1 MNCVIT
7 GVSISNDVDNRLT
20 KTVATVAKTDN
31 TKANILSALLNNDAN
46 VEFKWYLWNHLTE
59 NDFLKDSNV
68 NINDLTAFTNKDYVN
83 IKQNKLA
90 KLLNDFYEYKYPSI
104 NNSKTNKAEGSLNGF
119 LTGSAKSL
127 AKTETAKL
135 IIEEYGK
142 DMFLPKNK
150 RRDRYVILREVN
162 KRILNEFYNRVNNY
176 IAEIN
181 NPDNTNYNKN
191 AAEDINK
198 YLNILD
204 RIKELKFQ
212 RSSLNATITELKNNR
227 SDLIARRG
235 QLNALNK
242 TASVEEQAVNNATIA
257 DINTEL
263 NQIEIRLKES
273 NDSLD
278 TLKNPI
284 AQLNYVKYVLANNIV
299 NDHINSYIGVQ
310 KNRLINYRNLVE
322 QTRNNADNW
331 YNQVYHHKT
340 MTDIVKSMELTENLD
355 QYLAGVDTNEDEL
368 IDTNNAQNIDET
380 TKNWEDHL
388 YKSFDN
394 AVSGKLKL
402 LIAQLDNLS
411 QPFNEN
417 AELQAIDTNNEL
429 GVSTKMNV
437 QKVINNIFS
446 FADYSNID
454 NFINSIE
461 EKSKNVKA
469 LYGLGSLVKTM
480 KERRDIANFVFV
492 NFAKPVVHKVILNVQ
507 NIANRENISLDY
519 SNNSAFNT
527 TATIFN
533 LANKLRLTYNEVYND
548 KHDKNIRQLFKDF
561 NDNKISNTN
570 FIKSLQDFLNI
581 YFPNI
586 NKDTISN
593 TIISIINDKNSKDK
607 LHGLERTIQG
617 LLTNIKEMK
626 VKINEQLQAIDNFN
640 REKDIDNN
648 RKIQEIIERA
658 RIINPN
664 ISNNELNEYVKKE
677 ISNRKDIDT
686 NYKDTNDIDFSI
698 SSATYSSIYNLV
710 NFLSNFNESSARL
723 NTANAE
729 GHSASDV
736 IKNNWITR
744 FFDQLQDETGK
755 GLEVLRDYFTQ
766 GINEHGYNQYSNNPL
781 LFGVK
786 DGNGVIIH
794 NGLFNPTNGG
804 FDINKYAAQIIRY
817 SLFDGSKNTSNN
829 DGKGYSKMSKLDF
842 FITQFEAFVKGIPE
856 FTNNGYLSKIQDT
869 DNAVYSMR
877 IGSDAPKIFFI
888 RAPKYNNTDVRRA
901 IYGHVLDEINM
912 FINGLDRIFVQ
923 EGKVLVPRKNVTN
936 LYGRLYYDE
945 KKATKLIQDGKTDLT
960 EAITDGKRLYGNAFK
975 FNRLFKVLDA
985 ETKGEKYYDAGE
997 EIEAALSLYGGGNT
1011 TALFSTDNNGR
1022 LVLTPNDVIRY
1033 EDGHFVLHLG
1043 NEQKKMI
1050 MNTINKWANN
1060 YLWECK
1066 NRLNEFMN
1074 VFNNIGIEY
1083 NEEEINSFLLNTANM
1098 NMNYDDLFEGD
1109 FKYYNNARDFL
1120 KRTKESQAGGEGY
1133 AAYNSQVLETEI
1145 LNNKIQ
1151 DGTNQTEEVIKIKT
1165 KASDENGKD
1174 VYEPLVINGKQI
1186 VARNGFRGVTIYNT
1200 VKVSDYADEMQKSLY
1215 NDFIKNGMSEQVAY
1229 DKSVAI
1235 AAGYGHN
1242 QGEKTKINDAQSYIT
1257 FEEFI
1262 RRRYADGSISE
1273 YYDLINQ
1280 LLDDNVKVED
1290 INIDDINARIQVG
1303 KNFYFDKPYDSRTGT
1318 FAPRQI
1324 KNAEFVLIPKLLPK
1338 DSELIKV
1345 YNWMMK
1351 NDIGQLNTAETSK
1364 AAKKNIFTIWDG
1376 KTGEFNKNFEET
1388 FTNDYVENYYYQYL
1402 YKQQDVPQHL
1412 VDEENKAGSQ
1422 IMKKILDNII
1432 NNSDNSEHR
1441 KELVQ
1446 WGKDFQNAYTAN
1458 IQEKFNDFID
1468 SMGWKYN
1475 AETKK
1480 IVNADGSEKLNYD
1493 KFYSRAREEASRLGM
1508 DSNFFDYITT
1518 DDFGNPIMP
1527 NCMNINMNK
1536 LESIAQACYNGTI
1549 TRQTLPG
1556 WHAAQITAVGYSRK
1570 LKFDV
1575 KTGTMEVYLPRWSSK
1590 IPKYNPND
1598 TVHQKMVEDAKRNK
1612 EYADLTNYEIFDK
1625 LIIKQIESEGLDLH
1639 IGYRIPTEGKQ
1650 SVAILKVV
1658 GFTNDCLGS
1667 TIVVPDEWVTQT
1679 GSDFDVDSVYGI
1691 SWELYTKKDK
1701 HGRITLHK
1709 VEYERDKMD
1718 TKQMYLEYIKHKADV
1733 KAEKVDISEELAE
1746 EKNTLFKNMKDEESA
1761 KRNKDFKELDDKR
1774 QNAFGILPRKIQQVI
1789 IKTNAK
1795 REFKDNG
1802 KVNIVKLYTTLKDNL
1817 IKTVENPDIK
1827 QILTEEDIEHINEY
1841 CDYLKAIVDF
1851 VNDVQSTEL
1860 VDITEFRSKKANII
1874 SNLLNKAKETRFE
1887 TAEQEAVNEGE
1898 ISYDEFLKLPFEQQ
1912 LSRRSRNNLILDR
1925 MMKIMQDFSSR
1936 EEQLGRS
1943 NFDKITNGKDGANDI
1958 IDKISGKT
1966 SKPQSPYNVLDQLD
1980 YFEDAMGGARL
1991 KALSVT
1997 ADTFVSKNNKIRA
2010 KLSSDIVKVLIEN
2023 DVEDSVIHYNI
2034 DDIIDSYDEDV
2045 SEYVYNT
2052 SKNRLNRK
2060 EMLNKMYMDADA
2072 FAGEVSQS
2080 IYTKQN
2086 NKFVLKTNTEV
2097 EQMISA
2103 ISKRGVPK
2111 NRINDLLSEESIKY
2125 LTEDKDN
2132 TNYYNIGYTSGEP
2145 EILAVTNREL
2155 FDENYTPK
2163 TILYLR
2169 DKDRLNKPVS
2179 PKDIAQFKNTSTFL
2193 VDALDKIAVE
2203 FFKQNGYKYK
2213 IYKSTNDNIDSNN
2226 TNLKQFTIIP
2236 LHDADKKAAIK
2247 ASMANKY
2254 IGFANGI
2261 NGSST
2266 ANYAEQAKKQ
2276 NIPVNSNDYNNN
2288 DIIFVSIPGRR
2299 GDINIRKQQ
2308 QDITIKEAIKAL
2320 NAGATILTDTKNY
2333 TDNSTYN
2340 EGEKR
2345 LKSNLEYLGFKYTE
2359 INGVGVWNKN
2369 GDFSKINK
2377 NKTNKYNRKDKSK
2390 KILFT
2395 ARRLG
2400 WSNNNH
2406 NIVGEYVTTYTSQ
2419 TTAHHLDAVKMGSV
2433 PNVNE
2438 YTFFTYK
2445 LLSMLGID
2453 YENTIA
2459 FMRQPVITQLVM
2471 NNNLINSVF
2480 FKNTALDPIG
2490 MTFNSIAQKLNL
2502 GYIKNKKVRAIKNDT
2517 RINDTIN
2524 AFINNSDFV
2533 DAFYD
2538 IYGIDISEIE
2548 SLKDLREITVPLSK
2562 SQMFERIKDK
2572 DEYNVYQAAIDFA
2585 MLTNFMNYKR
2595 ISDNINNLMRAT
2607 NVDKNGALQSIRE
2620 NRKAIELIEKLRND
2634 TTLMRGEQSFINSIF
2649 TPNIANSEYKSID
2662 AIYQYVTLASNNTNE
2677 NLFMLE
2683 TADFDALTKRVEET
2697 IGRRLT
2703 ENEYKEYKRFLMNY
2717 IYNSEDSVLLA
2728 PITIDIIGRVRKDTQ
2743 AQSNNTYWNAERSRI
2758 FGFGRRFSESF
2769 DIEDIN
2775 NPTKEDIAKFKRLSP
2790 AQKTLFIQ
2798 KHFTENTGIF
2808 NYLNVTLYNKN
2819 DITYKGINR
2828 HYLSYNDQIS
2838 DIEDLYHLFN
2848 MSYFNHNPLIKLA
2861 AIDLVKYAFIAEGF
2875 NFKSNYISK
2884 IIPNTVLYSET
2895 NDGGLDIISKI
2906 INDVHAFTNKMNDI
2920 NEYDKFVNTFMR
2932 SHSNMI
2938 KEVTYNTESDSSFIS
2953 NLATYTR
2960 QDRMIVID
2968 ASIDNWAIK
2977 KFIANTR
2984 ANTNGYIKINYQN
2997 PKTIISRLYKIAGYG
3012 KTENGYKVYYFIPLN
3027 KLDSYESYD
3036 VSYNQNYNQV
3046 NDISYYYEVIR
3057 ELNQGERAK
3066 TIIQPVGKFKYE
3078 FNNTIQDYQLINY
3091 LQEQE
3096 DIYLKGGVDK
3106 LISDISRIYNSELF
3120 TENEANYIIN
3130 NNRQLRNY
3138 ITNKTTQLI
3147 EVNNTVMAVEITP
3160 VKVTPKLASWI
3171 RYNIK
3176 LKNSGKDYDSKYLS
3190 IISDIE
3196 NSQDIID
3203 KSIIY
3208 KITKA
3213 KIDTETANKNIMDA
3227 NTDLLIDTDEN
3238 SLDVLPRRDVD
3249 IVSSS
3254 IINEIRYMARK
3265 YSSPIANSFMNTINR
3280 NKIDIESRESLKEN
3294 REDIYRA
3301 AARYYKSAANGIIN
3315 RLNKFNIEGVDYS
3328 MDSDKFY
3335 EVLKEHDELFPTV
3348 AKILLDGVTFGNRI
3362 IDIFSLDLTTDNL
3375 DTKNDIESI
3384 INSINSVRQN
3394 KKLADGMKKIF
3405 NIYMAKYSTN
3415 PAIVDNIMQLREAFG
3430 DLGTIDSWFADPT
3443 DIANPQVQVVLK
3455 HVMGTFSKAEL
3466 FDAKQNVENWKK
3478 EVADIEKEPGELD
3491 YNKFIDSENGRIRDD
3506 FNQKFLEDRQK
3517 VIDDLNEARK
3527 HKYESVQK
3535 FREYLEASLARD
3547 KFYYENTNQRIVDD
3561 YYKEDIAAR
3570 EEVLKNAGDY
3580 YVQFAMLASQLNN
3593 SDIEITETE
3602 EETKKRKSEIK
3613 QKMQWLRNTGSEEKS
3628 KEAKTA
3634 AAYINLYYQERIKRY
3649 EKYFDRQE
3657 YEGFAEDYERYKNFI
3672 NAYNDK
3678 HPEYSLE
3685 EKLQNT
3691 TYREAY
3697 DWIRT
3702 NGRISFGKEGDDK
3715 VKQAFK
3721 ILTNRS
3727 SRIDKSRII
3736 GLRNIGADVF
3746 DEYGRLDPRKLT
3758 EKQLALFKSDEEQ
3771 AITNMYNDGLGE
3783 SILIKDVRVKRP
3795 LGYPIKHKKAPSET
3809 TKRKWEINQKINS
3822 ILSKC
3827 VDKNTGK
3834 LDYSMLFNDN
3844 IVTDEDRVALI
3855 KYYNELR
3862 TIQLNYDHKFENKFV
3877 TEAIDDAAYND
3888 AMNYY
3893 RTKLMNTKQGAQFI
3907 EIIHEKNAEGKYVP
3921 NYNLFG
3927 YIDILDVSLID
3938 EDRTAARNFIN
3949 DNIEFE
3955 TTEYYEEAKKAA
3967 LSQGKEAYDKW
3978 FNANHIYDSFTHRYK
3993 PLNIWTEMRAIPG
4006 SSLDAG
4012 VEYIATGQNVES
4024 SVKEEYIN
4032 KNYKELTNNYKK
4044 GNPKYDSNIKLS
4056 DKERKMR
4063 DLWVET
4069 LNKYATTYQ
4078 GRQFVNKGY
4087 LPRER
4092 KQQVNALW
4100 AAEQVG
4106 GLFGISIRSGAESD
4120 TFKDEVDYSHDKE
4133 AEMKMLTL
4141 IKAKGTREYIPL
4153 PQRGSMKEEEYKK
4166 KLEDVRKQNEEIKK
4180 QNEIIDKA
4188 NINRDWK
4195 EVMEHFVHNATIFN
4209 SRQNAKPYLY
4219 LLLED
4224 LRKNRAYMTKGIF
4237 NKRLSKDAERSTKD
4251 DTIYRTTE
4259 QKNTADLLHNFT
4271 RRILFEQYH
4280 ENNIQRR
4287 VANFLQNLTSAKYM
4301 VFNVYGGIANVATGE
4316 VNIAMEAFAKEY
4328 FSFKD
4333 LANAKA
4339 QYVKALP
4346 NIIAKLYSEDSLD
4359 ITSAF
4364 IKDFNIVDFDEIL
4377 QYGEGSNNLDK
4388 YLKRARNFTYS
4399 LQSMGEHYMQNTVL
4413 LAMLKSNR
4421 LYQDSEG
4428 TMRIGDFKDYSRD
4441 IEKKAMQEVLSKYNG
4456 LLKHY
4461 NLYRDNL
4468 KYDIKGKYDIITGRK
4483 DINRN
4488 FLNSIKLANRELYK
4502 QIAKEY
4508 HKKRKN
4514 MLKDANAEFNKNK
4527 TVESLYTFDN
4537 GHIKLTDEAINYFN
4551 EKVGENKINTIGS
4564 LEQLIG
4570 EFREKVIQVNKKIH
4584 GVYDKNG
4591 AAKIEKEWWGSIV
4604 MQYHKHLYPGIMKR
4618 WRRKGYYSETRGSNE
4633 RGANQDLIDFLCT
4646 EFVDLNSISKEKAKN
4661 NNTNI
4666 VLASIQTAMLAGI
4679 DSIQNMM
4686 FNWDNLSEDE
4696 RANIR
4701 RTFAENAAILSAVLF
4716 VMVIY
4721 AAWDDDDIR
4730 NNGFVASLLYSSDRL
4745 YSDSTMYNP
4754 MGITSEIKTTWS
4766 SPVASA
4772 TGPSDFITACNLI
4785 ASALFDPDFN
4795 PEYQTGQ
4802 YAHKNKFEV
4811 LLRRNIPGLRPYD
4824 RIQLITRNNQ
4834 YYKIGESQIG
4844 INIGRKLGEALR
4856 D

>member
-1 MNCVIT
+1 MNCVTT
-7 GVSISNDVDNRLT
+7 GVNISNDIDNRLFN
-20 KTVATVAKTDN
+20 TVARIAETDSV
-31 TKANILSALLNNDAN
+31 KRNILSALLNNDAN
-46 VEFKWYLWNHLTE
+46 VEFKWYLWSHLTKD
-59 NDFLKDSNV
+59 DFLKSSNID
-68 NINDLTAFTNKDYVN
+68 INDVTTFTNKDYVN

-90 KLLNDFYEYKYPSI
+90 KLLNDFYEYKYPSV

-150 RRDRYVILREVN
+150 RRDRYVILKEVN

-191 AAEDINK
+191 AGKDINE
-198 YLNILD
+198 YLHILD

-235 QLNALNK
+235 QLNTLNK

-263 NQIEIRLKES
+263 NQIETRLKES

-284 AQLNYVKYVLANNIV
+284 AQLNYLKYVLANNIV

-380 TKNWEDHL
+380 TKSWEDNL

-533 LANKLRLTYNEVYND
+533 LANKLRLTYNEVYD
-548 KHDKNIRQLFKDF
+548 EEHDIFISQLFNNF
-561 NDNKISNTN
+561 NRNKISNTE

-586 NKDTISN
+586 NKDNISN
-593 TIISIINDKNSKDK
+593 AIISILNDKDSKDK
-607 LHGLERTIQG
+607 LRGLEGTIQS
-617 LLTNIKEMK
+617 LLTNIRNMK
-626 VKINEQLQAIDNFN
+626 VDINKQLQAIDNFN
-640 REKDIDNN
+640 RDRDIDND
-648 RKIQEIIERA
+648 RKRQQIIERA
-658 RIINPN
+658 RTINPN
-664 ISNNELNEYVKKE
+664 ISNNELNELVKEE
-677 ISNRKDIDT
+677 ISKVIVP
-686 NYKDTNDIDFSI
+686 YKDTNDIDFSI

-710 NFLSNFNESSARL
+710 NFLFNFNESSARL

-744 FFDQLQDETGK
+744 FFDQIQDESGK

-786 DGNGVIIH
+786 NGNGVIVH
-794 NGLFNPTNGG
+794 NGLFNSTNGG
-804 FDINKYAAQIIRY
+804 FDINKNAAQIIRY

-997 EIEAALSLYGGGNT
+997 EIESALSLYGGGNT

-1033 EDGHFVLHLG
+1033 EDGHFVLHLN

-1050 MNTINKWANN
+1050 MNTINKWADN

-1066 NRLNEFMN
+1066 NRLDEFMN

-1280 LLDDNVKVED
+1280 LLDDNVKIED

-1338 DSELIKV
+1338 DSELLKV
-1345 YNWMMK
+1345 YDWMMK

-1376 KTGEFNKNFEET
+1376 KTGEFNENFEET

-1598 TVHQKMVEDAKRNK
+1598 TVHQKMVEDAKKNG

-1718 TKQMYLEYIKHKADV
+1718 TKQMYLEYIKHKADI
-1733 KAEKVDISEELAE
+1733 KAGKVDISEELAE
-1746 EKNTLFKNMKDEESA
+1746 EKDELFNAMKDEESA
-1761 KRNKDFKELDDKR
+1761 KRNKEFKKLDDER
-1774 QNAFGILPRKIQQVI
+1774 QNAFSTLPRAIQRVI

-1827 QILTEEDIEHINEY
+1827 QILTEEDIENINEY
-1841 CDYLKAIVDF
+1841 CDYLQAIVNF

-1860 VDITEFRSKKANII
+1860 VDITEFRSKKADII
-1874 SNLLNKAKETRFE
+1874 SNLLDKAKEERFE
-1887 TAEQEAVNEGE
+1887 TAEQKAVSEGE
-1898 ISYDEFLKLPFEQQ
+1898 MSYDEFLKLPFEQQ

-2010 KLSSDIVKVLIEN
+2010 ELSSDIVKVLIEN
-2023 DVEDSVIHYNI
+2023 DVEDSTIHYNI
-2034 DDIIDSYDEDV
+2034 EEIEKNYSDDISDK
-2045 SEYVYNT
+2045 EYNVEEN
-2052 SKNRLNRK
+2052 K
-2060 EMLNKMYMDADA
+2060 E
-2072 FAGEVSQS
+2072 
-2080 IYTKQN
+2080 
-2086 NKFVLKTNTEV
+2086 
-2097 EQMISA
+2097 
-2103 ISKRGVPK
+2103 
-2111 NRINDLLSEESIKY
+2111 IN
-2125 LTEDKDN
+2125 
-2132 TNYYNIGYTSGEP
+2132 
-2145 EILAVTNREL
+2145 
-2155 FDENYTPK
+2155 
-2163 TILYLR
+2163 
-2169 DKDRLNKPVS
+2169 
-2179 PKDIAQFKNTSTFL
+2179 
-2193 VDALDKIAVE
+2193 
-2203 FFKQNGYKYK
+2203 KYK
-2213 IYKSTNDNIDSNN
+2213 LTGKFKVYT
-2226 TNLKQFTIIP
+2226 
-2236 LHDADKKAAIK
+2236 
-2247 ASMANKY
+2247 
-2254 IGFANGI
+2254 
-2261 NGSST
+2261 
-2266 ANYAEQAKKQ
+2266 AKK
-2276 NIPVNSNDYNNN
+2276 
-2288 DIIFVSIPGRR
+2288 
-2299 GDINIRKQQ
+2299 
-2308 QDITIKEAIKAL
+2308 
-2320 NAGATILTDTKNY
+2320 
-2333 TDNSTYN
+2333 
-2340 EGEKR
+2340 
-2345 LKSNLEYLGFKYTE
+2345 
-2359 INGVGVWNKN
+2359 
-2369 GDFSKINK
+2369 
-2377 NKTNKYNRKDKSK
+2377 
-2390 KILFT
+2390 
-2395 ARRLG
+2395 LG
-2400 WSNNNH
+2400 WSNNNK
-2406 NIVGEYVTTYTSQ
+2406 NLVGEYVTTYTSQ

-2517 RINDTIN
+2517 RINDTIS

-2533 DAFYD
+2533 NAFYD

-2548 SLKDLREITVPLSK
+2548 SLKDLQKITVPLSK

-2572 DEYNVYQAAIDFA
+2572 EEYNVYQAAIDFA

-2620 NRKAIELIEKLRND
+2620 NRKAIELIEKLRDDN
-2634 TTLMRGEQSFINSIF
+2634 TLMRGEQSFINAIF
-2649 TPNIANSEYKSID
+2649 TPNIADSEYKSID

-2728 PITIDIIGRVRKDTQ
+2728 PITIDVIGRVRKDTQ
-2743 AQSNNTYWNAERSRI
+2743 TQSNDTYWNAERSRI

-2920 NEYDKFVNTFMR
+2920 NEYNKFVNTFMR

-2938 KEVTYNTESDSSFIS
+2938 KEVTYNTESDNSFIS
-2953 NLATYTR
+2953 NLAAYTR

-3012 KTENGYKVYYFIPLN
+3012 ETENGYKVYYFIPLN

-3106 LISDISRIYNSELF
+3106 LIRDISRIYNSELF

-3147 EVNNTVMAVEITP
+3147 EVNGNIMAVEITP

-3227 NTDLLIDTDEN
+3227 NTDLLVDTDEN
-3238 SLDVLPRRDVD
+3238 SLDVLPHRDVD

-3254 IINEIRYMARK
+3254 IINEIRYMAHK

-3280 NKIDIESRESLKEN
+3280 NKIDTESRESLKEN

-3328 MDSDKFY
+3328 MDEDRFY

-3415 PAIVDNIMQLREAFG
+3415 PVIVDNIMQLREAFG

-3727 SRIDKSRII
+3727 SRIDKSRIV

-3783 SILIKDVRVKRP
+3783 SILIKDVRIKRP
-3795 LGYPIKHKKAPSET
+3795 ILNTIKKKNAPSDT

-3827 VDKNTGK
+3827 VDKNTGR
-3834 LDYSMLFNDN
+3834 LDYSILFNDN
-3844 IVTDEDRVALI
+3844 IVTNEDRVALI

-3862 TIQLNYDHKFENKFV
+3862 TIQLNYDHKFESKFV

-3927 YIDILDVSLID
+3927 YIDILDESMID

-3949 DNIEFE
+3949 NNIEFE

-3967 LSQGKEAYDKW
+3967 LAQGKEAYDKW

-4063 DLWVET
+4063 DLWIET

-4100 AAEQVG
+4100 AAEQIG

-4195 EVMEHFVHNATIFN
+4195 EVMEHFIHNATIFN

-4280 ENNIQRR
+4280 ENNIQRK

-4301 VFNVYGGIANVATGE
+4301 VFNVYGGIANVTTGE

-4333 LANAKA
+4333 LTNAKA

-4488 FLNSIKLANRELYK
+4488 FLNSVKLANRELYK

-4508 HKKRKN
+4508 HKKRKD
-4514 MLKDANAEFNKNK
+4514 MLKDANSEFNKNK

-4537 GHIKLTDEAINYFN
+4537 GHIKLTDEAIKYFN
-4551 EKVGENKINTIGS
+4551 EKVGENKTNTIGG

-4716 VMVIY
+4716 VMAIY
-4721 AAWDDDDIR
+4721 AAWDDDDIK
-4730 NNGFVASLLYSSDRL
+4730 NNGFVASLLYLSDRL
-4745 YSDSTMYNP
+4745 YSDTTMYNP
-4754 MGITSEIKTTWS
+4754 AGLVSEAKTTWS
-4766 SPVASA
+4766 SPIASA
-4772 TGPSDFITACNLI
+4772 NGPSDFIKASILI
-4785 ASALFDPDFN
+4785 SQALFDPDYN

-4844 INIGRKLGEALR
+4844 INIGRKLGEALN

>member
-46 VEFKWYLWNHLTE
+46 VEFKWYLWNHLTKD
-59 NDFLKDSNV
+59 DFLKGSNI

-150 RRDRYVILREVN
+150 RRDRYVILKEVN

-191 AAEDINK
+191 AEKDINE
-198 YLNILD
+198 YLHILD

-227 SDLIARRG
+227 SDLLARRG
-235 QLNALNK
+235 QLNTLNK

-263 NQIEIRLKES
+263 NQIETQLKES

-310 KNRLINYRNLVE
+310 KDRLINYRNLVE

-368 IDTNNAQNIDET
+368 IDTNNTQNVDET
-380 TKNWEDHL
+380 TKSWEDNL

-417 AELQAIDTNNEL
+417 ADLQAIDTNNEL

-533 LANKLRLTYNEVYND
+533 LANKLRLTYNEVYD
-548 KHDKNIRQLFKDF
+548 EEHDIVISQLFNNF
-561 NDNKISNTN
+561 NNNKISNTE

-586 NKDTISN
+586 NKDNISN
-593 TIISIINDKNSKDK
+593 TIISIINDKDSKDK
-607 LHGLERTIQG
+607 LRGLERTIQN
-617 LLTNIKEMK
+617 LLTNIRNMK
-626 VKINEQLQAIDNFN
+626 VDINKQLQAIDNFN
-640 REKDIDNN
+640 RDRDIGND
-648 RKIQEIIERA
+648 RKRQQIIERA
-658 RIINPN
+658 RAANPN
-664 ISNNELNEYVKKE
+664 ISNNELNDLVKEE
-677 ISNRKDIDT
+677 ISKIIVP
-686 NYKDTNDIDFSI
+686 YKDTNDIDFSI

-744 FFDQLQDETGK
+744 FFDQLQDESGK

-786 DGNGVIIH
+786 DGNGIIVH
-794 NGLFNPTNGG
+794 NGLFNSTNGG
-804 FDINKYAAQIIRY
+804 FDINKNAAQIIRY

-945 KKATKLIQDGKTDLT
+945 RKATKLIQDGKTDLT

-997 EIEAALSLYGGGNT
+997 EIEAALFLYGGGNT

-1033 EDGHFVLHLG
+1033 EDGHFVLHLE

-1050 MNTINKWANN
+1050 MNTINKWTNN

-1066 NRLNEFMN
+1066 NRLDEFMN

-1083 NEEEINSFLLNTANM
+1083 NEEEVNSFLLNTANM

-1133 AAYNSQVLETEI
+1133 AAYNSKVLETEI

-1186 VARNGFRGVTIYNT
+1186 VARNGFKGVTIYNT
-1200 VKVSDYADEMQKSLY
+1200 VKVSDYADEMQKALY
-1215 NDFIKNGMSEQVAY
+1215 NDFIEHGMSEQIAY

-1262 RRRYADGSISE
+1262 RRRYADGTISE

-1280 LLDDNVKVED
+1280 LLDDNVKIED

-1338 DSELIKV
+1338 DSELLKV
-1345 YNWMMK
+1345 YDWMMK

-1376 KTGEFNKNFEET
+1376 KTGEFNENFEET

-1475 AETKK
+1475 TETKK

-1598 TVHQKMVEDAKRNK
+1598 DVHQKMVEDAKKNE
-1612 EYADLTNYEIFDK
+1612 EYANLTNYEIFDK

-1650 SVAILKVV
+1650 SVAILKIV

-1709 VEYERDKMD
+1709 VEYEKDKMD
-1718 TKQMYLEYIKHKADV
+1718 TKQIYLEYIKHKADV
-1733 KAEKVDISEELAE
+1733 KAGKVDISEELAE
-1746 EKNTLFKNMKDEESA
+1746 EKDELFNTMKDEEST
-1761 KRNKDFKELDDKR
+1761 KRNKEFKKLDDER
-1774 QNAFGILPRKIQQVI
+1774 QNAFSTLPRAIQKVI

-1827 QILTEEDIEHINEY
+1827 QILAEEDIENINEY
-1841 CDYLKAIVDF
+1841 CDYLQAIINF
-1851 VNDVQSTEL
+1851 VNNVQSTEL
-1860 VDITEFRSKKANII
+1860 VDIAEFRSKKADII
-1874 SNLLNKAKETRFE
+1874 SNLLDKAKEERFD
-1887 TAEQEAVNEGE
+1887 TAEQKAVSEGE
-1898 ISYDEFLKLPFEQQ
+1898 MSYEEFLKLPFEQQ

-2010 KLSSDIVKVLIEN
+2010 KLSSDIVKVIIEN
-2023 DVEDSVIHYNI
+2023 NVEDSAIHYNI

-2045 SEYVYNT
+2045 SDYND
-2052 SKNRLNRK
+2052 N
-2060 EMLNKMYMDADA
+2060 
-2072 FAGEVSQS
+2072 
-2080 IYTKQN
+2080 YTKRYTVDYFNAVDKN
-2086 NKFVLKTNTEV
+2086 NELYRDYEYKMSERRIKKLIPLIEDAIDDNKLITIPYSEFAKYNKTETYT
-2097 EQMISA
+2097 
-2103 ISKRGVPK
+2103 KK
-2111 NRINDLLSEESIKY
+2111 NKEIKNVIQ
-2125 LTEDKDN
+2125 DF
-2132 TNYYNIGYTSGEP
+2132 
-2145 EILAVTNREL
+2145 L
-2155 FDENYTPK
+2155 FDEFGYDYSDMPFKKGEFYITNG
-2163 TILYLR
+2163 LFNL
-2169 DKDRLNKPVS
+2169 L
-2179 PKDIAQFKNTSTFL
+2179 KNTTPN
-2193 VDALDKIAVE
+2193 E
-2203 FFKQNGYKYK
+2203 FISILNGY
-2213 IYKSTNDNIDSNN
+2213 DNILPSRV
-2226 TNLKQFTIIP
+2226 TKHVSRVI
-2236 LHDADKKAAIK
+2236 
-2247 ASMANKY
+2247 
-2254 IGFANGI
+2254 
-2261 NGSST
+2261 
-2266 ANYAEQAKKQ
+2266 
-2276 NIPVNSNDYNNN
+2276 NN
-2288 DIIFVSIPGRR
+2288 DL
-2299 GDINIRKQQ
+2299 INKFINDTDEKLISR
-2308 QDITIKEAIKAL
+2308 IKEAF
-2320 NAGATILTDTKNY
+2320 KNNEFY
-2333 TDNSTYN
+2333 NNSTYLSKN
-2340 EGEKR
+2340 ERIAYDTKIDKDVIENEQ
-2345 LKSNLEYLGFKYTE
+2345 LKESHPKSYKLLLDIYNQQNN
-2359 INGVGVWNKN
+2359 IA
-2369 GDFSKINK
+2369 
-2377 NKTNKYNRKDKSK
+2377 TNK
-2390 KILFT
+2390 KIFT

-2445 LLSMLGID
+2445 LLSMLGVD

-2538 IYGIDISEIE
+2538 IYGIDIRGIE

-2572 DEYNVYQAAIDFA
+2572 DKYNVYQAAIDFA

-2595 ISDNINNLMRAT
+2595 ISDSINNLMRAT

-2620 NRKAIELIEKLRND
+2620 NRKAIELIEKLRDD
-2634 TTLMRGEQSFINSIF
+2634 TTLIRGEQSFINAIF
-2649 TPNIANSEYKSID
+2649 TPNIAHSEYQSID

-2703 ENEYKEYKRFLMNY
+2703 ENEYKEYKNFLMNY

-2728 PITIDIIGRVRKDTQ
+2728 PITIDTIGRVRKEKQTQ
-2743 AQSNNTYWNAERSRI
+2743 NNDTYWNEERSRI

-2769 DIEDIN
+2769 DIEDVN

-2808 NYLNVTLYNKN
+2808 NYLNVTLYNRN

-2884 IIPNTVLYSET
+2884 IIPNAVLYSDT
-2895 NDGGLDIISKI
+2895 NDGGLNIISKI

-2920 NEYDKFVNTFMR
+2920 NEYNKFVNTFMR

-2997 PKTIISRLYKIAGYG
+2997 PKTIISRLYKIVGYG
-3012 KTENGYKVYYFIPLN
+3012 ETENGYKVYYFIPLN
-3027 KLDSYESYD
+3027 KLDTYESYD
-3036 VSYNQNYNQV
+3036 VSYNQKYNQV

-3078 FNNTIQDYQLINY
+3078 FNNTINDYQLINY

-3096 DIYLKGGVDK
+3096 DVYLKGGVNK
-3106 LISDISRIYNSELF
+3106 LIYDISHIYNSALF

-3138 ITNKTTQLI
+3138 ITHKTTQLI
-3147 EVNNTVMAVEITP
+3147 AVNDTVMPVEITP
-3160 VKVTPKLASWI
+3160 IKVTPELASWI
-3171 RYNIK
+3171 IHNIQ

-3227 NTDLLIDTDEN
+3227 NTDLLVDTDEN
-3238 SLDVLPRRDVD
+3238 SLDAIPRRDVD

-3254 IINEIRYMARK
+3254 IINEIRYMSRK

-3328 MDSDKFY
+3328 MDEDRFY
-3335 EVLKEHDELFPTV
+3335 EALKEHDELFPTV

-3580 YVQFAMLASQLNN
+3580 YVQFAILASQLNN
-3593 SDIEITETE
+3593 PDIEITETE

-3634 AAYINLYYQERIKRY
+3634 AAYINIYYKERSTRY

-3727 SRIDKSRII
+3727 SRIDKSRIF

-3783 SILIKDVRVKRP
+3783 SILIKDVRIKRP
-3795 LGYPIKHKKAPSET
+3795 ILNTIKKKNAPSET
-3809 TKRKWEINQKINS
+3809 TKLKWELNQKINA

-3827 VDKNTGK
+3827 VDKNTGR

-3844 IVTDEDRVALI
+3844 VVTDDERLDLI
-3855 KYYNELR
+3855 HYYRRLR
-3862 TIQLNYDHKFENKFV
+3862 TIQLNYDHKFESKFV

-3907 EIIHEKNAEGKYVP
+3907 EIIHERNAEGKYVP

-3927 YIDILDVSLID
+3927 YIDILDESMID

-3967 LSQGKEAYDKW
+3967 LAQGQEAYDKW

-4012 VEYIATGQNVES
+4012 VEYIATGKNVES
-4024 SVKEEYIN
+4024 SVKDKYVN
-4032 KNYKELTNNYKK
+4032 KKYDEFTNNYKK

-4056 DKERKMR
+4056 DKESKMR
-4063 DLWVET
+4063 DLWVRT
-4069 LNKYATTYQ
+4069 LNQYATTYQ
-4078 GRQFVNKGY
+4078 GRKFVSKGY

-4141 IKAKGTREYIPL
+4141 IKAKGTREYIPI

-4259 QKNTADLLHNFT
+4259 QKTTADLLHNFT

-4301 VFNVYGGIANVATGE
+4301 VFNVYGGIANITTGK
-4316 VNIAMEAFAKEY
+4316 VNIAMEEFAKEY
-4328 FSFKD
+4328 FGFKEIKD
-4333 LANAKA
+4333 AQLEYAKS
-4339 QYVKALP
+4339 LP
-4346 NIIAKLYSEDSLD
+4346 SIIAKLYSEDSVD

-4364 IKDFNIVDFDEIL
+4364 IKDFNVVDFDEIL
-4377 QYGEGSNNLDK
+4377 QYGEGGNNLDK

-4399 LQSMGEHYMQNTVL
+4399 MQSMGEHYMQNTVL
-4413 LAMLKSNR
+4413 IAMLKSNR

-4428 TMRIGDFKDYSRD
+4428 NMRIGDFKDYSRD
-4441 IEKKAMQEVLSKYNG
+4441 IEKKAMQEVLAKYDN

-4468 KYDIKGKYDIITGRK
+4468 KYDIKGKYDIITGRR

-4488 FLNSIKLANRELYK
+4488 FLQSIRTTNENMYK

-4508 HKKRKN
+4508 HKKRKD
-4514 MLKDANAEFNKNK
+4514 MLKDANAKFNKNK

-4537 GHIKLTDEAINYFN
+4537 GHIKLTDEATKYFN
-4551 EKVGENKINTIGS
+4551 EKVGEDKINTIGS

-4591 AAKIEKEWWGSIV
+4591 AAKIENTWWGSLV
-4604 MQYHKHLYPGIMKR
+4604 MQYHKHLYTGIMKR

-4633 RGANQDLIDFLCT
+4633 RGAYQTLIDFLGT
-4646 EFVDLNSISKEKAKN
+4646 EFVDFKSRAKDKA
-4661 NNTNI
+4661 NTDGSNI
-4666 VLASIQTAMLAGI
+4666 ALASIQTAITSGLSA
-4679 DSIQNMM
+4679 IQNFT
-4686 FNWDNLSEDE
+4686 FNWNNLSESE

-4701 RTFAENAAILSAVLF
+4701 RTFAESAAILSAVLF
-4716 VMVIY
+4716 VMAMY
-4721 AAWDDDDIR
+4721 GTWDDDDIKDDS
-4730 NNGFVASLLYSSDRL
+4730 FKSSLLYLADRL
-4745 YSDSTMYNP
+4745 YSETTMYNP
-4754 MGITSEIKTTWS
+4754 AGLISEAKTTWS
-4766 SPVASA
+4766 SPIASA
-4772 TGPSDFITACNLI
+4772 NGPSDFIKASILI
-4785 ASALFDPDFN
+4785 PQALFDPNYN
-4795 PEYQTGQ
+4795 PDYQTGQ
-4802 YAHKNKFEV
+4802 YAHKNKLGV

-4844 INIGRKLGEALR
+4844 INIGRKLGEALN

>member
-1 MNCVIT
+1 MNCVTT
-7 GVSISNDVDNRLT
+7 GVNISNDIDNRLFN
-20 KTVATVAKTDN
+20 TVARIAETDSV
-31 TKANILSALLNNDAN
+31 KRNILSALLNNDAN
-46 VEFKWYLWNHLTE
+46 VEFKWYLWNHLTKD
-59 NDFLKDSNV
+59 DFLKSSNV
-68 NINDLTAFTNKDYVN
+68 DINDITTFINKDYVN

-90 KLLNDFYEYKYPSI
+90 KLLNDFYEYKYPSV

-150 RRDRYVILREVN
+150 RRDRYVILKEVN

-191 AAEDINK
+191 AEKDINE
-198 YLNILD
+198 YLHILD

-235 QLNALNK
+235 QLNTLNK

-263 NQIEIRLKES
+263 NQIETRLKES

-284 AQLNYVKYVLANNIV
+284 AQLNYVKYVLSNNIV

-340 MTDIVKSMELTENLD
+340 ITDIVKSMELTENLD

-368 IDTNNAQNIDET
+368 IDTNNIQNVDET
-380 TKNWEDHL
+380 TKSWEDNL

-461 EKSKNVKA
+461 EKSKNIKA

-492 NFAKPVVHKVILNVQ
+492 NFAKPIVHKVILNVQ

-533 LANKLRLTYNEVYND
+533 LANKLRLTYNEVYD
-548 KHDKNIRQLFKDF
+548 EEHDSFIGQLFNNF
-561 NDNKISNTN
+561 NKNKISNTE

-586 NKDTISN
+586 NKDNISN
-593 TIISIINDKNSKDK
+593 AIISIINDKESKDK
-607 LHGLERTIQG
+607 LRGLEGTIQN
-617 LLTNIKEMK
+617 LLTNIRNMK
-626 VKINEQLQAIDNFN
+626 VNINKQLQAIDNFN
-640 REKDIDNN
+640 RDRDIDND
-648 RKIQEIIERA
+648 RKRQQIIERA
-658 RIINPN
+658 RIANPN
-664 ISNNELNEYVKKE
+664 ISNNELNELVKEE
-677 ISNRKDIDT
+677 ISKVIVP
-686 NYKDTNDIDFSI
+686 YKDTNDIDFSI

-744 FFDQLQDETGK
+744 FFDKIQDESGK

-786 DGNGVIIH
+786 DGNGVIVH
-794 NGLFNPTNGG
+794 NGLFNSTNGG

-829 DGKGYSKMSKLDF
+829 DGKGYSKMGKLDF

-888 RAPKYNNTDVRRA
+888 RAPKYNNIDVRRA

-997 EIEAALSLYGGGNT
+997 EIETALSLYGGGNT

-1033 EDGHFVLHLG
+1033 EDGHFVLHLD

-1066 NRLNEFMN
+1066 NRLDEFMN

-1083 NEEEINSFLLNTANM
+1083 NEEEVNSFLLNTANM

-1262 RRRYADGSISE
+1262 RRRYADGTISE

-1280 LLDDNVKVED
+1280 LLDDNIKVED

-1402 YKQQDVPQHL
+1402 YKQQDVPQHF

-1556 WHAAQITAVGYSRK
+1556 WHAAQITGVGYSRK

-1575 KTGTMEVYLPRWSSK
+1575 KTGTMEVYIPRWSSK

-1598 TVHQKMVEDAKRNK
+1598 TVHQKMVEDAKKNK

-1625 LIIKQIESEGLDLH
+1625 LILKQMEDEGIDLH

-1650 SVAILKVV
+1650 SVAVLKVV

-1667 TIVVPDEWVTQT
+1667 TIVVPDEWVNQT

-1691 SWELYTKKDK
+1691 GWELYTKKDK

-1709 VEYERDKMD
+1709 VEYEKDKMD
-1718 TKQMYLEYIKHKADV
+1718 TKQMYLEYIKHKANV
-1733 KAEKVDISEELAE
+1733 KAGKVDISEELAE
-1746 EKNTLFKNMKDEESA
+1746 EKDELFNAMKDEESA
-1761 KRNKDFKELDDKR
+1761 KRNKEFKKLDDER
-1774 QNAFGILPRKIQQVI
+1774 QNAFSTLPRAIRRVI

-1841 CDYLKAIVDF
+1841 CDYLQAIVNF

-1860 VDITEFRSKKANII
+1860 VDITEFRSKKADII
-1874 SNLLNKAKETRFE
+1874 SNLLDKAKKERFE
-1887 TAEQEAVNEGE
+1887 TAEQKAVSEGE
-1898 ISYDEFLKLPFEQQ
+1898 MSYEEFLKLPFEQQ

-2010 KLSSDIVKVLIEN
+2010 KLSSDIVKVIIEN
-2023 DVEDSVIHYNI
+2023 DVEDSAIHYNI
-2034 DDIIDSYDEDV
+2034 NDIIDSYDEDV
-2045 SEYVYNT
+2045 SDYNG
-2052 SKNRLNRK
+2052 N
-2060 EMLNKMYMDADA
+2060 
-2072 FAGEVSQS
+2072 
-2080 IYTKQN
+2080 YTKRYTVDYFNAVDKN
-2086 NKFVLKTNTEV
+2086 NELYRDYEYKMSERRIKKLIPLIEDAIDDNKLITISYSEFAKYNKTETYTKENKE
-2097 EQMISA
+2097 I
-2103 ISKRGVPK
+2103 K
-2111 NRINDLLSEESIKY
+2111 NVIRDF
-2125 LTEDKDN
+2125 
-2132 TNYYNIGYTSGEP
+2132 
-2145 EILAVTNREL
+2145 L
-2155 FDENYTPK
+2155 FDEFGYDYSDMPFKKGEFYITNG
-2163 TILYLR
+2163 LFNL
-2169 DKDRLNKPVS
+2169 L
-2179 PKDIAQFKNTSTFL
+2179 KNTTPN
-2193 VDALDKIAVE
+2193 E
-2203 FFKQNGYKYK
+2203 FISILNGY
-2213 IYKSTNDNIDSNN
+2213 DNILPSRV
-2226 TNLKQFTIIP
+2226 TKHVSKVI
-2236 LHDADKKAAIK
+2236 
-2247 ASMANKY
+2247 
-2254 IGFANGI
+2254 
-2261 NGSST
+2261 
-2266 ANYAEQAKKQ
+2266 
-2276 NIPVNSNDYNNN
+2276 NN
-2288 DIIFVSIPGRR
+2288 DL
-2299 GDINIRKQQ
+2299 INKFINDTDEKLISR
-2308 QDITIKEAIKAL
+2308 IKEAF
-2320 NAGATILTDTKNY
+2320 KNNEFY
-2333 TDNSTYN
+2333 NNSTYLSKN
-2340 EGEKR
+2340 ERIAYDTKIDKDVIENEQ
-2345 LKSNLEYLGFKYTE
+2345 LKKSHPKSYKLLLDIYNQQNNIT
-2359 INGVGVWNKN
+2359 
-2369 GDFSKINK
+2369 
-2377 NKTNKYNRKDKSK
+2377 TNK
-2390 KILFT
+2390 KIFT

-2471 NNNLINSVF
+2471 NDNLINSVF
-2480 FKNTALDPIG
+2480 FKNTALDPIS

-2517 RINDTIN
+2517 RINDTIS

-2572 DEYNVYQAAIDFA
+2572 EEYDVYKAAIDFA

-2620 NRKAIELIEKLRND
+2620 NRKAIELIEKLRDDN
-2634 TTLMRGEQSFINSIF
+2634 TLMRGEQSFINAIF
-2649 TPNIANSEYKSID
+2649 TPNIADSEYKSID

-2717 IYNSEDSVLLA
+2717 IYNNEDSVLLA
-2728 PITIDIIGRVRKDTQ
+2728 PITIDTIGRVRKDTQ
-2743 AQSNNTYWNAERSRI
+2743 TRSNDTYWNAERSRI

-2808 NYLNVTLYNKN
+2808 NYLNVTLYNRN

-2895 NDGGLDIISKI
+2895 KDGGLNIISKI

-2997 PKTIISRLYKIAGYG
+2997 SKTIISRLYKIAGYG
-3012 KTENGYKVYYFIPLN
+3012 ETENGYKVYYFIPLN

-3036 VSYNQNYNQV
+3036 VSYNQKYNQV

-3078 FNNTIQDYQLINY
+3078 FNNTINDYQLINY

-3096 DIYLKGGVDK
+3096 DIYLKGGVNK
-3106 LISDISRIYNSELF
+3106 LIRDISNIYNSELF

-3147 EVNNTVMAVEITP
+3147 AVDDDVMAVEITP
-3160 VKVTPKLASWI
+3160 VEVTPKLASWI
-3171 RYNIK
+3171 RYNIR

-3227 NTDLLIDTDEN
+3227 NTDLLVDTDEN

-3265 YSSPIANSFMNTINR
+3265 YSSSIANSFMNTINR
-3280 NKIDIESRESLKEN
+3280 NKIDTESRESLKEN

-3328 MDSDKFY
+3328 MDEDRFY

-3478 EVADIEKEPGELD
+3478 EVADIEKEPGELN

-3547 KFYYENTNQRIVDD
+3547 KFYYENTNQRIVDE

-3570 EEVLKNAGDY
+3570 EEVLKKAGDY

-3727 SRIDKSRII
+3727 SRIDKSRIV

-3771 AITNMYNDGLGE
+3771 ATTNMYNDGLGE
-3783 SILIKDVRVKRP
+3783 SILIKDIRIKRP
-3795 LGYPIKHKKAPSET
+3795 ILNTIKKKNAPSDT

-3827 VDKNTGK
+3827 VDKNTGR

-3844 IVTDEDRVALI
+3844 IVTDKDRVALI

-3862 TIQLNYDHKFENKFV
+3862 TIQLNYDHKFESKFV

-3927 YIDILDVSLID
+3927 YIDILDESMID

-3967 LSQGKEAYDKW
+3967 LAQGKEAYDKW

-4032 KNYKELTNNYKK
+4032 KNYKEFTNNYKK

-4078 GRQFVNKGY
+4078 GRKFISKGY

-4092 KQQVNALW
+4092 KQQINALW

-4153 PQRGSMKEEEYKK
+4153 PQRGTMKEEEYKK

-4280 ENNIQRR
+4280 ENNIQRK

-4488 FLNSIKLANRELYK
+4488 FLNSVKLANRELYK

-4508 HKKRKN
+4508 HKKRKD

-4527 TVESLYTFDN
+4527 TIESLYTFDN
-4537 GHIKLTDEAINYFN
+4537 GHIKLTDEAIKYFN
-4551 EKVGENKINTIGS
+4551 EKVGENKTNTIGG

-4716 VMVIY
+4716 VMAIY

-4730 NNGFVASLLYSSDRL
+4730 NNGFVASLLYLSDRL
-4745 YSDSTMYNP
+4745 YSDTTMYNP
-4754 MGITSEIKTTWS
+4754 AGLVSEAKTTWS
-4766 SPVASA
+4766 SPIASA
-4772 TGPSDFITACNLI
+4772 NGPSDFIKASILI
-4785 ASALFDPDFN
+4785 SQALFDPDYN

-4802 YAHKNKFEV
+4802 YAHKNKLEV
-4811 LLRRNIPGLRPYD
+4811 LLRRNIPGVRPYD

>member
-7 GVSISNDVDNRLT
+7 GVSISNDVDNRLA

-59 NDFLKDSNV
+59 NDFLKDSNID
-68 NINDLTAFTNKDYVN
+68 INDLTAFTNKDYVN

-150 RRDRYVILREVN
+150 RRDRYTILKEVN

-191 AAEDINK
+191 ATEDINK

-227 SDLIARRG
+227 SNLIARRG
-235 QLNALNK
+235 QLNTLNK

-263 NQIEIRLKES
+263 NQIETRLKES

-368 IDTNNAQNIDET
+368 IDTNNTQNVDET
-380 TKNWEDHL
+380 TKSWEDNL

-417 AELQAIDTNNEL
+417 TELQAIDTNNEL

-437 QKVINNIFS
+437 QKIINNIFS

-492 NFAKPVVHKVILNVQ
+492 NFAKPIVHKVILNVQ

-548 KHDKNIRQLFKDF
+548 KHDEDIRQLFKDF
-561 NDNKISNTN
+561 NDNKISNTE

-586 NKDTISN
+586 NKDSISN
-593 TIISIINDKNSKDK
+593 AIISIINDKNSKDK
-607 LHGLERTIQG
+607 LLGLEGTIQN
-617 LLTNIKEMK
+617 LLTNIKRMK
-626 VKINEQLQAIDNFN
+626 VEINKQLQAIDNFN

-648 RKIQEIIERA
+648 RKIQKIIK
-658 RIINPN
+658 RISDNNPGIDN
-664 ISNNELNEYVKKE
+664 NKLNELVNKE

-686 NYKDTNDIDFSI
+686 NYKDTTDIDYSI
-698 SSATYSSIYNLV
+698 SSPTYSSIYNLV

-786 DGNGVIIH
+786 NGNGVIVH
-794 NGLFNPTNGG
+794 NGLFNSTNGG
-804 FDINKYAAQIIRY
+804 FDINKNAAQIIRY

-985 ETKGEKYYDAGE
+985 ETKGEKYYDSGE

-1033 EDGHFVLHLG
+1033 EDGHFVLHLD

-1050 MNTINKWANN
+1050 MNAVNKWANN

-1083 NEEEINSFLLNTANM
+1083 NEEEVNSFLLNTANM

-1262 RRRYADGSISE
+1262 RRRYADGTISE

-1345 YNWMMK
+1345 YDWMMK

-1598 TVHQKMVEDAKRNK
+1598 TVHQKMVEDAKKDK
-1612 EYADLTNYEIFDK
+1612 EYANLTNYEIFDK

-1733 KAEKVDISEELAE
+1733 KAGKVDISEELAE
-1746 EKNTLFKNMKDEESA
+1746 EKDELFNAMKDEESA
-1761 KRNKDFKELDDKR
+1761 KRNKEFKKLDDKR
-1774 QNAFGILPRKIQQVI
+1774 QNAFSTLPRAIQRVI

-1795 REFKDNG
+1795 REFKYNG

-1817 IKTVENPDIK
+1817 IKIVENPDIK
-1827 QILTEEDIEHINEY
+1827 QILTEEDIENINEY
-1841 CDYLKAIVDF
+1841 CDYLQAIVNF

-1860 VDITEFRSKKANII
+1860 VDITEFRSKKADII
-1874 SNLLNKAKETRFE
+1874 SNLLDKAKEERFE
-1887 TAEQEAVNEGE
+1887 TAEQKAVSEGE

-2010 KLSSDIVKVLIEN
+2010 ELSSDIVKVLIEN
-2023 DVEDSVIHYNI
+2023 DVEDSAIHYNI
-2034 DDIIDSYDEDV
+2034 EEIEKNYSDNISDK
-2045 SEYVYNT
+2045 EYNVEEN
-2052 SKNRLNRK
+2052 K
-2060 EMLNKMYMDADA
+2060 EINKYKLTGK
-2072 FAGEVSQS
+2072 FK
-2080 IYTKQN
+2080 IYT
-2086 NKFVLKTNTEV
+2086 
-2097 EQMISA
+2097 
-2103 ISKRGVPK
+2103 
-2111 NRINDLLSEESIKY
+2111 
-2125 LTEDKDN
+2125 
-2132 TNYYNIGYTSGEP
+2132 
-2145 EILAVTNREL
+2145 
-2155 FDENYTPK
+2155 
-2163 TILYLR
+2163 
-2169 DKDRLNKPVS
+2169 
-2179 PKDIAQFKNTSTFL
+2179 
-2193 VDALDKIAVE
+2193 
-2203 FFKQNGYKYK
+2203 
-2213 IYKSTNDNIDSNN
+2213 
-2226 TNLKQFTIIP
+2226 
-2236 LHDADKKAAIK
+2236 
-2247 ASMANKY
+2247 
-2254 IGFANGI
+2254 
-2261 NGSST
+2261 
-2266 ANYAEQAKKQ
+2266 AKK
-2276 NIPVNSNDYNNN
+2276 
-2288 DIIFVSIPGRR
+2288 
-2299 GDINIRKQQ
+2299 
-2308 QDITIKEAIKAL
+2308 
-2320 NAGATILTDTKNY
+2320 
-2333 TDNSTYN
+2333 
-2340 EGEKR
+2340 
-2345 LKSNLEYLGFKYTE
+2345 
-2359 INGVGVWNKN
+2359 
-2369 GDFSKINK
+2369 
-2377 NKTNKYNRKDKSK
+2377 
-2390 KILFT
+2390 
-2395 ARRLG
+2395 LG
-2400 WSNNNH
+2400 WSNNNK
-2406 NIVGEYVTTYTSQ
+2406 NLVGEYVTTYTSQ

-2517 RINDTIN
+2517 RINDTIS

-2620 NRKAIELIEKLRND
+2620 NRKAIELIEKLRDD
-2634 TTLMRGEQSFINSIF
+2634 TTLMRGEQSFINAIF

-2743 AQSNNTYWNAERSRI
+2743 AQSNDTYWNAERSRI

-2775 NPTKEDIAKFKRLSP
+2775 NPSKEDIAKFKRLSP
-2790 AQKTLFIQ
+2790 TQKTLFIQ

-2808 NYLNVTLYNKN
+2808 NYINVTLYNRN

-2884 IIPNTVLYSET
+2884 IIPNAVLYSET
-2895 NDGGLDIISKI
+2895 KDGGLDIISKI

-2997 PKTIISRLYKIAGYG
+2997 SKTIISRLYKIAGYG
-3012 KTENGYKVYYFIPLN
+3012 ETENGYKVYYFIPLN

-3106 LISDISRIYNSELF
+3106 LIRDISRIYNSELF

-3138 ITNKTTQLI
+3138 ITDKTTQLI
-3147 EVNNTVMAVEITP
+3147 EVNDTVMAVEITP

-3171 RYNIK
+3171 RHNIQ

-3213 KIDTETANKNIMDA
+3213 KIDTETANKNIIDA
-3227 NTDLLIDTDEN
+3227 NTDLLVDTDEN

-3280 NKIDIESRESLKEN
+3280 NKIDTESRESLKEN
-3294 REDIYRA
+3294 RENIYRA

-3657 YEGFAEDYERYKNFI
+3657 YEGFSEDYERYKNFI

-3727 SRIDKSRII
+3727 SRIDKSRIV

-3771 AITNMYNDGLGE
+3771 ATTNMYNDGLGE

-3827 VDKNTGK
+3827 VDKNTGR

-3927 YIDILDVSLID
+3927 YIDILDESMID

-3967 LSQGKEAYDKW
+3967 LAQGKEAYDKW

-4092 KQQVNALW
+4092 KQQINALW

-4153 PQRGSMKEEEYKK
+4153 PQRGTMKEEEYKK
-4166 KLEDVRKQNEEIKK
+4166 KLEDIRKQNEEIKK

-4209 SRQNAKPYLY
+4209 SQQNAKPYLY

-4280 ENNIQRR
+4280 ENNIQRK

-4301 VFNVYGGIANVATGE
+4301 VFNVYGGIANVTTGK
-4316 VNIAMEAFAKEY
+4316 VNIAMEEFAKEY
-4328 FSFKD
+4328 FGFKD
-4333 LANAKA
+4333 IKDA
-4339 QYVKALP
+4339 QLEYTKSLP
-4346 NIIAKLYSEDSLD
+4346 SIIAKLYSEDSID

-4364 IKDFNIVDFDEIL
+4364 IKDFNVVDFDAIL

-4421 LYQDSEG
+4421 LYQDNDG
-4428 TMRIGDFKDYSRD
+4428 NMRIGDFKDYSRD
-4441 IEKKAMQEVLSKYNG
+4441 IEKKAMQEVLAKYDN

-4468 KYDIKGKYDIITGRK
+4468 KYDIKGKYDIITGRR

-4488 FLNSIKLANRELYK
+4488 FLQSIRTTSESMYK

-4508 HKKRKN
+4508 HKKRKD
-4514 MLKDANAEFNKNK
+4514 MLKDANAKFNKNK

-4537 GHIKLTDEAINYFN
+4537 GHIKLTDEAIKYFN
-4551 EKVGENKINTIGS
+4551 EKVGEDKINTIGG

-4591 AAKIEKEWWGSIV
+4591 AAKIENTWWGSLV
-4604 MQYHKHLYPGIMKR
+4604 MQYHKHLYTGIMKR

-4633 RGANQDLIDFLCT
+4633 RGAYQTLIDFLGT
-4646 EFVDLNSISKEKAKN
+4646 EFVDFKSRAKDKAN
-4661 NNTNI
+4661 ADGSNI
-4666 VLASIQTAMLAGI
+4666 ALASIQTAITSGLNA
-4679 DSIQNMM
+4679 IQNFT
-4686 FNWDNLSEDE
+4686 FNWDNLSESE

-4701 RTFAENAAILSAVLF
+4701 RTFAESAAILTAVLF
-4716 VMVIY
+4716 VMVMY
-4721 AAWDDDDIR
+4721 GTWDDDDIKDD
-4730 NNGFVASLLYSSDRL
+4730 GFKSSLLYLADRL
-4745 YSDSTMYNP
+4745 YSETTMYNP
-4754 MGITSEIKTTWS
+4754 AGLISEAKTTWS
-4766 SPVASA
+4766 SPIASA
-4772 TGPSDFITACNLI
+4772 NGPSDFIKAAILI
-4785 ASALFDPDFN
+4785 PQALFDPNYN
-4795 PEYQTGQ
+4795 PDYQTGQ
-4802 YAHKNKFEV
+4802 YAHKNKLGI

-4844 INIGRKLGEALR
+4844 INIGRKLGEALN

>member
-1 MNCVIT
+1 MNCVTT
-7 GVSISNDVDNRLT
+7 GVNISNDIDNRLFN
-20 KTVATVAKTDN
+20 TVARIAETDN
-31 TKANILSALLNNDAN
+31 VKRNILSALLNNDAN
-46 VEFKWYLWNHLTE
+46 VEFKWYLWSHLTKD
-59 NDFLKDSNV
+59 DFLKSSNV
-68 NINDLTAFTNKDYVN
+68 DINDVTTFTNKDYVN

-191 AAEDINK
+191 AEKDINE
-198 YLNILD
+198 YLHILD

-235 QLNALNK
+235 QLNTLNK

-263 NQIEIRLKES
+263 NQIETRLKES

-368 IDTNNAQNIDET
+368 IDTNNTQNVDET
-380 TKNWEDHL
+380 TKSWEDNL

-469 LYGLGSLVKTM
+469 LYGLGPLVKTM

-548 KHDKNIRQLFKDF
+548 KHDEYIRQLFKDF
-561 NDNKISNTN
+561 NDNKISNTE

-607 LHGLERTIQG
+607 LHGLERTIQS
-617 LLTNIKEMK
+617 LLTNIRNMK
-626 VKINEQLQAIDNFN
+626 LKINAQLQAIDNFN
-640 REKDIDNN
+640 RNIDIDND
-648 RKIQEIIERA
+648 RKRQRIIERE
-658 RIINPN
+658 RTINPN
-664 ISNNELNEYVKKE
+664 ISNNELNEIVKEE
-677 ISNRKDIDT
+677 ISKIIVP
-686 NYKDTNDIDFSI
+686 YKDTNDIDFSI

-744 FFDQLQDETGK
+744 FFDQIQDESGK

-786 DGNGVIIH
+786 DGNGVIVH
-794 NGLFNPTNGG
+794 NGLFNSTNGG

-1033 EDGHFVLHLG
+1033 EDGHFVLHLN

-1066 NRLNEFMN
+1066 NRLDEFMN

-1186 VARNGFRGVTIYNT
+1186 IARNGFRGVTIYNT

-1215 NDFIKNGMSEQVAY
+1215 NDFIKHGMSEQVAY

-1376 KTGEFNKNFEET
+1376 KTGKFNKNFEET

-1480 IVNADGSEKLNYD
+1480 IINADGSEKLNYD

-1556 WHAAQITAVGYSRK
+1556 WHAAQITGVGYSRK
-1570 LKFDV
+1570 LQFDV
-1575 KTGTMEVYLPRWSSK
+1575 KTGTMQVYIPRWSSK

-1598 TVHQKMVEDAKRNK
+1598 TVHQKMVEDAKKNK

-1625 LIIKQIESEGLDLH
+1625 LILKQMEDEGIDLH

-1667 TIVVPDEWVTQT
+1667 TIVVPDEWVNQT

-1709 VEYERDKMD
+1709 VEYEKDKMD

-1733 KAEKVDISEELAE
+1733 KAGKIDISEELAE
-1746 EKNTLFKNMKDEESA
+1746 EKDELFNAMKDEESA
-1761 KRNKDFKELDDKR
+1761 KRNKEFKKLDDER
-1774 QNAFGILPRKIQQVI
+1774 QNAFSTLPRAIQRVI

-1827 QILTEEDIEHINEY
+1827 QILTEEDIDNINEY
-1841 CDYLKAIVDF
+1841 CDYLQAIVNF

-1860 VDITEFRSKKANII
+1860 VDITEFRSKKADII
-1874 SNLLNKAKETRFE
+1874 SNLLDKAKEERFE
-1887 TAEQEAVNEGE
+1887 TAEQKAVSEGE
-1898 ISYDEFLKLPFEQQ
+1898 ISYNEFLKLPFEQQ

-2010 KLSSDIVKVLIEN
+2010 KLSSDIVKVIIEN
-2023 DVEDSVIHYNI
+2023 DVEDSAIHYNI
-2034 DDIIDSYDEDV
+2034 NDIVDSYDEDI
-2045 SEYVYNT
+2045 SEY
-2052 SKNRLNRK
+2052 K
-2060 EMLNKMYMDADA
+2060 EKVN
-2072 FAGEVSQS
+2072 
-2080 IYTKQN
+2080 TKQ
-2086 NKFVLKTNTEV
+2086 K
-2097 EQMISA
+2097 
-2103 ISKRGVPK
+2103 
-2111 NRINDLLSEESIKY
+2111 
-2125 LTEDKDN
+2125 
-2132 TNYYNIGYTSGEP
+2132 
-2145 EILAVTNREL
+2145 
-2155 FDENYTPK
+2155 
-2163 TILYLR
+2163 
-2169 DKDRLNKPVS
+2169 
-2179 PKDIAQFKNTSTFL
+2179 
-2193 VDALDKIAVE
+2193 
-2203 FFKQNGYKYK
+2203 
-2213 IYKSTNDNIDSNN
+2213 
-2226 TNLKQFTIIP
+2226 FTITP

-2288 DIIFVSIPGRR
+2288 DIIFVSVPGRR

-2345 LKSNLEYLGFKYTE
+2345 LKSNLEYLGFKYIE
-2359 INGVGVWNKN
+2359 INGIGVWNKN

-2377 NKTNKYNRKDKSK
+2377 NQINKYNRKYKSK

-2517 RINDTIN
+2517 RINDTIS

-2548 SLKDLREITVPLSK
+2548 SLKDLQKITVPLSK

-2620 NRKAIELIEKLRND
+2620 NRKAIELIEKLRDD
-2634 TTLMRGEQSFINSIF
+2634 TTLMRGEQSFINAIF
-2649 TPNIANSEYKSID
+2649 TPNIAHSEYKSID

-2728 PITIDIIGRVRKDTQ
+2728 PITIDVIGRVRKDTQ
-2743 AQSNNTYWNAERSRI
+2743 TQSNDTYWNAERSRI

-2808 NYLNVTLYNKN
+2808 NYLNVTLYNRN

-3012 KTENGYKVYYFIPLN
+3012 ETENGYKVYYFIPLN

-3036 VSYNQNYNQV
+3036 ISYNQNYNQV
-3046 NDISYYYEVIR
+3046 NDISYYYEVIS

-3106 LISDISRIYNSELF
+3106 LIRDISHIYNSELF

-3147 EVNNTVMAVEITP
+3147 EVNGNIMAVEITP
-3160 VKVTPKLASWI
+3160 VKVTTKLASWI
-3171 RYNIK
+3171 RHNIK
-3176 LKNSGKDYDSKYLS
+3176 LKNSGKDYDSKYAS

-3227 NTDLLIDTDEN
+3227 NTDLLVDTDEN

-3280 NKIDIESRESLKEN
+3280 NKIDTESRESLKEN

-3727 SRIDKSRII
+3727 SRIDKSRIF
-3736 GLRNIGADVF
+3736 GLRDIGADVF

-3771 AITNMYNDGLGE
+3771 ATTNMYNDGLGE
-3783 SILIKDVRVKRP
+3783 SILIKDVRIQRP
-3795 LGYPIKHKKAPSET
+3795 ILNTIKKKNAPSDT

-3827 VDKNTGK
+3827 VDKNTGR

-3862 TIQLNYDHKFENKFV
+3862 TIQLNYDHKFESKFV

-3927 YIDILDVSLID
+3927 YIDILDESMID

-3967 LSQGKEAYDKW
+3967 LAQGKEAYDKW

-4012 VEYIATGQNVES
+4012 IEYIATGQNVES

-4195 EVMEHFVHNATIFN
+4195 EVMEHFIHNATIFN

-4280 ENNIQRR
+4280 ENNIQRK

-4301 VFNVYGGIANVATGE
+4301 VFNVYGGIANVTTGE

-4333 LANAKA
+4333 LTNAKA
-4339 QYVKALP
+4339 QYIKALP

-4488 FLNSIKLANRELYK
+4488 FLNSVKLANRELYK

-4508 HKKRKN
+4508 HKKRKD
-4514 MLKDANAEFNKNK
+4514 MLKDANVEFNKNK

-4537 GHIKLTDEAINYFN
+4537 GHIKLTDEAIKYFN
-4551 EKVGENKINTIGS
+4551 EKVGENKTNTIGG

-4716 VMVIY
+4716 VMAIY

-4730 NNGFVASLLYSSDRL
+4730 NNGFVASLLYLSDRL
-4745 YSDSTMYNP
+4745 YSDTTMYNP
-4754 MGITSEIKTTWS
+4754 AGLVSEAKTTWS
-4766 SPVASA
+4766 SPIASA
-4772 TGPSDFITACNLI
+4772 NGPSDFIKASILI
-4785 ASALFDPDFN
+4785 SQALFDPDYN
-4795 PEYQTGQ
+4795 PDYQTGQ
-4802 YAHKNKFEV
+4802 YAHKNKLEV

-4844 INIGRKLGEALR
+4844 INIGRKLGEALN

>member
-1 MNCVIT
+1 MNCVTT
-7 GVSISNDVDNRLT
+7 GVNISNDIDNRLFN
-20 KTVATVAKTDN
+20 TVARIAETDN
-31 TKANILSALLNNDAN
+31 VKRNILSALLNNDAN
-46 VEFKWYLWNHLTE
+46 VEFKWYLWSHLTKD
-59 NDFLKDSNV
+59 DFLKSSNV
-68 NINDLTAFTNKDYVN
+68 DINDVTTFTNKDYVN

-191 AAEDINK
+191 AEKDINE
-198 YLNILD
+198 YLHILD

-235 QLNALNK
+235 QLNTLNK

-263 NQIEIRLKES
+263 NQIETRLKES

-368 IDTNNAQNIDET
+368 IDTNNTQNVDET
-380 TKNWEDHL
+380 TKSWEDNL

-469 LYGLGSLVKTM
+469 LYGLGPLVKTM

-548 KHDKNIRQLFKDF
+548 KHDEYIRQLFKDF
-561 NDNKISNTN
+561 NDNKISNTE

-607 LHGLERTIQG
+607 LHGLERTIQS
-617 LLTNIKEMK
+617 LLTNIRNMK
-626 VKINEQLQAIDNFN
+626 LKINAQLQAIDNFN
-640 REKDIDNN
+640 RNIDIDND
-648 RKIQEIIERA
+648 RKRQRIIERE
-658 RIINPN
+658 RTINPN
-664 ISNNELNEYVKKE
+664 ISNNELNEIVKEE
-677 ISNRKDIDT
+677 ISKIIVP
-686 NYKDTNDIDFSI
+686 YKDTNDIDFSI

-744 FFDQLQDETGK
+744 FFDQIQDESGK

-786 DGNGVIIH
+786 DGNGVIVH
-794 NGLFNPTNGG
+794 NGLFNSTNGG

-1033 EDGHFVLHLG
+1033 EDGHFVLHLN

-1066 NRLNEFMN
+1066 NRLDEFMN

-1186 VARNGFRGVTIYNT
+1186 IARNGFRGVTIYNT

-1215 NDFIKNGMSEQVAY
+1215 NDFIKHGMSEQVAY

-1376 KTGEFNKNFEET
+1376 KTGKFNKNFEET

-1480 IVNADGSEKLNYD
+1480 IINADGSEKLNYD

-1556 WHAAQITAVGYSRK
+1556 WHAAQITGVGYSRK
-1570 LKFDV
+1570 LQFDV
-1575 KTGTMEVYLPRWSSK
+1575 KTGTMQVYIPRWSSK

-1598 TVHQKMVEDAKRNK
+1598 TVHQKMVEDAKKNK

-1625 LIIKQIESEGLDLH
+1625 LILKQMEDEGIDLH

-1667 TIVVPDEWVTQT
+1667 TIVVPDEWVNQT

-1709 VEYERDKMD
+1709 VEYEKDKMD

-1733 KAEKVDISEELAE
+1733 KAGKIDISEELAE
-1746 EKNTLFKNMKDEESA
+1746 EKDELFNAMKDEESA
-1761 KRNKDFKELDDKR
+1761 KRNKEFKKLDDER
-1774 QNAFGILPRKIQQVI
+1774 QNAFSTLPRAIQRVI

-1827 QILTEEDIEHINEY
+1827 QILTEEDIDNINEY
-1841 CDYLKAIVDF
+1841 CDYLQAIVNF

-1860 VDITEFRSKKANII
+1860 VDITEFRSKKADII
-1874 SNLLNKAKETRFE
+1874 SNLLDKAKEERFE
-1887 TAEQEAVNEGE
+1887 TAEQKAVSEGE
-1898 ISYDEFLKLPFEQQ
+1898 ISYNEFLKLPFEQQ

-2010 KLSSDIVKVLIEN
+2010 KLSSDIVKVIIEN
-2023 DVEDSVIHYNI
+2023 DVEDSAIHYNI
-2034 DDIIDSYDEDV
+2034 NDIVDSYDEDI
-2045 SEYVYNT
+2045 SEY
-2052 SKNRLNRK
+2052 K
-2060 EMLNKMYMDADA
+2060 EKVN
-2072 FAGEVSQS
+2072 
-2080 IYTKQN
+2080 TKQ
-2086 NKFVLKTNTEV
+2086 K
-2097 EQMISA
+2097 
-2103 ISKRGVPK
+2103 
-2111 NRINDLLSEESIKY
+2111 
-2125 LTEDKDN
+2125 
-2132 TNYYNIGYTSGEP
+2132 
-2145 EILAVTNREL
+2145 
-2155 FDENYTPK
+2155 
-2163 TILYLR
+2163 
-2169 DKDRLNKPVS
+2169 
-2179 PKDIAQFKNTSTFL
+2179 
-2193 VDALDKIAVE
+2193 
-2203 FFKQNGYKYK
+2203 
-2213 IYKSTNDNIDSNN
+2213 
-2226 TNLKQFTIIP
+2226 FTITP

-2288 DIIFVSIPGRR
+2288 DIIFVSVPGRR

-2345 LKSNLEYLGFKYTE
+2345 LKSNLEYLGFKYIE
-2359 INGVGVWNKN
+2359 INGIGVWNKN

-2377 NKTNKYNRKDKSK
+2377 NQINKYNRKYKSK

-2517 RINDTIN
+2517 RINDTIS

-2548 SLKDLREITVPLSK
+2548 SLKDLQKITVPLSK

-2620 NRKAIELIEKLRND
+2620 NRKAIELIEKLRDD
-2634 TTLMRGEQSFINSIF
+2634 TTLMRGEQSFINAIF
-2649 TPNIANSEYKSID
+2649 TPNIAHSEYKSID

-2728 PITIDIIGRVRKDTQ
+2728 PITIDVIGRVRKDTQ
-2743 AQSNNTYWNAERSRI
+2743 TQSNDTYWNAERSRI

-2808 NYLNVTLYNKN
+2808 NYLNVTLYNRN

-3012 KTENGYKVYYFIPLN
+3012 ETENGYKVYYFIPLN

-3036 VSYNQNYNQV
+3036 ISYNQNYNQV
-3046 NDISYYYEVIR
+3046 NDISYYYEVIS

-3106 LISDISRIYNSELF
+3106 LIRDISHIYNSELF

-3147 EVNNTVMAVEITP
+3147 EVNGNIMAVEITP
-3160 VKVTPKLASWI
+3160 VKVTTKLASWI
-3171 RYNIK
+3171 RHNIK
-3176 LKNSGKDYDSKYLS
+3176 LKNSGKDYDSKYAS

-3227 NTDLLIDTDEN
+3227 NTDLLVDTDEN

-3280 NKIDIESRESLKEN
+3280 NKIDTESRESLKEN

-3727 SRIDKSRII
+3727 SRIDKSRIF
-3736 GLRNIGADVF
+3736 GLRDIGADVF

-3771 AITNMYNDGLGE
+3771 ATTNMYNDGLGE
-3783 SILIKDVRVKRP
+3783 SILIKDVRIQRP
-3795 LGYPIKHKKAPSET
+3795 ILNTIKKKNAPSDT

-3827 VDKNTGK
+3827 VDKNTGR

-3862 TIQLNYDHKFENKFV
+3862 TIQLNYDHKFESKFV

-3927 YIDILDVSLID
+3927 YIDILDESMID

-3967 LSQGKEAYDKW
+3967 LAQGKEAYDKW

-4012 VEYIATGQNVES
+4012 IEYIATGQNVES

-4166 KLEDVRKQNEEIKK
+4166 KLEDIRKQNEEIKK

-4195 EVMEHFVHNATIFN
+4195 EVMEHFIHNATIFN

-4280 ENNIQRR
+4280 ENNIQRK

-4301 VFNVYGGIANVATGE
+4301 VFNVYGGIANVTTGE

-4333 LANAKA
+4333 LTNAKA
-4339 QYVKALP
+4339 QYIKALP

-4488 FLNSIKLANRELYK
+4488 FLNSVKLANRELYK

-4508 HKKRKN
+4508 HKKRKD
-4514 MLKDANAEFNKNK
+4514 MLKDANVEFNKNK

-4537 GHIKLTDEAINYFN
+4537 GHIKLTDEAIKYFN
-4551 EKVGENKINTIGS
+4551 EKVGENKTNTIGG

-4716 VMVIY
+4716 VMAIY

-4730 NNGFVASLLYSSDRL
+4730 NNGFVASLLYLSDRL
-4745 YSDSTMYNP
+4745 YSDTTMYNP
-4754 MGITSEIKTTWS
+4754 AGLVSEAKTTWS
-4766 SPVASA
+4766 SPIASA
-4772 TGPSDFITACNLI
+4772 NGPSDFIKASILI
-4785 ASALFDPDFN
+4785 SQALFDPDYN
-4795 PEYQTGQ
+4795 PDYQTGQ
-4802 YAHKNKFEV
+4802 YAHKNKLEV

-4844 INIGRKLGEALR
+4844 INIGRKLGEALN

>member
-7 GVSISNDVDNRLT
+7 GVSISNDVNDRLA
-20 KTVATVAKTDN
+20 KTVASVAKADN
-31 TKANILSALLNNDAN
+31 TMANVLSALLNNDDN
-46 VEFKWYLWNHLTE
+46 VEFKMYLWNHLE
-59 NDFLKDSNV
+59 EGDFLKDSNV
-68 NINDLTAFTNKDYVN
+68 DISNFSTFTNKDYAN

-90 KLLNDFYEYKYPSI
+90 KLLREFYQYKYPSV

-150 RRDRYVILREVN
+150 RRDRYVILKEVN
-162 KRILNEFYNRVNNY
+162 RRILDEFYNRVNNY
-176 IAEIN
+176 VAEIS
-181 NPDNTNYNKN
+181 NPDNTNYNES
-191 AAEDINK
+191 AGEDINK
-198 YLNILD
+198 YFNILD

-212 RSSLNATITELKNNR
+212 RSSLTANIAELKDNR
-227 SDLIARRG
+227 SNLLTRRRE
-235 QLNALNK
+235 LNASNK
-242 TASVEEQAVNNATIA
+242 TASVEEQAANNAIIA
-257 DINTEL
+257 DINDRIK
-263 NQIEIRLKES
+263 QIDTRLEET
-273 NDSLD
+273 NNSLD
-278 TLKNPI
+278 ELKNPI
-284 AQLNYVKYVLANNIV
+284 AELNYIKYVLANNLV
-299 NDHINSYIGVQ
+299 NDYISSYIGVQ
-310 KNRLINYRNLVE
+310 KDRFINYRNLVE

-368 IDTNNAQNIDET
+368 IDTNNSQNVDET
-380 TKNWEDHL
+380 TKSWEDNL

-454 NFINSIE
+454 NFISSIE

-469 LYGLGSLVKTM
+469 LYGLGSLVKTI

-492 NFAKPVVHKVILNVQ
+492 NFAKPIVHKVILNVQ

-519 SNNSAFNT
+519 SNDSAFNT
-527 TATIFN
+527 TAAVFN
-533 LANKLRLTYNEVYND
+533 LANKLRLTYNEVYDDN
-548 KHDKNIRQLFKDF
+548 HDVFVSQLFNDF
-561 NDNKISNTN
+561 DKNKISNTK
-570 FIKSLQDFLNI
+570 FINILQDFLNT

-586 NKDTISN
+586 NKDNISN
-593 TIISIINDKNSKDK
+593 AITSIINDKDAKNK
-607 LHGLERTIQG
+607 LRGLEGTIQD
-617 LLTNIKEMK
+617 LLTNIRKMK
-626 VKINEQLQAIDNFN
+626 VDINKQLQAIDNYN
-640 REKDIDNN
+640 RDRDIDND
-648 RKIQEIIERA
+648 RKRQQIIERA
-658 RIINPN
+658 HIANPN
-664 ISNNELNEYVKKE
+664 ITNNELNDLVKEE
-677 ISNRKDIDT
+677 ISKVIT
-686 NYKDTNDIDFSI
+686 PYKDTTDVDYSI
-698 SSATYSSIYNLV
+698 SSGTYSAIYNLV
-710 NFLSNFNESSARL
+710 NFLSGFNESSARL

-744 FFDQLQDETGK
+744 FFDQVQDETGK
-755 GLEVLRDYFTQ
+755 GLEVLRDYFKQ
-766 GINEHGYNQYSNNPL
+766 GIKEHGYNQYSNNPL

-794 NGLFNPTNGG
+794 KGLFNSTNGG
-804 FDINKYAAQIIRY
+804 FDINKNAAQIIRY

-856 FTNNGYLSKIQDT
+856 FTNNGYLNKIQDT

-888 RAPKYNNTDVRRA
+888 RASKYNNTDVKRA

-923 EGKVLVPRKNVTN
+923 EGKVLVPRKNITN

-945 KKATKLIQDGKTDLT
+945 RKATKLIQDGKTDLT
-960 EAITDGKRLYGNAFK
+960 EAITNGKRLLGNAFK

-985 ETKGEKYYDAGE
+985 ETKGANYYDAGE

-1011 TALFSTDNNGR
+1011 SALFSTDNNGR
-1022 LVLTPNDVIRY
+1022 LVLTPNDIIRY
-1033 EDGHFVLHLG
+1033 EDGHFVLHLE

-1050 MNTINKWANN
+1050 MNAINKWTTN

-1145 LNNKIQ
+1145 INNKIQ

-1165 KASDENGKD
+1165 KASDENGND
-1174 VYEPLVINGKQI
+1174 IYEPLVINGKQI
-1186 VARNGFRGVTIYNT
+1186 VARNGFKGVTIYNT

-1215 NDFIKNGMSEQVAY
+1215 NDFIKHGMSEQVAY

-1280 LLDDNVKVED
+1280 LLDDNVNVED

-1303 KNFYFDKPYDSRTGT
+1303 KNFYFDKPYDSKTGT

-1338 DSELIKV
+1338 NSELLKV
-1345 YNWMMK
+1345 YDWMMK

-1364 AAKKNIFTIWDG
+1364 AAKKNIFTIWDAN
-1376 KTGEFNKNFEET
+1376 TGEFHENFEET

-1432 NNSDNSEHR
+1432 DNSDNSEHR

-1446 WGKDFQNAYTAN
+1446 WGRDFQNAYTAN
-1458 IQEKFNDFID
+1458 IQEKFNDFVD

-1598 TVHQKMVEDAKRNK
+1598 AVHQKMVEDAKKNK

-1625 LIIKQIESEGLDLH
+1625 LILKQIEKEGLDLH
-1639 IGYRIPTEGKQ
+1639 VGYRIPTEGKQ

-1709 VEYERDKMD
+1709 VEYERNKMD

-1733 KAEKVDISEELAE
+1733 KTGKVDISEELAE
-1746 EKNTLFKNMKDEESA
+1746 EKNELFNAMKDEESA
-1761 KRNKDFKELDDKR
+1761 KRNKEFKKLDDER
-1774 QNAFGILPRKIQQVI
+1774 QNAFGTLPRKIQQVI

-1795 REFKDNG
+1795 REFKVNG
-1802 KVNIVKLYTTLKDNL
+1802 KTDIVKLYTTLKDNL
-1817 IKTVENPDIK
+1817 IKAVDNPNIK
-1827 QILTEEDIEHINEY
+1827 QILTEEDIEHVNEY
-1841 CDYLKAIVDF
+1841 CDYLQAIINF

-1860 VDITEFRSKKANII
+1860 VDIAEFRSKKANII
-1874 SNLLNKAKETRFE
+1874 ANLLDKAKEERFGN
-1887 TAEQEAVNEGE
+1887 AEQKAVSEGE
-1898 ISYDEFLKLPFEQQ
+1898 MSYDEFLKLPFEQQ
-1912 LSRRSRNNLILDR
+1912 LSRHSRNNLILDR

-1966 SKPQSPYNVLDQLD
+1966 TQPQSPYNVLDQLD

-2023 DVEDSVIHYNI
+2023 DVEDSAIHYNI
-2034 DDIIDSYDEDV
+2034 EEIEKNYSDDISDT
-2045 SEYVYNT
+2045 EYNVEEN
-2052 SKNRLNRK
+2052 K
-2060 EMLNKMYMDADA
+2060 E
-2072 FAGEVSQS
+2072 
-2080 IYTKQN
+2080 
-2086 NKFVLKTNTEV
+2086 
-2097 EQMISA
+2097 
-2103 ISKRGVPK
+2103 
-2111 NRINDLLSEESIKY
+2111 IN
-2125 LTEDKDN
+2125 
-2132 TNYYNIGYTSGEP
+2132 
-2145 EILAVTNREL
+2145 
-2155 FDENYTPK
+2155 
-2163 TILYLR
+2163 
-2169 DKDRLNKPVS
+2169 
-2179 PKDIAQFKNTSTFL
+2179 
-2193 VDALDKIAVE
+2193 
-2203 FFKQNGYKYK
+2203 KYK
-2213 IYKSTNDNIDSNN
+2213 LTGKFKVYT
-2226 TNLKQFTIIP
+2226 
-2236 LHDADKKAAIK
+2236 
-2247 ASMANKY
+2247 
-2254 IGFANGI
+2254 
-2261 NGSST
+2261 
-2266 ANYAEQAKKQ
+2266 AKK
-2276 NIPVNSNDYNNN
+2276 
-2288 DIIFVSIPGRR
+2288 
-2299 GDINIRKQQ
+2299 
-2308 QDITIKEAIKAL
+2308 
-2320 NAGATILTDTKNY
+2320 
-2333 TDNSTYN
+2333 
-2340 EGEKR
+2340 
-2345 LKSNLEYLGFKYTE
+2345 
-2359 INGVGVWNKN
+2359 
-2369 GDFSKINK
+2369 
-2377 NKTNKYNRKDKSK
+2377 
-2390 KILFT
+2390 
-2395 ARRLG
+2395 LG
-2400 WSNNNH
+2400 WSNNNK
-2406 NIVGEYVTTYTSQ
+2406 NLVGEYVTTYTSQ

-2445 LLSMLGID
+2445 LLSMLGVD

-2502 GYIKNKKVRAIKNDT
+2502 GYIKNKRVRAIKNDT
-2517 RINDTIN
+2517 RINDTIS
-2524 AFINNSDFV
+2524 AFVNNSDFV

-2538 IYGIDISEIE
+2538 IYGIDISEVT

-2562 SQMFERIKDK
+2562 RQMFERIKDK
-2572 DEYNVYQAAIDFA
+2572 EEYNVYQAAIDFA

-2620 NRKAIELIEKLRND
+2620 NRKAIELIEKLRDD
-2634 TTLMRGEQSFINSIF
+2634 TTLMKGLQSFIDVIF
-2649 TPNIANSEYKSID
+2649 TPNIAHSEYKSID

-2717 IYNSEDSVLLA
+2717 IYNNEDSVLLA
-2728 PITIDIIGRVRKDTQ
+2728 PITIDTVGRVRKETQ
-2743 AQSNNTYWNAERSRI
+2743 TQNNDTYWNTERSRI

-2769 DIEDIN
+2769 NIKDIN
-2775 NPTKEDIAKFKRLSP
+2775 KPTKEDIAKFKRLSP
-2790 AQKTLFIQ
+2790 AQKVLFIQ

-2808 NYLNVTLYNKN
+2808 NYLNVTLYNKS

-2828 HYLSYNDQIS
+2828 HYISYNDQIS

-2884 IIPNTVLYSET
+2884 IIPNSILYSD
-2895 NDGGLDIISKI
+2895 NSDGGLNIISKI
-2906 INDVHAFTNKMNDI
+2906 INDVQSFTNKMNDI
-2920 NEYDKFVNTFMR
+2920 NEYNKFVDIFMR

-2960 QDRMIVID
+2960 PDRMIVID
-2968 ASIDNWAIK
+2968 ASIDNWAIL

-2997 PKTIISRLYKIAGYG
+2997 PKTIVSRLYKIAGYD
-3012 KTENGYKVYYFIPLN
+3012 KTENGYQKYYFIPLN

-3036 VSYNQNYNQV
+3036 VSYNQKYNQV
-3046 NDISYYYEVIR
+3046 NDVSYYYEVIR
-3057 ELNQGERAK
+3057 DLNQGERAK

-3078 FNNTIQDYQLINY
+3078 FNNTVQDYQLINY

-3096 DIYLKGGVDK
+3096 DVYLKGGVNK
-3106 LISDISRIYNSELF
+3106 LINDISYIYNSALF

-3138 ITNKTTQLI
+3138 ITHKTTQLI
-3147 EVNNTVMAVEITP
+3147 AVGENIMAVEITP
-3160 VKVTPKLASWI
+3160 VKVTPELASWI
-3171 RYNIK
+3171 RHNIR

-3190 IISDIE
+3190 IISDVE
-3196 NSQDIID
+3196 DSQDIID

-3208 KITKA
+3208 KITKPQ
-3213 KIDTETANKNIMDA
+3213 IDTETANKNIMDA
-3227 NTDLLIDTDEN
+3227 NTDLLVDTDEN

-3249 IVSSS
+3249 VVSSS

-3280 NKIDIESRESLKEN
+3280 NKIDTESRESLKEN

-3328 MDSDKFY
+3328 MDEDKFY
-3335 EVLKEHDELFPTV
+3335 EALKDHDELFPTV

-3455 HVMGTFSKAEL
+3455 YVMGTFSKAEL

-3478 EVADIEKEPGELD
+3478 DVEEIEKEPGELD

-3593 SDIEITETE
+3593 PDIEITETE

-3628 KEAKTA
+3628 KDAKTA
-3634 AAYINLYYQERIKRY
+3634 AAYINLYYQERRERY

-3657 YEGFAEDYERYKNFI
+3657 YEGFAEDYERYKSFI
-3672 NAYNDK
+3672 TAYNNK

-3715 VKQAFK
+3715 VKKAFK

-3727 SRIDKSRII
+3727 SRIDKSRIS
-3736 GLRNIGADVF
+3736 GLHNMGADVF

-3758 EKQLALFKSDEEQ
+3758 DSQLALFKSDEEQ
-3771 AITNMYNDGLGE
+3771 ATTNMYNDGLGE

-3795 LGYPIKHKKAPSET
+3795 LGHPIKHKKAPSET
-3809 TKRKWEINQKINS
+3809 TKRKWEINQKINA

-3827 VDKNTGK
+3827 VDKNTGR

-3844 IVTDEDRVALI
+3844 VVTDEDRVALI
-3855 KYYNELR
+3855 NYYKELR
-3862 TIQLNYDHKFENKFV
+3862 AIQTNYDHKFENKFV
-3877 TEAIDDAAYND
+3877 TEAIDNAAYND

-3907 EIIHEKNAEGKYVP
+3907 KIINEVNAEGKYVP

-3927 YIDILDVSLID
+3927 YIDILDESLID
-3938 EDRTAARNFIN
+3938 EDRTAAQNFIN

-3967 LSQGKEAYDKW
+3967 LAQGEEAYNKW
-3978 FNANHIYDSFTHRYK
+3978 FDANHIYDSFTHRYK

-4100 AAEQVG
+4100 AAEQIG
-4106 GLFGISIRSGAESD
+4106 GLFGISVRSGAESD

-4141 IKAKGTREYIPL
+4141 IKAKGTREYIPI

-4180 QNEIIDKA
+4180 QNEAIDKA

-4259 QKNTADLLHNFT
+4259 QKTTADLLHNFT

-4280 ENNIQRR
+4280 ENNVQRR

-4301 VFNVYGGIANVATGE
+4301 VFNIYGGIANVTTGK
-4316 VNIAMEAFAKEY
+4316 VNIAMEEFAKEY
-4328 FSFKD
+4328 FGFKD
-4333 LANAKA
+4333 IKDA
-4339 QYVKALP
+4339 QLEYTKSLP
-4346 NIIAKLYSEDSLD
+4346 SIIAKLYSEDSTD
-4359 ITSAF
+4359 IISAF
-4364 IKDFNIVDFDEIL
+4364 IKDFNVVDFDAIL

-4399 LQSMGEHYMQNTVL
+4399 MQSMGEHYMQNTVL

-4428 TMRIGDFKDYSRD
+4428 NMRIGDFKDYSRD
-4441 IEKKAMQEVLSKYNG
+4441 IEKKAMQEVLAKYDN

-4461 NLYRDNL
+4461 NLYRNNL
-4468 KYDIKGKYDIITGRK
+4468 KYDIKGKYDIITGRR

-4488 FLNSIKLANRELYK
+4488 FLQSIRTTSEEMYK
-4502 QIAKEY
+4502 QIGKEY
-4508 HKKRKN
+4508 HKKRKE
-4514 MLKDANAEFNKNK
+4514 MLKDANTEFNKNK
-4527 TVESLYTFDN
+4527 TIESLYAFDN
-4537 GHIKLTDEAINYFN
+4537 GHVKLTDEAITYFN
-4551 EKVGENKINTIGS
+4551 EKVGEDKTNAIGS

-4591 AAKIEKEWWGSIV
+4591 AAKIENTWWGSLI
-4604 MQYHKHLYPGIMKR
+4604 MQYHKHLYTGIMKR

-4633 RGANQDLIDFLCT
+4633 RGAYQTLIDFLGT
-4646 EFVDLNSISKEKAKN
+4646 EFVDFKSRAKDKA
-4661 NNTNI
+4661 NTDGSNI
-4666 VLASIQTAMLAGI
+4666 ALASVQTAITSGLSA
-4679 DSIQNMM
+4679 IQNFT
-4686 FNWDNLSEDE
+4686 FNWNNLSESE

-4701 RTFAENAAILSAVLF
+4701 RTFAESAAILSAVLF
-4716 VMVIY
+4716 VMAMY
-4721 AAWDDDDIR
+4721 GTWDDDDIKDD
-4730 NNGFVASLLYSSDRL
+4730 GFKSSLLYLADRL
-4745 YSDSTMYNP
+4745 YSETTMYNP
-4754 MGITSEIKTTWS
+4754 VGLVSEAKTTWS
-4766 SPVASA
+4766 SPIASA
-4772 TGPSDFITACNLI
+4772 NGPSDFIKAAVLI
-4785 ASALFDPDFN
+4785 PQALFDPNYN

-4802 YAHKNKFEV
+4802 YAHKNKLEV
-4811 LLRRNIPGLRPYD
+4811 LLRRNIPGVRPYD

-4844 INIGRKLGEALR
+4844 INIGRKLGETLR

>member
-7 GVSISNDVDNRLT
+7 GVSISNDVDNRLA

-59 NDFLKDSNV
+59 NDFLKDANI

-150 RRDRYVILREVN
+150 RRDRYTILKEVN

-191 AAEDINK
+191 AEKDINE
-198 YLNILD
+198 YLHILD

-227 SDLIARRG
+227 SDLLARRG
-235 QLNALNK
+235 QLNTLNK

-263 NQIEIRLKES
+263 NQIETRLKES

-368 IDTNNAQNIDET
+368 IDTNNTQNVDET
-380 TKNWEDHL
+380 TKSWEDNL

-446 FADYSNID
+446 FADYSNIN

-492 NFAKPVVHKVILNVQ
+492 NFAKPIVHKVILNVQ

-548 KHDKNIRQLFKDF
+548 KHDEDIRQLFKDF

-586 NKDTISN
+586 NKDSISN
-593 TIISIINDKNSKDK
+593 AIISIINDKESKDK
-607 LHGLERTIQG
+607 LRGLEGTIQS
-617 LLTNIKEMK
+617 LLTNIRNMK
-626 VKINEQLQAIDNFN
+626 VEINKQLQAIDNFN
-640 REKDIDNN
+640 RDRDVDND
-648 RKIQEIIERA
+648 RKRQQIIERA
-658 RIINPN
+658 RTINPN
-664 ISNNELNEYVKKE
+664 ISNNELNELVKEE
-677 ISNRKDIDT
+677 ISKVIVP
-686 NYKDTNDIDFSI
+686 YKDTNDIDFSI

-786 DGNGVIIH
+786 NGNGVIVH
-794 NGLFNPTNGG
+794 NGLFNSTNGG
-804 FDINKYAAQIIRY
+804 FDINKNAAQIIRY

-1033 EDGHFVLHLG
+1033 EDGHFVLHLD

-1050 MNTINKWANN
+1050 MNAVNKWANN

-1083 NEEEINSFLLNTANM
+1083 NEEEVNSFLLNTANM

-1262 RRRYADGSISE
+1262 RRRYADGTISE

-1290 INIDDINARIQVG
+1290 INIDDINARIQIG

-1338 DSELIKV
+1338 DSELRKV

-1598 TVHQKMVEDAKRNK
+1598 AVHKKMVEDAKKNK

-1709 VEYERDKMD
+1709 IEYEKDKMD

-1733 KAEKVDISEELAE
+1733 KAGKVDISEELAE
-1746 EKNTLFKNMKDEESA
+1746 EKDELFNTMKDEESA
-1761 KRNKDFKELDDKR
+1761 KRNKEFKKLDDKR
-1774 QNAFGILPRKIQQVI
+1774 QNAFSTLPRAIQRVI

-1795 REFKDNG
+1795 REFKYNG
-1802 KVNIVKLYTTLKDNL
+1802 KVNIVKLYTTLKNNL

-1827 QILTEEDIEHINEY
+1827 QILTEEDIENINEY
-1841 CDYLKAIVDF
+1841 CDYLQAIVNF

-1860 VDITEFRSKKANII
+1860 VDITEFRSKKADII
-1874 SNLLNKAKETRFE
+1874 SNLLDKAKEERFK
-1887 TAEQEAVNEGE
+1887 TAEQKAVSEGE

-1943 NFDKITNGKDGANDI
+1943 NFDKITNGKNGANDI

-2010 KLSSDIVKVLIEN
+2010 ELSSDIVKVLIEN
-2023 DVEDSVIHYNI
+2023 DVEDSAIHYNI
-2034 DDIIDSYDEDV
+2034 EEIEKNYSDDISDK
-2045 SEYVYNT
+2045 EYNVEEN
-2052 SKNRLNRK
+2052 K
-2060 EMLNKMYMDADA
+2060 E
-2072 FAGEVSQS
+2072 
-2080 IYTKQN
+2080 
-2086 NKFVLKTNTEV
+2086 
-2097 EQMISA
+2097 
-2103 ISKRGVPK
+2103 
-2111 NRINDLLSEESIKY
+2111 IN
-2125 LTEDKDN
+2125 
-2132 TNYYNIGYTSGEP
+2132 
-2145 EILAVTNREL
+2145 
-2155 FDENYTPK
+2155 
-2163 TILYLR
+2163 
-2169 DKDRLNKPVS
+2169 
-2179 PKDIAQFKNTSTFL
+2179 
-2193 VDALDKIAVE
+2193 
-2203 FFKQNGYKYK
+2203 KYK
-2213 IYKSTNDNIDSNN
+2213 
-2226 TNLKQFTIIP
+2226 L
-2236 LHDADKKAAIK
+2236 
-2247 ASMANKY
+2247 
-2254 IGFANGI
+2254 IGKFKVY
-2261 NGSST
+2261 T
-2266 ANYAEQAKKQ
+2266 AKK
-2276 NIPVNSNDYNNN
+2276 
-2288 DIIFVSIPGRR
+2288 
-2299 GDINIRKQQ
+2299 
-2308 QDITIKEAIKAL
+2308 
-2320 NAGATILTDTKNY
+2320 
-2333 TDNSTYN
+2333 
-2340 EGEKR
+2340 
-2345 LKSNLEYLGFKYTE
+2345 
-2359 INGVGVWNKN
+2359 
-2369 GDFSKINK
+2369 
-2377 NKTNKYNRKDKSK
+2377 
-2390 KILFT
+2390 
-2395 ARRLG
+2395 LG
-2400 WSNNNH
+2400 WSNNNK
-2406 NIVGEYVTTYTSQ
+2406 NLVGEYVTTYTSQ

-2517 RINDTIN
+2517 RINDTIS

-2533 DAFYD
+2533 NAFYN
-2538 IYGIDISEIE
+2538 IYGIDISEIK

-2572 DEYNVYQAAIDFA
+2572 EEYNVYQAAIDFA

-2620 NRKAIELIEKLRND
+2620 NRKAIELIEKLRDD
-2634 TTLMRGEQSFINSIF
+2634 TTLMRGEQSFINAIF
-2649 TPNIANSEYKSID
+2649 TPNIADSEYKSID

-2683 TADFDALTKRVEET
+2683 TANFDALTKRVEET

-2703 ENEYKEYKRFLMNY
+2703 ENEYKEYKRYLMNY

-2728 PITIDIIGRVRKDTQ
+2728 PITIDTIGRVRKDTQ
-2743 AQSNNTYWNAERSRI
+2743 AQSNDTYWNAERSRI

-2808 NYLNVTLYNKN
+2808 NYLNVTLYNRN

-2884 IIPNTVLYSET
+2884 IIPNAVLYSET

-2997 PKTIISRLYKIAGYG
+2997 SKTIISRLYKIAGYG
-3012 KTENGYKVYYFIPLN
+3012 EIENGYKVYYFIPLN

-3106 LISDISRIYNSELF
+3106 LIRDISHIYNSELF

-3160 VKVTPKLASWI
+3160 VKVTPELASWI
-3171 RYNIK
+3171 RHNIQ

-3190 IISDIE
+3190 IISDVE

-3227 NTDLLIDTDEN
+3227 NTDLLVDTDEN

-3280 NKIDIESRESLKEN
+3280 NKIDTESRESLKEN

-3727 SRIDKSRII
+3727 SRIDKSRIV
-3736 GLRNIGADVF
+3736 GLHNIGADVF

-3771 AITNMYNDGLGE
+3771 ATTNMYNDGLGE
-3783 SILIKDVRVKRP
+3783 SILIKDVRIKRP
-3795 LGYPIKHKKAPSET
+3795 ILNTIKKKNAPSET

-3827 VDKNTGK
+3827 VDKNTGR

-3862 TIQLNYDHKFENKFV
+3862 TIQLNYDHKFENKFI

-3927 YIDILDVSLID
+3927 YIDILDESMID

-3967 LSQGKEAYDKW
+3967 LAQGKEAYDKW

-4012 VEYIATGQNVES
+4012 VEYIATGKNVES

-4092 KQQVNALW
+4092 KQQINALW

-4153 PQRGSMKEEEYKK
+4153 PQRGTMKEEEYKK

-4280 ENNIQRR
+4280 ENNIQRK

-4488 FLNSIKLANRELYK
+4488 FLNSVKLVNRELYK

-4508 HKKRKN
+4508 HKKRKD

-4537 GHIKLTDEAINYFN
+4537 GHIKLTDEAIKYFN
-4551 EKVGENKINTIGS
+4551 EKVGENKTNTIGG

-4716 VMVIY
+4716 VMAIY
-4721 AAWDDDDIR
+4721 ATWDDDDIR
-4730 NNGFVASLLYSSDRL
+4730 NNGFVASLLYLSDRL
-4745 YSDSTMYNP
+4745 YSDTTMYNP
-4754 MGITSEIKTTWS
+4754 AGLVSEAKTTWS
-4766 SPVASA
+4766 SPIASA
-4772 TGPSDFITACNLI
+4772 NGPSDFIKASILI
-4785 ASALFDPDFN
+4785 SQALFDPDYN

-4802 YAHKNKFEV
+4802 YAHKNKLEV

-4844 INIGRKLGEALR
+4844 INIGRKLGEALN

>member
-7 GVSISNDVDNRLT
+7 GVSISNDVNDRLA
-20 KTVATVAKTDN
+20 KTVASVAKADN
-31 TKANILSALLNNDAN
+31 TMANVLSALLNNDAN
-46 VEFKWYLWNHLTE
+46 IEFKMYLWNHLE
-59 NDFLKDSNV
+59 EGDFLKDSNV
-68 NINDLTAFTNKDYVN
+68 DISNFNTFTNKDYAN

-90 KLLNDFYEYKYPSI
+90 KLLREFYQYKYPSV

-150 RRDRYVILREVN
+150 RRDRYVILKEVN
-162 KRILNEFYNRVNNY
+162 RKILDEFYNRVNNY
-176 IAEIN
+176 IAEIS
-181 NPDNTNYNKN
+181 NPDNTNYNES
-191 AAEDINK
+191 AGEVIDS
-198 YLNILD
+198 YFEVLD
-204 RIKELKFQ
+204 KIKELKFQ
-212 RSSLNATITELKNNR
+212 RSSLTATIAELKNNR
-227 SDLIARRG
+227 SELIARRG
-235 QLNALNK
+235 QLNASNK
-242 TASVEEQAVNNATIA
+242 TASIEEQAVNNAAIA
-257 DINTEL
+257 DINAEL
-263 NQIEIRLKES
+263 NQIETQLKEN

-278 TLKNPI
+278 ELKNPI
-284 AQLNYVKYVLANNIV
+284 AELNYVKYVLANNLI
-299 NDHINSYIGVQ
+299 NDYIGSYVGVQ
-310 KNRLINYRNLVE
+310 KDRLINYRNLVE

-355 QYLAGVDTNEDEL
+355 QYLAGVDNNEDEL
-368 IDTNNAQNIDET
+368 IDTNNGQNVDET
-380 TKNWEDHL
+380 TKSWEDHL

-411 QPFNEN
+411 QPFNDN
-417 AELQAIDTNNEL
+417 TELQAIDTNNEL

-454 NFINSIE
+454 NFISSIE
-461 EKSKNVKA
+461 KKSKNVKA

-492 NFAKPVVHKVILNVQ
+492 NFAKPIVHKVILNVQ

-527 TATIFN
+527 TAAVFN
-533 LANKLRLTYNEVYND
+533 LANKLRLTYNEVYDDN
-548 KHDKNIRQLFKDF
+548 HDEFINRLFNDF
-561 NDNKISNTN
+561 NRNKISNTE
-570 FIKSLQDFLNI
+570 FIKSLQDFLNT

-586 NKDTISN
+586 NKDTINN
-593 TIISIINDKNSKDK
+593 TVTSIINGKDSKDK
-607 LHGLERTIQG
+607 LRGLEGTIQN
-617 LLTNIKEMK
+617 LLSNIKKMK
-626 VKINEQLQAIDNFN
+626 VDINKQLQAIDNYN
-640 REKDIDNN
+640 RNIDIDNDKK
-648 RKIQEIIERA
+648 RQQIIERA
-658 RIINPN
+658 RIANPN
-664 ISNNELNEYVKKE
+664 ITNNELNELVKEE
-677 ISNRKDIDT
+677 ISKIIT
-686 NYKDTNDIDFSI
+686 PYKDTTDIDYSI
-698 SSATYSSIYNLV
+698 SSSTYSSIYNLV
-710 NFLSNFNESSARL
+710 NFLSGFNESSARL

-729 GHSASDV
+729 GHTASDV

-744 FFDQLQDETGK
+744 FFDQIQDESGK

-786 DGNGVIIH
+786 DGNGVIVH
-794 NGLFNPTNGG
+794 KGLFNSTNGG
-804 FDINKYAAQIIRY
+804 FDINKNAAQIIRY

-842 FITQFEAFVKGIPE
+842 FITQFEAFAKGIPE
-856 FTNNGYLSKIQDT
+856 FTNTGYIDKIQDT

-888 RAPKYNNTDVRRA
+888 RAPKYNNTDVKRA
-901 IYGHVLDEINM
+901 LYGHVLDEINM

-923 EGKVLVPRKNVTN
+923 EGKVLVPRKNITN
-936 LYGRLYYDE
+936 LYSRLYYDE
-945 KKATKLIQDGKTDLT
+945 RKATKLIQDGKTDLT
-960 EAITDGKRLYGNAFK
+960 EAITDGKKLYGKAFE

-985 ETKGEKYYDAGE
+985 ETNGEKYYDAGK

-1022 LVLTPNDVIRY
+1022 LVLTPNNVIRY
-1033 EDGHFVLHLG
+1033 EDGHFVLNLE

-1050 MNTINKWANN
+1050 MNAINKWTTN

-1066 NRLNEFMN
+1066 NRLTEFMN

-1145 LNNKIQ
+1145 VNNKIQ

-1174 VYEPLVINGKQI
+1174 VYEPLIINGKQI
-1186 VARNGFRGVTIYNT
+1186 IARNGFKGVTIYNT
-1200 VKVSDYADEMQKSLY
+1200 IKVSDYADEMQKSLY
-1215 NDFIKNGMSEQVAY
+1215 NDFIEHGMSEQVAY
-1229 DKSVAI
+1229 EKSVAI

-1280 LLDDNVKVED
+1280 LLDDNVAVED

-1338 DSELIKV
+1338 DSELLKV
-1345 YNWMMK
+1345 YDWMMK

-1376 KTGEFNKNFEET
+1376 KTGKFNENFEET
-1388 FTNDYVENYYYQYL
+1388 FTKDYIENYYYQYL

-1432 NNSDNSEHR
+1432 NNSDKSEHR
-1441 KELVQ
+1441 GELVQ

-1468 SMGWKYN
+1468 SMGWKYDTK
-1475 AETKK
+1475 TKK

-1518 DDFGNPIMP
+1518 DDFGNSIMP

-1570 LKFDV
+1570 LRFDV

-1598 TVHQKMVEDAKRNK
+1598 TVHQKMIEDAKKNE
-1612 EYADLTNYEIFDK
+1612 EYANLTNYEIFDK
-1625 LIIKQIESEGLDLH
+1625 LILKQIEDEGLDLH

-1667 TIVVPDEWVTQT
+1667 TIVVPYEWVTQT

-1709 VEYERDKMD
+1709 VEYEKDKVD

-1733 KAEKVDISEELAE
+1733 KAGKVDITEELAE
-1746 EKNTLFKNMKDEESA
+1746 EKDALFKNMKDEESA

-1774 QNAFGILPRKIQQVI
+1774 QNAFYELPRKIQQVI

-1795 REFKDNG
+1795 REFKING
-1802 KVNIVKLYTTLKDNL
+1802 KTDIVKLYTTLKDNL
-1817 IKTVENPDIK
+1817 IKAVDNPNIR

-1860 VDITEFRSKKANII
+1860 VDITEFRSKKADII

-1887 TAEQEAVNEGE
+1887 TAEQEAINEGE
-1898 ISYDEFLKLPFEQQ
+1898 MSYDEFLKLPFEQQ

-1925 MMKIMQDFSSR
+1925 MMKIMKDFSSR

-1966 SKPQSPYNVLDQLD
+1966 TQPQSPYNVLDQLD

-2010 KLSSDIVKVLIEN
+2010 KLSSDIVKVFIEN
-2023 DVEDSVIHYNI
+2023 DVEDSAIHYNI

-2045 SEYVYNT
+2045 SDYTGNNTDRYTVDYFNAIDENNELYRDYEYKMSKHRIEKLMPLIEDAVDDNKLITIPYSEFAKYNKT
-2052 SKNRLNRK
+2052 ETYTKLNKEIKNVIQDFLYDEFGYDYSDMPFKKGEFYITDGLFNLLKNTNPNEFIAILNGYDSILSKNVTK
-2060 EMLNKMYMDADA
+2060 H
-2072 FAGEVSQS
+2072 VSRV
-2080 IYTKQN
+2080 IN
-2086 NKFVLKTNTEV
+2086 NDLINKFIDDTDV
-2097 EQMISA
+2097 E
-2103 ISKRGVPK
+2103 
-2111 NRINDLLSEESIKY
+2111 L
-2125 LTEDKDN
+2125 
-2132 TNYYNIGYTSGEP
+2132 
-2145 EILAVTNREL
+2145 TNR
-2155 FDENYTPK
+2155 
-2163 TILYLR
+2163 
-2169 DKDRLNKPVS
+2169 
-2179 PKDIAQFKNTSTFL
+2179 
-2193 VDALDKIAVE
+2193 
-2203 FFKQNGYKYK
+2203 
-2213 IYKSTNDNIDSNN
+2213 
-2226 TNLKQFTIIP
+2226 
-2236 LHDADKKAAIK
+2236 
-2247 ASMANKY
+2247 
-2254 IGFANGI
+2254 
-2261 NGSST
+2261 
-2266 ANYAEQAKKQ
+2266 
-2276 NIPVNSNDYNNN
+2276 
-2288 DIIFVSIPGRR
+2288 
-2299 GDINIRKQQ
+2299 
-2308 QDITIKEAIKAL
+2308 IKEAFKNNEFYNNSVFLSKDERI
-2320 NAGATILTDTKNY
+2320 IYDTKIDKDIIENEQLKESHPKAY
-2333 TDNSTYN
+2333 KLLVDIYN
-2340 EGEKR
+2340 QQ
-2345 LKSNLEYLGFKYTE
+2345 NNIT
-2359 INGVGVWNKN
+2359 
-2369 GDFSKINK
+2369 
-2377 NKTNKYNRKDKSK
+2377 TNK
-2390 KILFT
+2390 KIFT

-2459 FMRQPVITQLVM
+2459 FIRQPVITQLVM

-2502 GYIKNKKVRAIKNDT
+2502 GYVKNRKFRSIQSDT
-2517 RINDTIN
+2517 RINDTIG

-2538 IYGIDISEIE
+2538 IYGIDLSEVT
-2548 SLKDLREITVPLSK
+2548 SLKDLRKITVPLSK
-2562 SQMFERIKDK
+2562 RQMFERIKDK
-2572 DEYNVYQAAIDFA
+2572 EEYNVYQAAIDFA

-2620 NRKAIELIEKLRND
+2620 NRKAIELIEKLRDD
-2634 TTLMRGEQSFINSIF
+2634 TTLMKDEQSFIDVIF
-2649 TPNIANSEYKSID
+2649 TPNIADSEYKSID

-2683 TADFDALTKRVEET
+2683 TADFDMLTKRVEKT
-2697 IGRRLT
+2697 IGRHLT

-2717 IYNSEDSVLLA
+2717 IYNNEDSVLLA
-2728 PITIDIIGRVRKDTQ
+2728 PITIDTIGRVRKDTQ
-2743 AQSNNTYWNAERSRI
+2743 TQNNDTYWNTERSRI

-2769 DIEDIN
+2769 DIKDIN
-2775 NPTKEDIAKFKRLSP
+2775 KPTKEDIAKFKRLSP
-2790 AQKTLFIQ
+2790 AQKVLFIQ

-2808 NYLNVTLYNKN
+2808 NYLNVTLYNKS

-2828 HYLSYNDQIS
+2828 HYISYNDQIS

-2884 IIPNTVLYSET
+2884 IIPNSILYSD
-2895 NDGGLDIISKI
+2895 NSDGGLDIISKI
-2906 INDVHAFTNKMNDI
+2906 INDVRSFTNKMNDI
-2920 NEYDKFVNTFMR
+2920 NEYNKFVDIFMR

-2938 KEVTYNTESDSSFIS
+2938 KEVTYNTEYDSSFIK
-2953 NLATYTR
+2953 NLATHTR
-2960 QDRMIVID
+2960 ADKMIVID
-2968 ASIDNWAIK
+2968 TTIDDWATK

-2997 PKTIISRLYKIAGYG
+2997 PKTIVSRLYKIAGYG
-3012 KTENGYKVYYFIPLN
+3012 KTENGYQRYYFIPLN

-3036 VSYNQNYNQV
+3036 VSYNQKYNQV
-3046 NDISYYYEVIR
+3046 NDISYYYYIILD
-3057 ELNQGERAK
+3057 LNQKEHAK
-3066 TIIQPVGKFKYE
+3066 AIIKPVGKFEYK
-3078 FNNTIQDYQLINY
+3078 FNDTVQDYQLINY

-3096 DIYLKGGVDK
+3096 DIYLKGGVNK
-3106 LISDISRIYNSELF
+3106 LIYDISRIYNSALF

-3138 ITNKTTQLI
+3138 ITHETTQLI
-3147 EVNNTVMAVEITP
+3147 AVDGDVMAVKITP
-3160 VKVTPKLASWI
+3160 VKVDSKLASWI
-3171 RYNIK
+3171 RRNIQ
-3176 LKNSGKDYDSKYLS
+3176 LKEQGKDYDSKYES

-3196 NSQDIID
+3196 DSQDIID

-3213 KIDTETANKNIMDA
+3213 QIDTETANKNVMDA
-3227 NTDLLIDTDEN
+3227 NTDLLVDTDEN
-3238 SLDVLPRRDVD
+3238 SLDVLPSREVD

-3254 IINEIRYMARK
+3254 IINEIRYMSRK
-3265 YSSPIANSFMNTINR
+3265 YSSPIANSFMNIINR
-3280 NKIDIESRESLKEN
+3280 NKIDTESRESLKEN

-3315 RLNKFNIEGVDYS
+3315 RLNKFNIEGTDYS
-3328 MDSDKFY
+3328 MDEDRFY
-3335 EVLKEHDELFPTV
+3335 ETLKDHDELFPTV

-3362 IDIFSLDLTTDNL
+3362 IDIFNLDLTTDNL

-3415 PAIVDNIMQLREAFG
+3415 PAIVENIMQLREAFG

-3478 EVADIEKEPGELD
+3478 DIEAIEKEPGELD

-3547 KFYYENTNQRIVDD
+3547 KFYYENTHQRIVDD

-3570 EEVLKNAGDY
+3570 EEVLDKAGDY

-3593 SDIEITETE
+3593 SDIEVTETE
-3602 EETKKRKSEIK
+3602 EETKNRKSEIK
-3613 QKMQWLRNTGSEEKS
+3613 QKLQWIRNTGSEEKS
-3628 KEAKTA
+3628 QEAKTA
-3634 AAYINLYYQERIKRY
+3634 AAYINLYYQERRKRY

-3657 YEGFAEDYERYKNFI
+3657 YEGFIEDYERYKSFI
-3672 NAYNDK
+3672 DAYNNK
-3678 HPEYSLE
+3678 HLEYSLE

-3697 DWIRT
+3697 DWIHT
-3702 NGRISFGKEGDDK
+3702 NGKLSFGKEGDAK

-3727 SRIDKSRII
+3727 SRIDKSRIS
-3736 GLRNIGADVF
+3736 GLRNMGADVF

-3758 EKQLALFKSDEEQ
+3758 EKQLALFKSDEQE

-3795 LGYPIKHKKAPSET
+3795 ILNIIKKKKAPSET
-3809 TKRKWEINQKINS
+3809 TQLKWELNQKINS

-3827 VDKNTGK
+3827 VDKNTGRI
-3834 LDYSMLFNDN
+3834 DYSTLFNDD
-3844 IVTDEDRVALI
+3844 IVTDDERLNLI
-3855 KYYNELR
+3855 HYYNQLR
-3862 TIQLNYDHKFENKFV
+3862 TIQLNYDHKFESKFV
-3877 TEAIDDAAYND
+3877 TEAIDDAAYHD

-3893 RTKLMNTKQGAQFI
+3893 RTKLMNTKQGAEFV
-3907 EIIHEKNAEGKYVP
+3907 EIIHERNAEGKYVP

-3927 YIDILDVSLID
+3927 YIDVLDENMIN
-3938 EDRTAARNFIN
+3938 EDKTSARNFIN

-3967 LSQGKEAYDKW
+3967 LAQGKEAYDKW
-3978 FNANHIYDSFTHRYK
+3978 FNANHVYDSFTHRYK
-3993 PLNIWTEMRAIPG
+3993 PLNIWTEIRAIPG
-4006 SSLDAG
+4006 SSLDSG

-4024 SVKEEYIN
+4024 SVKDKYIN
-4032 KNYKELTNNYKK
+4032 KKYNEFTNNYKK

-4092 KQQVNALW
+4092 KQQINALW

-4153 PQRGSMKEEEYKK
+4153 PQRGSMKEEAYKK

-4180 QNEIIDKA
+4180 QNELIDKA

-4195 EVMEHFVHNATIFN
+4195 EVMEHFVYNATIFN

-4280 ENNIQRR
+4280 ENNIQRKI
-4287 VANFLQNLTSAKYM
+4287 ANFLQNLTSAKYM

-4333 LANAKA
+4333 LTNAKA
-4339 QYVKALP
+4339 QYIKALP

-4399 LQSMGEHYMQNTVL
+4399 MQSMGEHYMQNIVL

-4488 FLNSIKLANRELYK
+4488 FLNSVKLVNRKLYK

-4508 HKKRKN
+4508 HKKRKD
-4514 MLKDANAEFNKNK
+4514 MLKNANAEFNKNK
-4527 TVESLYTFDN
+4527 TIESLYTFDN
-4537 GHIKLTDEAINYFN
+4537 GHIKLTDEAIKYFN
-4551 EKVGENKINTIGS
+4551 EKVGENKTNTIGG

-4701 RTFAENAAILSAVLF
+4701 RTFAENAAIISAVLF
-4716 VMVIY
+4716 VMAIY
-4721 AAWDDDDIR
+4721 ATWDDDDIR
-4730 NNGFVASLLYSSDRL
+4730 NNRFVASLLYSADRL

-4772 TGPSDFITACNLI
+4772 TGPSDFITACNLVT
-4785 ASALFDPDFN
+4785 SALFDPDFN

-4844 INIGRKLGEALR
+4844 INIGRKLGEVLR

>member
-7 GVSISNDVDNRLT
+7 GVSISNDVDNRLA

-46 VEFKWYLWNHLTE
+46 VEFKWYLWNHLTKD
-59 NDFLKDSNV
+59 DFLKDSNI

-104 NNSKTNKAEGSLNGF
+104 TNSKTNKAEGSLNGF

-150 RRDRYVILREVN
+150 RRDRYTILKEVN

-191 AAEDINK
+191 AGKDINE
-198 YLNILD
+198 YLHIID

-227 SDLIARRG
+227 SDLLARRG
-235 QLNALNK
+235 QLNTLNK
-242 TASVEEQAVNNATIA
+242 TASVEEQDVNNATIA

-263 NQIEIRLKES
+263 NQIETRLKES

-368 IDTNNAQNIDET
+368 IDTNNTQNVDET
-380 TKNWEDHL
+380 TKSWEDNL

-492 NFAKPVVHKVILNVQ
+492 NFAKPIVHKVILNVQ

-548 KHDKNIRQLFKDF
+548 KHDENIRQLFKDF

-607 LHGLERTIQG
+607 LHGLERTIQS
-617 LLTNIKEMK
+617 LLTNIKGMK

-640 REKDIDNN
+640 RDRDIDND
-648 RKIQEIIERA
+648 RKRQQIIERA
-658 RIINPN
+658 RTINPN
-664 ISNNELNEYVKKE
+664 ISNNELNELVKEE
-677 ISNRKDIDT
+677 ISKVIVP
-686 NYKDTNDIDFSI
+686 YKDTNDIDFSI

-744 FFDQLQDETGK
+744 FFDQIQDESGK
-755 GLEVLRDYFTQ
+755 GLEVLRDYFIQ

-786 DGNGVIIH
+786 NGNGVIVH
-794 NGLFNPTNGG
+794 NGLFNSTNGG
-804 FDINKYAAQIIRY
+804 FDINKNAAQIIRY

-923 EGKVLVPRKNVTN
+923 EGKVLVPRKNVNN

-985 ETKGEKYYDAGE
+985 ETKGEKYYNAGE
-997 EIEAALSLYGGGNT
+997 DIEAALSLYGGGNT

-1033 EDGHFVLHLG
+1033 EDGHFVLHLD

-1050 MNTINKWANN
+1050 MNAVNKWANN

-1083 NEEEINSFLLNTANM
+1083 NEEEVNSFLLNTANM

-1215 NDFIKNGMSEQVAY
+1215 NDFIKHGMSEQVAY

-1262 RRRYADGSISE
+1262 RRRYADGTISE

-1338 DSELIKV
+1338 DSELLKV
-1345 YNWMMK
+1345 YDWMMK

-1376 KTGEFNKNFEET
+1376 KTGEFNENFEET

-1518 DDFGNPIMP
+1518 DDFGNTIMP

-1598 TVHQKMVEDAKRNK
+1598 AVHQKMVEDAKKNK
-1612 EYADLTNYEIFDK
+1612 EYANLTNYEIFDK

-1709 VEYERDKMD
+1709 VEYEKDKMD

-1733 KAEKVDISEELAE
+1733 KAGKIDISEELAE
-1746 EKNTLFKNMKDEESA
+1746 EKDELFNAMKDEEST
-1761 KRNKDFKELDDKR
+1761 KRNKEFKKLDDER
-1774 QNAFGILPRKIQQVI
+1774 QNAFSTLPRAIQKVI

-1795 REFKDNG
+1795 REFKNNG

-1841 CDYLKAIVDF
+1841 CDYLQAIVNF

-1860 VDITEFRSKKANII
+1860 VDITEFRSKKADII
-1874 SNLLNKAKETRFE
+1874 SNLLDKAKEERFE
-1887 TAEQEAVNEGE
+1887 TAEQKAVSEGE

-2023 DVEDSVIHYNI
+2023 DVEDSAIHYNI
-2034 DDIIDSYDEDV
+2034 EEIEKNYSDDISDK
-2045 SEYVYNT
+2045 EYNVEEN
-2052 SKNRLNRK
+2052 K
-2060 EMLNKMYMDADA
+2060 E
-2072 FAGEVSQS
+2072 
-2080 IYTKQN
+2080 
-2086 NKFVLKTNTEV
+2086 
-2097 EQMISA
+2097 
-2103 ISKRGVPK
+2103 
-2111 NRINDLLSEESIKY
+2111 IN
-2125 LTEDKDN
+2125 
-2132 TNYYNIGYTSGEP
+2132 
-2145 EILAVTNREL
+2145 
-2155 FDENYTPK
+2155 
-2163 TILYLR
+2163 
-2169 DKDRLNKPVS
+2169 
-2179 PKDIAQFKNTSTFL
+2179 
-2193 VDALDKIAVE
+2193 
-2203 FFKQNGYKYK
+2203 KYK
-2213 IYKSTNDNIDSNN
+2213 LTGKFKVYT
-2226 TNLKQFTIIP
+2226 
-2236 LHDADKKAAIK
+2236 
-2247 ASMANKY
+2247 
-2254 IGFANGI
+2254 
-2261 NGSST
+2261 
-2266 ANYAEQAKKQ
+2266 AKK
-2276 NIPVNSNDYNNN
+2276 
-2288 DIIFVSIPGRR
+2288 
-2299 GDINIRKQQ
+2299 
-2308 QDITIKEAIKAL
+2308 
-2320 NAGATILTDTKNY
+2320 
-2333 TDNSTYN
+2333 
-2340 EGEKR
+2340 
-2345 LKSNLEYLGFKYTE
+2345 
-2359 INGVGVWNKN
+2359 
-2369 GDFSKINK
+2369 
-2377 NKTNKYNRKDKSK
+2377 
-2390 KILFT
+2390 
-2395 ARRLG
+2395 LG
-2400 WSNNNH
+2400 WSNNNK
-2406 NIVGEYVTTYTSQ
+2406 NLVGEYVTTYTSQ

-2517 RINDTIN
+2517 RINDTIS

-2572 DEYNVYQAAIDFA
+2572 DEYNVYQAVIDFA

-2620 NRKAIELIEKLRND
+2620 NRKAIELIEKLRDD
-2634 TTLMRGEQSFINSIF
+2634 TTLMRGEQSFINAIF
-2649 TPNIANSEYKSID
+2649 TPNIADSEYKSID

-2728 PITIDIIGRVRKDTQ
+2728 PITIDVIGRVRKDTQ
-2743 AQSNNTYWNAERSRI
+2743 VQSNDTYWNAERSRI

-2895 NDGGLDIISKI
+2895 KDGGLDIISKI

-2920 NEYDKFVNTFMR
+2920 NEYNKFVNTFMR

-3012 KTENGYKVYYFIPLN
+3012 ETENGYKVYYFIPLN

-3106 LISDISRIYNSELF
+3106 LIRDISRIYNSELF

-3138 ITNKTTQLI
+3138 IINKTTQLI

-3160 VKVTPKLASWI
+3160 VKVTPELASWI
-3171 RYNIK
+3171 RHNIQ

-3227 NTDLLIDTDEN
+3227 NTDLLVDTDEN

-3280 NKIDIESRESLKEN
+3280 NKIDTESRESLKEN

-3517 VIDDLNEARK
+3517 VIDNLNEARK
-3527 HKYESVQK
+3527 HKYESIQK

-3727 SRIDKSRII
+3727 SRIDKSRIV

-3783 SILIKDVRVKRP
+3783 SILIKDVRIKRP
-3795 LGYPIKHKKAPSET
+3795 ILNTIKKKNAPSDT

-3827 VDKNTGK
+3827 VDKNTGR
-3834 LDYSMLFNDN
+3834 LDYSMLFNDSV
-3844 IVTDEDRVALI
+3844 VTDEDRVALI

-3862 TIQLNYDHKFENKFV
+3862 TIQLNYDHKFESKFV

-3927 YIDILDVSLID
+3927 YIDILDESMID

-3967 LSQGKEAYDKW
+3967 LAQGKEAYNKW

-4092 KQQVNALW
+4092 KQQINALW

-4153 PQRGSMKEEEYKK
+4153 PQRGTMKEEEYKK
-4166 KLEDVRKQNEEIKK
+4166 KLEDIHKQNEEIKK

-4280 ENNIQRR
+4280 ENNIQRK

-4488 FLNSIKLANRELYK
+4488 FLNSVKLVNRELYK

-4508 HKKRKN
+4508 HKKRKD

-4537 GHIKLTDEAINYFN
+4537 GHIKLTDEAIKYFN
-4551 EKVGENKINTIGS
+4551 EKVGENKTNTIGG

-4716 VMVIY
+4716 VMAIY

-4730 NNGFVASLLYSSDRL
+4730 NNGFVASLLYISDRL

-4766 SPVASA
+4766 SPVAAA

-4785 ASALFDPDFN
+4785 TSALFDPDFN

>member
-1 MNCVIT
+1 MNCVTT
-7 GVSISNDVDNRLT
+7 GVNISNDIDNRLFN
-20 KTVATVAKTDN
+20 TVARVAETDSV
-31 TKANILSALLNNDAN
+31 KRNILSALLNNDAN

-59 NDFLKDSNV
+59 NDFIKGSNI

-191 AAEDINK
+191 AIEDINK

-235 QLNALNK
+235 QLNTLNK

-263 NQIEIRLKES
+263 NQIETRLKES

-368 IDTNNAQNIDET
+368 IDTNNTQNVDET
-380 TKNWEDHL
+380 TKSWEDNL

-548 KHDKNIRQLFKDF
+548 KHDENIRQLFKDF

-607 LHGLERTIQG
+607 LHGLERTIQS
-617 LLTNIKEMK
+617 LLTNIKGMK

-648 RKIQEIIERA
+648 RKIQEIIKK
-658 RIINPN
+658 IKDNNPG
-664 ISNNELNEYVKKE
+664 IDNNDLNEHVKKE

-723 NTANAE
+723 NTVNAE

-744 FFDQLQDETGK
+744 FFDQIQDESGK

-786 DGNGVIIH
+786 NGNGVIIH
-794 NGLFNPTNGG
+794 NGLFNSTNGG
-804 FDINKYAAQIIRY
+804 FDINKNAAQIIRY

-936 LYGRLYYDE
+936 LYSRLYYDE

-985 ETKGEKYYDAGE
+985 ETKGKKYYDAGE
-997 EIEAALSLYGGGNT
+997 DIEAALSLYGGGNT

-1033 EDGHFVLHLG
+1033 EDGHFVLHLD

-1066 NRLNEFMN
+1066 NRLDEFMN

-1083 NEEEINSFLLNTANM
+1083 NEEEVNSFLLNTANM

-1338 DSELIKV
+1338 DSELLKV
-1345 YNWMMK
+1345 YDWMME

-1376 KTGEFNKNFEET
+1376 KTGEFNENFKET

-1475 AETKK
+1475 TETKK

-1598 TVHQKMVEDAKRNK
+1598 TVHQKMVEDAKKNG

-1709 VEYERDKMD
+1709 VEYEKDKID

-1733 KAEKVDISEELAE
+1733 KAGKIDISEELAE
-1746 EKNTLFKNMKDEESA
+1746 EKDELFNAMKDEESA
-1761 KRNKDFKELDDKR
+1761 KRNKEFKKLDDER
-1774 QNAFGILPRKIQQVI
+1774 QNAFSTLPRAIQRVI

-1795 REFKDNG
+1795 REFKYNG

-1827 QILTEEDIEHINEY
+1827 QILAEEDIENINEY
-1841 CDYLKAIVDF
+1841 CDYLQAIVNF

-1860 VDITEFRSKKANII
+1860 VDITEFRSKKADII
-1874 SNLLNKAKETRFE
+1874 SNLLDKAKEERFE
-1887 TAEQEAVNEGE
+1887 TAEQKAVSEGE

-2023 DVEDSVIHYNI
+2023 DVEDSAIHYNI
-2034 DDIIDSYDEDV
+2034 EEIEKNYSDDISDK
-2045 SEYVYNT
+2045 EYNVEEN
-2052 SKNRLNRK
+2052 K
-2060 EMLNKMYMDADA
+2060 E
-2072 FAGEVSQS
+2072 
-2080 IYTKQN
+2080 
-2086 NKFVLKTNTEV
+2086 
-2097 EQMISA
+2097 
-2103 ISKRGVPK
+2103 
-2111 NRINDLLSEESIKY
+2111 IN
-2125 LTEDKDN
+2125 
-2132 TNYYNIGYTSGEP
+2132 
-2145 EILAVTNREL
+2145 
-2155 FDENYTPK
+2155 
-2163 TILYLR
+2163 
-2169 DKDRLNKPVS
+2169 
-2179 PKDIAQFKNTSTFL
+2179 
-2193 VDALDKIAVE
+2193 
-2203 FFKQNGYKYK
+2203 KYK
-2213 IYKSTNDNIDSNN
+2213 LTGKFKVYT
-2226 TNLKQFTIIP
+2226 
-2236 LHDADKKAAIK
+2236 
-2247 ASMANKY
+2247 
-2254 IGFANGI
+2254 
-2261 NGSST
+2261 
-2266 ANYAEQAKKQ
+2266 AKK
-2276 NIPVNSNDYNNN
+2276 
-2288 DIIFVSIPGRR
+2288 
-2299 GDINIRKQQ
+2299 
-2308 QDITIKEAIKAL
+2308 
-2320 NAGATILTDTKNY
+2320 
-2333 TDNSTYN
+2333 
-2340 EGEKR
+2340 
-2345 LKSNLEYLGFKYTE
+2345 
-2359 INGVGVWNKN
+2359 
-2369 GDFSKINK
+2369 
-2377 NKTNKYNRKDKSK
+2377 
-2390 KILFT
+2390 
-2395 ARRLG
+2395 LG
-2400 WSNNNH
+2400 WSNNNK
-2406 NIVGEYVTTYTSQ
+2406 NLVGEYVTTYTSQ

-2517 RINDTIN
+2517 RINDTIS

-2607 NVDKNGALQSIRE
+2607 NVDKNGTLQSIRE
-2620 NRKAIELIEKLRND
+2620 NRKAIELIEKLRDD
-2634 TTLMRGEQSFINSIF
+2634 TTLMRDEQSFINAIF
-2649 TPNIANSEYKSID
+2649 TPNIDNSEYKSID

-2728 PITIDIIGRVRKDTQ
+2728 PITIDTIGRVRKDTQ
-2743 AQSNNTYWNAERSRI
+2743 AKSNNTYWNAERSRI

-2808 NYLNVTLYNKN
+2808 NYFNVTLYNKN

-2884 IIPNTVLYSET
+2884 IIPNAVLYSET

-2997 PKTIISRLYKIAGYG
+2997 SKTIISRLYKIAGYG
-3012 KTENGYKVYYFIPLN
+3012 ETENGYKVYYFIPLN

-3078 FNNTIQDYQLINY
+3078 FNNTIQEYQLINY

-3096 DIYLKGGVDK
+3096 DIYLKGGVNK
-3106 LISDISRIYNSELF
+3106 LIRDISNIYNSELF

-3147 EVNNTVMAVEITP
+3147 EVNDTVMAVEITP

-3171 RYNIK
+3171 RHNIQ

-3227 NTDLLIDTDEN
+3227 NTDLLVDTDEN

-3280 NKIDIESRESLKEN
+3280 NKIDTESRESLKEN

-3430 DLGTIDSWFADPT
+3430 DLGTINSWFADPT

-3506 FNQKFLEDRQK
+3506 FNQKFLEDKQK

-3727 SRIDKSRII
+3727 SRIDKSRIV

-3758 EKQLALFKSDEEQ
+3758 EKQLSLFKSDEEQ
-3771 AITNMYNDGLGE
+3771 AITNMYNDGIGE
-3783 SILIKDVRVKRP
+3783 SILIKDVRIKRP
-3795 LGYPIKHKKAPSET
+3795 ILNTIKKKNAPSDT

-3827 VDKNTGK
+3827 VDKNTGR

-3877 TEAIDDAAYND
+3877 TEAIDNAAYND

-3927 YIDILDVSLID
+3927 YIDILDESMID

-3967 LSQGKEAYDKW
+3967 LAQGKEAYDKW

-4092 KQQVNALW
+4092 KQQINALW

-4280 ENNIQRR
+4280 ENNIQRK

-4301 VFNVYGGIANVATGE
+4301 VFNVYGGIANVTTGK
-4316 VNIAMEAFAKEY
+4316 VNIAMEEFAKEY
-4328 FSFKD
+4328 FGFKD
-4333 LANAKA
+4333 IKDAQLEYAKS
-4339 QYVKALP
+4339 LP
-4346 NIIAKLYSEDSLD
+4346 SIIAKLYSEDSTD

-4364 IKDFNIVDFDEIL
+4364 IKDFNVVDFDAIL

-4399 LQSMGEHYMQNTVL
+4399 MQSMGEHYMQNTVL

-4421 LYQDSEG
+4421 LYQDSDG
-4428 TMRIGDFKDYSRD
+4428 NMRIGDFKDYSRD
-4441 IEKKAMQEVLSKYNG
+4441 IEKKAMQEVLAKYDN

-4468 KYDIKGKYDIITGRK
+4468 KYDIKGKYDIITGRR

-4488 FLNSIKLANRELYK
+4488 FLQSIRTTSEDMYK

-4508 HKKRKN
+4508 HKKRKD

-4537 GHIKLTDEAINYFN
+4537 GHIKLTDEAIKYFN
-4551 EKVGENKINTIGS
+4551 EKVGENKTNTIGG

-4591 AAKIEKEWWGSIV
+4591 AAKIENTWWGSLV
-4604 MQYHKHLYPGIMKR
+4604 MQYHKHLYTGIMKR

-4633 RGANQDLIDFLCT
+4633 RGAYQTLIDFLGT
-4646 EFVDLNSISKEKAKN
+4646 EFIDFKSRAKDKAN
-4661 NNTNI
+4661 ADGSNI
-4666 VLASIQTAMLAGI
+4666 ALASIQTAITSGLNA
-4679 DSIQNMM
+4679 IQNFT
-4686 FNWDNLSEDE
+4686 FNWDNLSESE

-4701 RTFAENAAILSAVLF
+4701 RTFAESAAILSAVLF
-4716 VMVIY
+4716 VMAMY
-4721 AAWDDDDIR
+4721 GTWDDDDIKDD
-4730 NNGFVASLLYSSDRL
+4730 GFKSSLLYLADRL
-4745 YSDSTMYNP
+4745 YSETTMYNP
-4754 MGITSEIKTTWS
+4754 AGLISEAKTTWS
-4766 SPVASA
+4766 SPIASA
-4772 TGPSDFITACNLI
+4772 NGPSDFIKAAILI
-4785 ASALFDPDFN
+4785 PQALFDPNYN
-4795 PEYQTGQ
+4795 PDYQTGQ
-4802 YAHKNKFEV
+4802 YAHKNKLGV

-4844 INIGRKLGEALR
+4844 INIGRKLGEALN

>member
-7 GVSISNDVDNRLT
+7 GVSISNDVDNRLA

-59 NDFLKDSNV
+59 NDFLKDANID
-68 NINDLTAFTNKDYVN
+68 INDLTAFTNKDYVN

-150 RRDRYVILREVN
+150 RRDRYVILKEVN

-176 IAEIN
+176 ITEIN

-191 AAEDINK
+191 AVEDINK

-227 SDLIARRG
+227 SDLLARRG
-235 QLNALNK
+235 QLNTLNK

-257 DINTEL
+257 DINNEL
-263 NQIEIRLKES
+263 NQIETRLKES

-278 TLKNPI
+278 ILKNPI

-368 IDTNNAQNIDET
+368 IDTNNTQNVDET
-380 TKNWEDHL
+380 TKSWEDNL

-533 LANKLRLTYNEVYND
+533 LANKLRLTYNEVYD
-548 KHDKNIRQLFKDF
+548 EEHDIFISQLFNNF
-561 NDNKISNTN
+561 NKNKISNTE

-586 NKDTISN
+586 NKDNISN
-593 TIISIINDKNSKDK
+593 AIISILNDKDSKDK
-607 LHGLERTIQG
+607 LRGLEGTIQS
-617 LLTNIKEMK
+617 LLTNIRNMK
-626 VKINEQLQAIDNFN
+626 VNINKQLQAIDNFN
-640 REKDIDNN
+640 RDRDIDND
-648 RKIQEIIERA
+648 RKRQQIIERA
-658 RIINPN
+658 RTINPN
-664 ISNNELNEYVKKE
+664 ISNNELNDLVKEE
-677 ISNRKDIDT
+677 ISKVIVP
-686 NYKDTNDIDFSI
+686 YKDTNDIDFSI

-744 FFDQLQDETGK
+744 FFDQIQDESGK

-786 DGNGVIIH
+786 DGNGVIVH
-794 NGLFNPTNGG
+794 NGLFNSTNGG
-804 FDINKYAAQIIRY
+804 FDINKNAAQIIRY

-901 IYGHVLDEINM
+901 IYGHILDEINM

-1033 EDGHFVLHLG
+1033 EDGHFVLHLD

-1066 NRLNEFMN
+1066 NRLDEFMN

-1280 LLDDNVKVED
+1280 LLDDNIKVED
-1290 INIDDINARIQVG
+1290 INIDNINARIQVG

-1338 DSELIKV
+1338 DSKLLKV

-1376 KTGEFNKNFEET
+1376 KTGEFNENFEET

-1598 TVHQKMVEDAKRNK
+1598 TVHQKMVEDAKKNK
-1612 EYADLTNYEIFDK
+1612 EYTNLTNYEIFDK

-1709 VEYERDKMD
+1709 VEYEKDKMD

-1733 KAEKVDISEELAE
+1733 KAGKVDISEELAE
-1746 EKNTLFKNMKDEESA
+1746 EKDELFNTMKDEESA
-1761 KRNKDFKELDDKR
+1761 KRNKEFKKLDDER
-1774 QNAFGILPRKIQQVI
+1774 QNAFSTLPRAIQRVI

-1802 KVNIVKLYTTLKDNL
+1802 KTNIVKLYTTLKDNL

-1827 QILTEEDIEHINEY
+1827 QILTEEDIENINEY
-1841 CDYLKAIVDF
+1841 CDYLQAIVNF

-1860 VDITEFRSKKANII
+1860 VDITEFRSKKADII
-1874 SNLLNKAKETRFE
+1874 SNLLDKAKEERFE
-1887 TAEQEAVNEGE
+1887 TAEQKAVSEGE

-2023 DVEDSVIHYNI
+2023 DVEDSAIHYNI
-2034 DDIIDSYDEDV
+2034 EEIEKNYSDDIFDK
-2045 SEYVYNT
+2045 EYNVEEN
-2052 SKNRLNRK
+2052 K
-2060 EMLNKMYMDADA
+2060 E
-2072 FAGEVSQS
+2072 
-2080 IYTKQN
+2080 
-2086 NKFVLKTNTEV
+2086 
-2097 EQMISA
+2097 
-2103 ISKRGVPK
+2103 
-2111 NRINDLLSEESIKY
+2111 IN
-2125 LTEDKDN
+2125 
-2132 TNYYNIGYTSGEP
+2132 
-2145 EILAVTNREL
+2145 
-2155 FDENYTPK
+2155 
-2163 TILYLR
+2163 
-2169 DKDRLNKPVS
+2169 
-2179 PKDIAQFKNTSTFL
+2179 
-2193 VDALDKIAVE
+2193 
-2203 FFKQNGYKYK
+2203 KYK
-2213 IYKSTNDNIDSNN
+2213 LTGKFKVYT
-2226 TNLKQFTIIP
+2226 
-2236 LHDADKKAAIK
+2236 
-2247 ASMANKY
+2247 
-2254 IGFANGI
+2254 
-2261 NGSST
+2261 
-2266 ANYAEQAKKQ
+2266 AKK
-2276 NIPVNSNDYNNN
+2276 
-2288 DIIFVSIPGRR
+2288 
-2299 GDINIRKQQ
+2299 
-2308 QDITIKEAIKAL
+2308 
-2320 NAGATILTDTKNY
+2320 
-2333 TDNSTYN
+2333 
-2340 EGEKR
+2340 
-2345 LKSNLEYLGFKYTE
+2345 
-2359 INGVGVWNKN
+2359 
-2369 GDFSKINK
+2369 
-2377 NKTNKYNRKDKSK
+2377 
-2390 KILFT
+2390 
-2395 ARRLG
+2395 LG
-2400 WSNNNH
+2400 WSNNNK
-2406 NIVGEYVTTYTSQ
+2406 NLVGEYVTTYTSQ

-2517 RINDTIN
+2517 RINDTIS

-2572 DEYNVYQAAIDFA
+2572 EEYNVYQAAIDFA

-2620 NRKAIELIEKLRND
+2620 NRKAIELIEKLRDD
-2634 TTLMRGEQSFINSIF
+2634 TTLMRGEQSFINAIF

-2728 PITIDIIGRVRKDTQ
+2728 PITIDTIGRVRKDTQ
-2743 AQSNNTYWNAERSRI
+2743 AQSNDIYWNAERSRI

-2808 NYLNVTLYNKN
+2808 NYINVTLYNRN

-2884 IIPNTVLYSET
+2884 IIPNAVLYSET

-3012 KTENGYKVYYFIPLN
+3012 ETENGYKVYYFIPLN
-3027 KLDSYESYD
+3027 KLDSYESYN

-3078 FNNTIQDYQLINY
+3078 FNNTIQEYQLINY

-3096 DIYLKGGVDK
+3096 DIYLKGGVNK
-3106 LISDISRIYNSELF
+3106 LIRDISNIYNSELF

-3147 EVNNTVMAVEITP
+3147 EFNNTVMAVEITP

-3171 RYNIK
+3171 RHNIQ

-3227 NTDLLIDTDEN
+3227 NTDLLVDTDEN

-3280 NKIDIESRESLKEN
+3280 NKIDTESRESLKEN

-3328 MDSDKFY
+3328 MDEDRFY

-3593 SDIEITETE
+3593 SDIEITEAE

-3613 QKMQWLRNTGSEEKS
+3613 QKMQWFRNTGSEEKS

-3727 SRIDKSRII
+3727 SRIDKSRIV
-3736 GLRNIGADVF
+3736 GLHNIGADVF
-3746 DEYGRLDPRKLT
+3746 DEYGKLDPRKLT

-3771 AITNMYNDGLGE
+3771 ATTNMYNDGLGE

-3795 LGYPIKHKKAPSET
+3795 ILNTIKKKNAPSDT

-3827 VDKNTGK
+3827 VDKNTGR

-3862 TIQLNYDHKFENKFV
+3862 TIQLNYDHKFESKFV

-3907 EIIHEKNAEGKYVP
+3907 EIIHERNAEGKYVP

-3927 YIDILDVSLID
+3927 YIDILDESMID

-3967 LSQGKEAYDKW
+3967 LAQGKEAYDKW

-4092 KQQVNALW
+4092 KQQINALW

-4153 PQRGSMKEEEYKK
+4153 PQRGTMKEEEYKK

-4280 ENNIQRR
+4280 ENNIQRK

-4301 VFNVYGGIANVATGE
+4301 VFNVYGGIANVTTGE

-4333 LANAKA
+4333 LTNAKA

-4488 FLNSIKLANRELYK
+4488 FLNSVKLVNRELYK

-4508 HKKRKN
+4508 HKKRKD

-4527 TVESLYTFDN
+4527 TIESLYTFDN
-4537 GHIKLTDEAINYFN
+4537 GHIKLTDEAIKYFN
-4551 EKVGENKINTIGS
+4551 EKVGENKTNTIGG

-4701 RTFAENAAILSAVLF
+4701 RTFAENAAVLSAVLF
-4716 VMVIY
+4716 VMAIY

-4730 NNGFVASLLYSSDRL
+4730 NNGFVASLLYISDRL

-4785 ASALFDPDFN
+4785 TSALFDPDFN

>member
-7 GVSISNDVDNRLT
+7 GVSISNDVDNRLA

-59 NDFLKDSNV
+59 NDFLKDANI

-90 KLLNDFYEYKYPSI
+90 KLLNDFYEYKYPSV

-150 RRDRYVILREVN
+150 RRDRYTILKEVN

-191 AAEDINK
+191 AVEDINK

-204 RIKELKFQ
+204 KIKELKFQ
-212 RSSLNATITELKNNR
+212 RSSLNATITELKNNH
-227 SDLIARRG
+227 SDLLARRG
-235 QLNALNK
+235 QLNTLNK

-263 NQIEIRLKES
+263 NQIETRLKET

-368 IDTNNAQNIDET
+368 IDTNNTQNVDET
-380 TKNWEDHL
+380 TKSWEDNL

-394 AVSGKLKL
+394 AVNGKLKL

-492 NFAKPVVHKVILNVQ
+492 NFAKPIVHKVILNVQ

-533 LANKLRLTYNEVYND
+533 LANKLRLTYNEVYD
-548 KHDKNIRQLFKDF
+548 EDHDIFISQLFNNF
-561 NDNKISNTN
+561 NRNKISNTE

-586 NKDTISN
+586 NKDNISN
-593 TIISIINDKNSKDK
+593 AIISIINDKNSKDK
-607 LHGLERTIQG
+607 LRGLEGTIQS
-617 LLTNIKEMK
+617 LLTNIRNMK
-626 VKINEQLQAIDNFN
+626 VEINKQLQAIDNFN
-640 REKDIDNN
+640 RDRDIDND
-648 RKIQEIIERA
+648 RKRQQIIERA
-658 RIINPN
+658 RTINPN
-664 ISNNELNEYVKKE
+664 ISNNELNELVKEE
-677 ISNRKDIDT
+677 ISKVIVP
-686 NYKDTNDIDFSI
+686 YKDTNDIDFSI

-744 FFDQLQDETGK
+744 FFDQIQDESGK

-786 DGNGVIIH
+786 NGNGVIVH
-794 NGLFNPTNGG
+794 NGLFNSTNGG
-804 FDINKYAAQIIRY
+804 FDINKNAAQIIRY

-985 ETKGEKYYDAGE
+985 ETKGEKYYNAGE

-1022 LVLTPNDVIRY
+1022 LVLTPNNVIRY
-1033 EDGHFVLHLG
+1033 EDGHFVLHLD

-1050 MNTINKWANN
+1050 MNAVNKWANN

-1083 NEEEINSFLLNTANM
+1083 NEEEVNSFLLNTANM

-1262 RRRYADGSISE
+1262 RRRYADGTISE

-1598 TVHQKMVEDAKRNK
+1598 TVHQKMVENAKKNG

-1691 SWELYTKKDK
+1691 SWELYTKKNK

-1709 VEYERDKMD
+1709 VEYEKDKMD

-1733 KAEKVDISEELAE
+1733 KAGKIDISEELTE
-1746 EKNTLFKNMKDEESA
+1746 EKDELFNAMKDEESA
-1761 KRNKDFKELDDKR
+1761 KRNKEFKKLDDER
-1774 QNAFGILPRKIQQVI
+1774 QNAFSTLPRAIQRVI

-1827 QILTEEDIEHINEY
+1827 QILTEEDIENINEY
-1841 CDYLKAIVDF
+1841 CDYLQAIVNF
-1851 VNDVQSTEL
+1851 INDVQSTEL
-1860 VDITEFRSKKANII
+1860 VDITEFRSKKADII
-1874 SNLLNKAKETRFE
+1874 SNLLDKAKEERFE
-1887 TAEQEAVNEGE
+1887 TAEQKAVSEGE

-1943 NFDKITNGKDGANDI
+1943 NFDKITNGKNGANDI

-2010 KLSSDIVKVLIEN
+2010 ELSSDIVKVLIEN
-2023 DVEDSVIHYNI
+2023 DVEDSAIHYNI
-2034 DDIIDSYDEDV
+2034 EEIEKNYSDDISDK
-2045 SEYVYNT
+2045 EYNVEENKEINKYKLTGKFKVYTAKKLGWN
-2052 SKNRLNRK
+2052 N
-2060 EMLNKMYMDADA
+2060 
-2072 FAGEVSQS
+2072 
-2080 IYTKQN
+2080 N
-2086 NKFVLKTNTEV
+2086 NK
-2097 EQMISA
+2097 
-2103 ISKRGVPK
+2103 
-2111 NRINDLLSEESIKY
+2111 
-2125 LTEDKDN
+2125 
-2132 TNYYNIGYTSGEP
+2132 
-2145 EILAVTNREL
+2145 
-2155 FDENYTPK
+2155 
-2163 TILYLR
+2163 
-2169 DKDRLNKPVS
+2169 
-2179 PKDIAQFKNTSTFL
+2179 
-2193 VDALDKIAVE
+2193 
-2203 FFKQNGYKYK
+2203 
-2213 IYKSTNDNIDSNN
+2213 
-2226 TNLKQFTIIP
+2226 NL
-2236 LHDADKKAAIK
+2236 
-2247 ASMANKY
+2247 
-2254 IGFANGI
+2254 
-2261 NGSST
+2261 
-2266 ANYAEQAKKQ
+2266 
-2276 NIPVNSNDYNNN
+2276 
-2288 DIIFVSIPGRR
+2288 
-2299 GDINIRKQQ
+2299 
-2308 QDITIKEAIKAL
+2308 
-2320 NAGATILTDTKNY
+2320 
-2333 TDNSTYN
+2333 
-2340 EGEKR
+2340 
-2345 LKSNLEYLGFKYTE
+2345 
-2359 INGVGVWNKN
+2359 
-2369 GDFSKINK
+2369 
-2377 NKTNKYNRKDKSK
+2377 
-2390 KILFT
+2390 
-2395 ARRLG
+2395 
-2400 WSNNNH
+2400 
-2406 NIVGEYVTTYTSQ
+2406 VGEYVTTYTSQ

-2517 RINDTIN
+2517 RINDTIS

-2533 DAFYD
+2533 NAFYD

-2548 SLKDLREITVPLSK
+2548 SLKDLRKITVPLSK

-2572 DEYNVYQAAIDFA
+2572 EEYNVYQAAIDFA

-2595 ISDNINNLMRAT
+2595 ISDSINNLMRAT

-2620 NRKAIELIEKLRND
+2620 NRKAIELIEKLRDD
-2634 TTLMRGEQSFINSIF
+2634 TTLMRGEQSFINAIF
-2649 TPNIANSEYKSID
+2649 TPNIADSEYKSID

-2728 PITIDIIGRVRKDTQ
+2728 PITIDTIGRVRKDTQ
-2743 AQSNNTYWNAERSRI
+2743 AQSNDTYWNAERSRI

-2775 NPTKEDIAKFKRLSP
+2775 KPTKEDIAKFKRLSP

-2798 KHFTENTGIF
+2798 KHFIENTGIF
-2808 NYLNVTLYNKN
+2808 NYINVTLYNRN

-2884 IIPNTVLYSET
+2884 IIPNAVLYSEA

-3012 KTENGYKVYYFIPLN
+3012 ETENGYKVYYFIPLN
-3027 KLDSYESYD
+3027 KLDSYESYN

-3078 FNNTIQDYQLINY
+3078 FNNTIQDYKLINY

-3096 DIYLKGGVDK
+3096 DIYLKGGVNK
-3106 LISDISRIYNSELF
+3106 LIRDISRIYNSELF

-3147 EVNNTVMAVEITP
+3147 EVNNTIMAVEITP

-3171 RYNIK
+3171 RYNIQ

-3227 NTDLLIDTDEN
+3227 NTDLLVDTDEN

-3280 NKIDIESRESLKEN
+3280 NKIDTESRESLKEN

-3466 FDAKQNVENWKK
+3466 FDAKQNIENWKK

-3570 EEVLKNAGDY
+3570 EEVLKNAGNY

-3727 SRIDKSRII
+3727 SRIDKSRIV

-3795 LGYPIKHKKAPSET
+3795 ILNTIKKKNAPSDT

-3827 VDKNTGK
+3827 VDKNTGR

-3862 TIQLNYDHKFENKFV
+3862 TIQLNYDHKFESKFV
-3877 TEAIDDAAYND
+3877 TEAIDDTAYND

-3927 YIDILDVSLID
+3927 YIDILDESMID

-3967 LSQGKEAYDKW
+3967 LAQGKEAYDKW

-4092 KQQVNALW
+4092 KQQINALW

-4280 ENNIQRR
+4280 ENNIQRK

-4301 VFNVYGGIANVATGE
+4301 VFNVYGGIANVTTGK
-4316 VNIAMEAFAKEY
+4316 VNIAMEEFAKEY
-4328 FSFKD
+4328 FGFKD
-4333 LANAKA
+4333 IKDA
-4339 QYVKALP
+4339 QLEYTKSLP
-4346 NIIAKLYSEDSLD
+4346 SIIAKLYSEDSTD

-4364 IKDFNIVDFDEIL
+4364 IKDFNVVDFDAIL

-4399 LQSMGEHYMQNTVL
+4399 MQSMGEHYMQNTVL

-4421 LYQDSEG
+4421 LYKDSDG
-4428 TMRIGDFKDYSRD
+4428 NMRIGDFKDYSRD
-4441 IEKKAMQEVLSKYNG
+4441 IEKKAMQEVLAKYDN

-4468 KYDIKGKYDIITGRK
+4468 KYDIKGKYDIITGRR

-4488 FLNSIKLANRELYK
+4488 FLQSIRTTSEDMYK

-4508 HKKRKN
+4508 HKKRKD
-4514 MLKDANAEFNKNK
+4514 MLKNANAEFNKNK

-4537 GHIKLTDEAINYFN
+4537 GHIKLTDEAIKYFN
-4551 EKVGENKINTIGS
+4551 EKVGEDKINTIGG

-4591 AAKIEKEWWGSIV
+4591 AAKIENTWWGSLV
-4604 MQYHKHLYPGIMKR
+4604 MQYHKHLYTGIMKR

-4633 RGANQDLIDFLCT
+4633 RGAYQTLIDFLGT
-4646 EFVDLNSISKEKAKN
+4646 EFVDFKSRAKDKAN
-4661 NNTNI
+4661 ADGSNI
-4666 VLASIQTAMLAGI
+4666 ALASIQTAITSGLNA
-4679 DSIQNMM
+4679 IQNFT
-4686 FNWDNLSEDE
+4686 FNWDNLSESE

-4701 RTFAENAAILSAVLF
+4701 RTFAESAAILTAVLF
-4716 VMVIY
+4716 VMVMY
-4721 AAWDDDDIR
+4721 GTWDDDDIKDD
-4730 NNGFVASLLYSSDRL
+4730 GFKSSLLYLADRL
-4745 YSDSTMYNP
+4745 YSETTMYNP
-4754 MGITSEIKTTWS
+4754 AGLISEAKTTWS
-4766 SPVASA
+4766 SPIASA
-4772 TGPSDFITACNLI
+4772 NGPSDFIKAAI
-4785 ASALFDPDFN
+4785 IIPQALFDPNYN
-4795 PEYQTGQ
+4795 PDYQTGQ
-4802 YAHKNKFEV
+4802 YAHKNKLGV

-4844 INIGRKLGEALR
+4844 INIGRKLGEALN

>member
-1 MNCVIT
+1 MNCVTT
-7 GVSISNDVDNRLT
+7 GVNISNDIDNRLFN
-20 KTVATVAKTDN
+20 TVARIAETDSV
-31 TKANILSALLNNDAN
+31 KRNILSALLNNDAN
-46 VEFKWYLWNHLTE
+46 VEFKWYLWNHLTKD
-59 NDFLKDSNV
+59 DFLKSSNV
-68 NINDLTAFTNKDYVN
+68 DINDLTTFTNKDYVN

-90 KLLNDFYEYKYPSI
+90 KLLNDFYEYKYPSV

-150 RRDRYVILREVN
+150 RRDRYVILKEVN

-191 AAEDINK
+191 AEKDINE
-198 YLNILD
+198 YLHILD

-235 QLNALNK
+235 QLNTLNK

-263 NQIEIRLKES
+263 NQIETRLKES

-310 KNRLINYRNLVE
+310 KDRLINYRNLVE

-368 IDTNNAQNIDET
+368 IDTNNTQNVDET
-380 TKNWEDHL
+380 TKSWEDNL

-533 LANKLRLTYNEVYND
+533 LANKLRLTYNEVYD
-548 KHDKNIRQLFKDF
+548 EEHDIFISQLFNNF
-561 NDNKISNTN
+561 NKNKISNTE

-586 NKDTISN
+586 NKDNISN
-593 TIISIINDKNSKDK
+593 AIISILNDKNSKDK
-607 LHGLERTIQG
+607 LRGLEGTIQS
-617 LLTNIKEMK
+617 LLTNIRNMK
-626 VKINEQLQAIDNFN
+626 VEINKQLQAIDNFN
-640 REKDIDNN
+640 RDRDIDND
-648 RKIQEIIERA
+648 RKRQQIIERA
-658 RIINPN
+658 RTINPN
-664 ISNNELNEYVKKE
+664 ISNNELNDLVKEE
-677 ISNRKDIDT
+677 ISKVIVP
-686 NYKDTNDIDFSI
+686 YKDTNDIDFSI

-744 FFDQLQDETGK
+744 FFDQIQDESGK

-786 DGNGVIIH
+786 NGNGVIVH
-794 NGLFNPTNGG
+794 NGLFNSTNGG
-804 FDINKYAAQIIRY
+804 FDINKNAAQIIRY

-1033 EDGHFVLHLG
+1033 EDGHFVLHLN

-1050 MNTINKWANN
+1050 MNTINKWADN

-1066 NRLNEFMN
+1066 NRLDEFMN

-1262 RRRYADGSISE
+1262 KRRYADGSISE

-1338 DSELIKV
+1338 DSELLKV
-1345 YNWMMK
+1345 YDWMMK

-1376 KTGEFNKNFEET
+1376 KTGEFNENFEET

-1598 TVHQKMVEDAKRNK
+1598 TVHQKMVEDAKKNK

-1733 KAEKVDISEELAE
+1733 KAGKIDISEELAE
-1746 EKNTLFKNMKDEESA
+1746 EKDELFNAMKDEESA
-1761 KRNKDFKELDDKR
+1761 KRNKEFKKLDDER
-1774 QNAFGILPRKIQQVI
+1774 QNAFSTLPRAIQRVI

-1827 QILTEEDIEHINEY
+1827 QILTEEDIENINEY
-1841 CDYLKAIVDF
+1841 CDYLQAIVNF

-1860 VDITEFRSKKANII
+1860 VDITEFRSKKADII
-1874 SNLLNKAKETRFE
+1874 SNLLDKAKEERFE
-1887 TAEQEAVNEGE
+1887 TAEQKAVSEGE
-1898 ISYDEFLKLPFEQQ
+1898 ISYNEFLKLPFEQQ

-2010 KLSSDIVKVLIEN
+2010 KLSSNIVKVLIEN
-2023 DVEDSVIHYNI
+2023 DVEDSAIHYNI

-2045 SEYVYNT
+2045 SEYEEKVN
-2052 SKNRLNRK
+2052 
-2060 EMLNKMYMDADA
+2060 
-2072 FAGEVSQS
+2072 
-2080 IYTKQN
+2080 TKQ
-2086 NKFVLKTNTEV
+2086 K
-2097 EQMISA
+2097 
-2103 ISKRGVPK
+2103 
-2111 NRINDLLSEESIKY
+2111 
-2125 LTEDKDN
+2125 
-2132 TNYYNIGYTSGEP
+2132 
-2145 EILAVTNREL
+2145 
-2155 FDENYTPK
+2155 
-2163 TILYLR
+2163 
-2169 DKDRLNKPVS
+2169 
-2179 PKDIAQFKNTSTFL
+2179 
-2193 VDALDKIAVE
+2193 
-2203 FFKQNGYKYK
+2203 
-2213 IYKSTNDNIDSNN
+2213 
-2226 TNLKQFTIIP
+2226 FTIIP

-2266 ANYAEQAKKQ
+2266 ANYAEQAEKQ

-2377 NKTNKYNRKDKSK
+2377 NQTNKYNRNDKSK

-2445 LLSMLGID
+2445 LLSMLGVD

-2517 RINDTIN
+2517 RINDTIS

-2620 NRKAIELIEKLRND
+2620 NRKAIELIEKLRDDN
-2634 TTLMRGEQSFINSIF
+2634 TLMRGEQSFINAIF
-2649 TPNIANSEYKSID
+2649 TPNIADSEYKSID

-2728 PITIDIIGRVRKDTQ
+2728 PITIDTIGRVRKDTQ
-2743 AQSNNTYWNAERSRI
+2743 AQSNDTYWNAERSRI

-2808 NYLNVTLYNKN
+2808 NYLNVTLYNRN

-2938 KEVTYNTESDSSFIS
+2938 KEVTYNTELDSSFIS

-2997 PKTIISRLYKIAGYG
+2997 SKTIISRLYKIAGYG
-3012 KTENGYKVYYFIPLN
+3012 ETENGYKVYYFIPLN

-3106 LISDISRIYNSELF
+3106 LIRDISNIYNSELF

-3138 ITNKTTQLI
+3138 ITGKTTQLI
-3147 EVNNTVMAVEITP
+3147 DVNNDVMAVEITP

-3171 RYNIK
+3171 RHNIQ

-3227 NTDLLIDTDEN
+3227 NTDLLVDTDEN

-3280 NKIDIESRESLKEN
+3280 NKIDTESRESLKEH

-3727 SRIDKSRII
+3727 SRIDKSRIV

-3783 SILIKDVRVKRP
+3783 SILIKDVRIKRP
-3795 LGYPIKHKKAPSET
+3795 ILNTIKKKNAPSDT

-3827 VDKNTGK
+3827 VDKNTGR

-3844 IVTDEDRVALI
+3844 IVTNEDRVALI

-3862 TIQLNYDHKFENKFV
+3862 TIQLNYDHKFESKFV

-3927 YIDILDVSLID
+3927 YIDILDESMID
-3938 EDRTAARNFIN
+3938 EDRTEARNFIN

-3967 LSQGKEAYDKW
+3967 LAQGKEAYDKW

-4012 VEYIATGQNVES
+4012 VEYIATGKNVES

-4092 KQQVNALW
+4092 KQQINALW

-4280 ENNIQRR
+4280 ENNIQRK

-4333 LANAKA
+4333 LTNAKA

-4488 FLNSIKLANRELYK
+4488 FLNSVKLANRELYK

-4508 HKKRKN
+4508 HKKRKD

-4537 GHIKLTDEAINYFN
+4537 GHIKLTDEAIKYFN
-4551 EKVGENKINTIGS
+4551 EKVGENKTNTIGG

-4716 VMVIY
+4716 VMAIY
-4721 AAWDDDDIR
+4721 ATWDDDDIR
-4730 NNGFVASLLYSSDRL
+4730 NNGFVASLLYLSDRL
-4745 YSDSTMYNP
+4745 YSDTTMYNP
-4754 MGITSEIKTTWS
+4754 AGLVSEAKTTWS
-4766 SPVASA
+4766 SPIASA
-4772 TGPSDFITACNLI
+4772 NGPSDFIKASILI
-4785 ASALFDPDFN
+4785 SQALFDPDYN

-4802 YAHKNKFEV
+4802 YAHKNKLEV
-4811 LLRRNIPGLRPYD
+4811 LLRRNIPGVRPYD

>member
-7 GVSISNDVDNRLT
+7 GVSISNDVDNRLA

-59 NDFLKDSNV
+59 NDFLKDANI

-90 KLLNDFYEYKYPSI
+90 KLLNDFYEYKYPSV

-150 RRDRYVILREVN
+150 RRDRYTILKEVN

-191 AAEDINK
+191 AVEDINK

-235 QLNALNK
+235 QLNTLNK
-242 TASVEEQAVNNATIA
+242 TASVEEQSVNNATIA

-263 NQIEIRLKES
+263 NQIETRLKES

-368 IDTNNAQNIDET
+368 IDTNNTQNVDET
-380 TKNWEDHL
+380 TKSWEDNL

-411 QPFNEN
+411 QPFNKN

-492 NFAKPVVHKVILNVQ
+492 NFAKPIVHKVILNVQ

-533 LANKLRLTYNEVYND
+533 LANKLRLTYNEVYD
-548 KHDKNIRQLFKDF
+548 EDHDIFISQLFNNF
-561 NDNKISNTN
+561 NRNKISNTE

-586 NKDTISN
+586 NKDNISN
-593 TIISIINDKNSKDK
+593 AIISILNYKDSKDK
-607 LHGLERTIQG
+607 LRGLEGTIQS
-617 LLTNIKEMK
+617 LLTNIRNMK
-626 VKINEQLQAIDNFN
+626 VEINKQLQAIDNFN
-640 REKDIDNN
+640 RDRDIDND
-648 RKIQEIIERA
+648 RKRQQIIERA
-658 RIINPN
+658 RTINPN
-664 ISNNELNEYVKKE
+664 ISNNELNELVKEE
-677 ISNRKDIDT
+677 ISKVIVP
-686 NYKDTNDIDFSI
+686 YKDTNDIDFSI

-744 FFDQLQDETGK
+744 FFDQIQDESGK

-786 DGNGVIIH
+786 NGNGVIVH
-794 NGLFNPTNGG
+794 NGLFNSTNGG
-804 FDINKYAAQIIRY
+804 FDINKNAAQIIRY

-1033 EDGHFVLHLG
+1033 EDGHFVLHLD

-1050 MNTINKWANN
+1050 MNTVNKWANN

-1083 NEEEINSFLLNTANM
+1083 NEEEVNSFLLNTANM

-1262 RRRYADGSISE
+1262 RRRYADGTISE

-1388 FTNDYVENYYYQYL
+1388 FTNNYVENYYYQYL

-1480 IVNADGSEKLNYD
+1480 IVNSDGSEKLNYD

-1598 TVHQKMVEDAKRNK
+1598 TVHQKMVEDAKKNK

-1733 KAEKVDISEELAE
+1733 KAGKVDISEELAE
-1746 EKNTLFKNMKDEESA
+1746 EKDELFNAMKDEESA
-1761 KRNKDFKELDDKR
+1761 KRNKEFKKLDDER
-1774 QNAFGILPRKIQQVI
+1774 QNAFSTLPRAIQKVI

-1795 REFKDNG
+1795 REFKNNG
-1802 KVNIVKLYTTLKDNL
+1802 KVNIVKLYTTLKNNL

-1827 QILTEEDIEHINEY
+1827 QILAEEDIENINEY
-1841 CDYLKAIVDF
+1841 CDYLQAIVNF

-1860 VDITEFRSKKANII
+1860 VDITEFRSKKADII
-1874 SNLLNKAKETRFE
+1874 SNLLDKAKEERFE
-1887 TAEQEAVNEGE
+1887 TAEQKAVSEGE

-2023 DVEDSVIHYNI
+2023 DVEDSAIHYNI
-2034 DDIIDSYDEDV
+2034 EEIEKNYSDDISDK
-2045 SEYVYNT
+2045 EYNVEEN
-2052 SKNRLNRK
+2052 K
-2060 EMLNKMYMDADA
+2060 E
-2072 FAGEVSQS
+2072 
-2080 IYTKQN
+2080 
-2086 NKFVLKTNTEV
+2086 
-2097 EQMISA
+2097 
-2103 ISKRGVPK
+2103 
-2111 NRINDLLSEESIKY
+2111 IN
-2125 LTEDKDN
+2125 
-2132 TNYYNIGYTSGEP
+2132 
-2145 EILAVTNREL
+2145 
-2155 FDENYTPK
+2155 
-2163 TILYLR
+2163 
-2169 DKDRLNKPVS
+2169 
-2179 PKDIAQFKNTSTFL
+2179 
-2193 VDALDKIAVE
+2193 
-2203 FFKQNGYKYK
+2203 KYK
-2213 IYKSTNDNIDSNN
+2213 LTGKFKVYT
-2226 TNLKQFTIIP
+2226 
-2236 LHDADKKAAIK
+2236 
-2247 ASMANKY
+2247 
-2254 IGFANGI
+2254 
-2261 NGSST
+2261 
-2266 ANYAEQAKKQ
+2266 AKK
-2276 NIPVNSNDYNNN
+2276 
-2288 DIIFVSIPGRR
+2288 
-2299 GDINIRKQQ
+2299 
-2308 QDITIKEAIKAL
+2308 
-2320 NAGATILTDTKNY
+2320 
-2333 TDNSTYN
+2333 
-2340 EGEKR
+2340 
-2345 LKSNLEYLGFKYTE
+2345 
-2359 INGVGVWNKN
+2359 
-2369 GDFSKINK
+2369 
-2377 NKTNKYNRKDKSK
+2377 
-2390 KILFT
+2390 
-2395 ARRLG
+2395 LG
-2400 WSNNNH
+2400 WSNNNK
-2406 NIVGEYVTTYTSQ
+2406 NLVGEYVTTYTSQ

-2533 DAFYD
+2533 NAFYD

-2572 DEYNVYQAAIDFA
+2572 EEYNVYQAAIDFA

-2634 TTLMRGEQSFINSIF
+2634 TTLMRGEQSFINAIF
-2649 TPNIANSEYKSID
+2649 TPNIADSEYKSID

-2728 PITIDIIGRVRKDTQ
+2728 PITIDTIGRVRKDTQ
-2743 AQSNNTYWNAERSRI
+2743 TQNNDTYWNAERSRI

-2775 NPTKEDIAKFKRLSP
+2775 KPTKEDIAKFKRLSP

-2808 NYLNVTLYNKN
+2808 NYLNVTLYNRN

-2884 IIPNTVLYSET
+2884 IIPNAVLYSET

-3012 KTENGYKVYYFIPLN
+3012 ETENGYKVYYFIPLN

-3078 FNNTIQDYQLINY
+3078 FNNTIQEYQLINY

-3096 DIYLKGGVDK
+3096 DIYLKGGVNK
-3106 LISDISRIYNSELF
+3106 LIRDISNIYDSELF

-3147 EVNNTVMAVEITP
+3147 EFNNTIMAVEITP
-3160 VKVTPKLASWI
+3160 VKVTPELASWI
-3171 RYNIK
+3171 RHNIQ

-3227 NTDLLIDTDEN
+3227 NTDLLVDTDEN

-3280 NKIDIESRESLKEN
+3280 NKIDTESRESLKEN

-3328 MDSDKFY
+3328 MDEDRFY
-3335 EVLKEHDELFPTV
+3335 EALKEHDELFPTV

-3362 IDIFSLDLTTDNL
+3362 IDIFSLDLTTDNF

-3430 DLGTIDSWFADPT
+3430 DLGAIDSWFADPT

-3727 SRIDKSRII
+3727 SRIDKSRIS
-3736 GLRNIGADVF
+3736 GLHNIGADVF

-3771 AITNMYNDGLGE
+3771 ATTNMYNDGLGE
-3783 SILIKDVRVKRP
+3783 SILIKDVRIKRP
-3795 LGYPIKHKKAPSET
+3795 ILNTIKKKNAPSDT

-3827 VDKNTGK
+3827 VDKNTGR

-3862 TIQLNYDHKFENKFV
+3862 TIQLNYDHKFESKFV

-3907 EIIHEKNAEGKYVP
+3907 EIIHEKNTEGKYVP

-3927 YIDILDVSLID
+3927 YIDILDESMID

-3955 TTEYYEEAKKAA
+3955 TTEYYEETKKAA
-3967 LSQGKEAYDKW
+3967 LAQGKEAYDKW

-4092 KQQVNALW
+4092 KQQINALW

-4166 KLEDVRKQNEEIKK
+4166 KLENVRKQNEEIKK

-4195 EVMEHFVHNATIFN
+4195 EVMEHFIHNATIFN

-4280 ENNIQRR
+4280 ENNIQRK

-4301 VFNVYGGIANVATGE
+4301 IFNVYGGIANVTTGK
-4316 VNIAMEAFAKEY
+4316 VNIAMEEFAKEY
-4328 FSFKD
+4328 FGFKD
-4333 LANAKA
+4333 IKDA
-4339 QYVKALP
+4339 QLEYTKSLP
-4346 NIIAKLYSEDSLD
+4346 SIIAKLYSEDSTD

-4364 IKDFNIVDFDEIL
+4364 IKDFNVVDFDAIL

-4399 LQSMGEHYMQNTVL
+4399 MQSMGEHYMQNTVL

-4421 LYQDSEG
+4421 LYQDSDG
-4428 TMRIGDFKDYSRD
+4428 NMRIGDFKDYSRD
-4441 IEKKAMQEVLSKYNG
+4441 IEKKAMQEVLAKYDN

-4468 KYDIKGKYDIITGRK
+4468 KYDIKGKYDIITGRR

-4488 FLNSIKLANRELYK
+4488 FLQSIRTTSEDMYK

-4508 HKKRKN
+4508 HKKRN
-4514 MLKDANAEFNKNK
+4514 DMLKDANIEFNKNK

-4537 GHIKLTDEAINYFN
+4537 GHIKLTDEAIKYFN
-4551 EKVGENKINTIGS
+4551 EKVGEDKINTIGS

-4591 AAKIEKEWWGSIV
+4591 AAKIEKTWWGSLV
-4604 MQYHKHLYPGIMKR
+4604 MQYHKHLYTGIMKR

-4633 RGANQDLIDFLCT
+4633 RGAYQTLIDFLGT
-4646 EFVDLNSISKEKAKN
+4646 EFVDFKSRAKDKAN
-4661 NNTNI
+4661 ADGSNI
-4666 VLASIQTAMLAGI
+4666 ALASIQTAITSGLNA
-4679 DSIQNMM
+4679 IQNFT
-4686 FNWDNLSEDE
+4686 FNWDNLSESE

-4701 RTFAENAAILSAVLF
+4701 RTFAESAAILTAVLF
-4716 VMVIY
+4716 VMVMY
-4721 AAWDDDDIR
+4721 GAWDDDDIKDD
-4730 NNGFVASLLYSSDRL
+4730 GFKSSLLYLADRL
-4745 YSDSTMYNP
+4745 YSETTMYNP
-4754 MGITSEIKTTWS
+4754 AGLISEAKTTWS
-4766 SPVASA
+4766 SPIASA
-4772 TGPSDFITACNLI
+4772 NGPSDFIKAAILI
-4785 ASALFDPDFN
+4785 PQALFDPNYN
-4795 PEYQTGQ
+4795 PDYQTGQ
-4802 YAHKNKFEV
+4802 YAHKNKLGV

>member
-7 GVSISNDVDNRLT
+7 GVSISNDVDNRLA

-59 NDFLKDSNV
+59 NDFLKGSNI

-235 QLNALNK
+235 QLNTLNK

-263 NQIEIRLKES
+263 NQIETRLKES

-299 NDHINSYIGVQ
+299 NDYINSYIGVQ
-310 KNRLINYRNLVE
+310 KDRLINYRNLVE

-380 TKNWEDHL
+380 AKNWEDHL

-527 TATIFN
+527 TATVFN
-533 LANKLRLTYNEVYND
+533 LANKLRLTYNEVYD
-548 KHDKNIRQLFKDF
+548 EEHDIVISQLFNNF
-561 NDNKISNTN
+561 NKNKISNTK
-570 FIKSLQDFLNI
+570 FIKSLQIFLNI

-586 NKDTISN
+586 NKDNISN
-593 TIISIINDKNSKDK
+593 AIISILNDKDSKYK
-607 LHGLERTIQG
+607 LRGLEGIIQS
-617 LLTNIKEMK
+617 LLINIRNMK
-626 VKINEQLQAIDNFN
+626 VNINKQLQAIDNFN
-640 REKDIDNN
+640 RDRDIDND
-648 RKIQEIIERA
+648 RKRQQIIERA
-658 RIINPN
+658 RIVNPN
-664 ISNNELNEYVKKE
+664 ISNNELNELVKEE
-677 ISNRKDIDT
+677 ISKVIVP
-686 NYKDTNDIDFSI
+686 YKDTNDIDFSI

-744 FFDQLQDETGK
+744 FFDQIQDESGK

-794 NGLFNPTNGG
+794 NGLFNSTNGG

-912 FINGLDRIFVQ
+912 FINGLNRIFVQ

-1033 EDGHFVLHLG
+1033 EDGHFVLHLD

-1050 MNTINKWANN
+1050 MNAVNKWANN

-1376 KTGEFNKNFEET
+1376 KTGEFNENFEET

-1598 TVHQKMVEDAKRNK
+1598 TVHQKMVKDAKKNK

-1709 VEYERDKMD
+1709 VEYEKDKMD

-1733 KAEKVDISEELAE
+1733 KAGKVDISEELAE
-1746 EKNTLFKNMKDEESA
+1746 EKDELFNAMKDEESA
-1761 KRNKDFKELDDKR
+1761 KRNKEFKKLDDKR
-1774 QNAFGILPRKIQQVI
+1774 QNAFSTLPRAIQRVI

-1795 REFKDNG
+1795 REFKHNG

-1827 QILTEEDIEHINEY
+1827 QILTEEDIENINEY

-1898 ISYDEFLKLPFEQQ
+1898 ISYEEFLKLPFEQQ

-2010 KLSSDIVKVLIEN
+2010 KLSSDIVKVFIEN
-2023 DVEDSVIHYNI
+2023 DIEDSAIHYNI
-2034 DDIIDSYDEDV
+2034 YDIINSYDEDV
-2045 SEYVYNT
+2045 SEYEEKVN
-2052 SKNRLNRK
+2052 
-2060 EMLNKMYMDADA
+2060 
-2072 FAGEVSQS
+2072 
-2080 IYTKQN
+2080 TKQ
-2086 NKFVLKTNTEV
+2086 K
-2097 EQMISA
+2097 
-2103 ISKRGVPK
+2103 
-2111 NRINDLLSEESIKY
+2111 
-2125 LTEDKDN
+2125 
-2132 TNYYNIGYTSGEP
+2132 
-2145 EILAVTNREL
+2145 
-2155 FDENYTPK
+2155 
-2163 TILYLR
+2163 
-2169 DKDRLNKPVS
+2169 
-2179 PKDIAQFKNTSTFL
+2179 
-2193 VDALDKIAVE
+2193 
-2203 FFKQNGYKYK
+2203 
-2213 IYKSTNDNIDSNN
+2213 
-2226 TNLKQFTIIP
+2226 FTIIP

-2377 NKTNKYNRKDKSK
+2377 NQTNKYNRKDKSK

-2538 IYGIDISEIE
+2538 IYGIDINEIE

-2620 NRKAIELIEKLRND
+2620 NRKAIELIEKLRDD
-2634 TTLMRGEQSFINSIF
+2634 TTLMRGEQSFINAIF
-2649 TPNIANSEYKSID
+2649 TPNIAHSEYKSID

-2728 PITIDIIGRVRKDTQ
+2728 PITIDVIGRVRKDTQ
-2743 AQSNNTYWNAERSRI
+2743 AQSNDTYWNAERSRI

-2769 DIEDIN
+2769 DIKDIN
-2775 NPTKEDIAKFKRLSP
+2775 NPKKEDIAKFKRLSP

-2895 NDGGLDIISKI
+2895 NDGGLNIISKI

-2968 ASIDNWAIK
+2968 ASIDNWAIE

-3012 KTENGYKVYYFIPLN
+3012 ETENGYKVYYFIPLN

-3106 LISDISRIYNSELF
+3106 LIRDISRIYNSELF

-3147 EVNNTVMAVEITP
+3147 EVNDTVMAVEITP

-3190 IISDIE
+3190 IISDVE

-3227 NTDLLIDTDEN
+3227 NTDLLVDTDEN

-3657 YEGFAEDYERYKNFI
+3657 YEGFAEDYERYKDFI

-3727 SRIDKSRII
+3727 SRIDKSRIV

-3827 VDKNTGK
+3827 VDKNTGR

-3855 KYYNELR
+3855 KYYNQLR

-3877 TEAIDDAAYND
+3877 TEAIDDIAYND

-3927 YIDILDVSLID
+3927 YIDILDTSLID

-3967 LSQGKEAYDKW
+3967 LAQGKEAYDKW

-4195 EVMEHFVHNATIFN
+4195 EVMEHFVYNATIFN

-4237 NKRLSKDAERSTKD
+4237 NKRLSKDTERSTKD

-4280 ENNIQRR
+4280 ENNIQRK

-4333 LANAKA
+4333 LTNAKA

-4461 NLYRDNL
+4461 NLYRNNL

-4488 FLNSIKLANRELYK
+4488 FLNSVKLANRELYK

-4508 HKKRKN
+4508 HKKRKD

-4551 EKVGENKINTIGS
+4551 EKVGENKTNTIGG

-4730 NNGFVASLLYSSDRL
+4730 NNGFVASLLYISDRL

>member
-7 GVSISNDVDNRLT
+7 GVSISNDVNDRLA
-20 KTVATVAKTDN
+20 KTVASVAKADN
-31 TKANILSALLNNDAN
+31 TMANVLSALLNNDAN
-46 VEFKWYLWNHLTE
+46 VEFKMYLWNHLE
-59 NDFLKDSNV
+59 KDDFLKDSNV
-68 NINDLTAFTNKDYVN
+68 DISNFSTFTNKDYAN

-90 KLLNDFYEYKYPSI
+90 KLLREFYQYKYPSV

-150 RRDRYVILREVN
+150 RRDRYVILKEVN
-162 KRILNEFYNRVNNY
+162 RRILDEFYNRVNNY
-176 IAEIN
+176 IAEISN
-181 NPDNTNYNKN
+181 SDNTNYNES
-191 AAEDINK
+191 AGEDINK
-198 YLNILD
+198 YFNILD

-212 RSSLNATITELKNNR
+212 RSSLTATIAELKNNR
-227 SDLIARRG
+227 SELTARRG
-235 QLNALNK
+235 KLNASNK
-242 TASVEEQAVNNATIA
+242 SASVEEQAANNAIIA
-257 DINTEL
+257 DINDRIKHIDT
-263 NQIEIRLKES
+263 RLEET
-273 NDSLD
+273 NNSLD
-278 TLKNPI
+278 ELKNPI
-284 AQLNYVKYVLANNIV
+284 AELNYIKYVLANNLI
-299 NDHINSYIGVQ
+299 NDYIGSYIGVQ
-310 KNRLINYRNLVE
+310 KDRLINYRNLVE

-368 IDTNNAQNIDET
+368 IDTNNSQNIDET
-380 TKNWEDHL
+380 TKSWEDNL

-437 QKVINNIFS
+437 QKIINNIFS

-454 NFINSIE
+454 NFISSIE

-492 NFAKPVVHKVILNVQ
+492 NFAKPIVHKVILNVQ

-527 TATIFN
+527 TAAVFN
-533 LANKLRLTYNEVYND
+533 LANKLRLTYNEIYDDN
-548 KHDKNIRQLFKDF
+548 HDIFISQLFNDF
-561 NDNKISNTN
+561 DKNKISNTK
-570 FIKSLQDFLNI
+570 FIKVLQDFLNT

-586 NKDTISN
+586 NKDTIN
-593 TIISIINDKNSKDK
+593 NAVTSIINDKNAKDE
-607 LHGLERTIQG
+607 LRGLEGTIQD
-617 LLTNIKEMK
+617 LLTNVRKMK
-626 VKINEQLQAIDNFN
+626 VDINKQLQAIDNYN
-640 REKDIDNN
+640 RDRDIDND
-648 RKIQEIIERA
+648 RKRQQIIERA
-658 RIINPN
+658 RIANPN
-664 ISNNELNEYVKKE
+664 ITNNELNDLVKEE
-677 ISNRKDIDT
+677 ISKVIT
-686 NYKDTNDIDFSI
+686 PYKDTTDIDYSI
-698 SSATYSSIYNLV
+698 SSGTYSAIYNLV
-710 NFLSNFNESSARL
+710 NFLSGFNESSARL

-744 FFDQLQDETGK
+744 FFDQVQDESGK

-786 DGNGVIIH
+786 DGNGVIVH
-794 NGLFNPTNGG
+794 NGLFNSTNGG
-804 FDINKYAAQIIRY
+804 FDINKNAAQIIRY

-856 FTNNGYLSKIQDT
+856 FTNTGYADKIQNT

-888 RAPKYNNTDVRRA
+888 RAPKYNNTDVKRA

-923 EGKVLVPRKNVTN
+923 EGKVLVPRKNITN

-945 KKATKLIQDGKTDLT
+945 RRATKLIQDGKTDLT
-960 EAITDGKRLYGNAFK
+960 EAITDGKKLLGNAFK

-985 ETKGEKYYDAGE
+985 ETKGTKYYNAGE
-997 EIEAALSLYGGGNT
+997 EIEAALSLYGEGNT
-1011 TALFSTDNNGR
+1011 AALFSTDNNGR
-1022 LVLTPNDVIRY
+1022 LVLTPNNVIRY
-1033 EDGHFVLHLG
+1033 EDGHFVLHLE

-1050 MNTINKWANN
+1050 MNAINKWTTN

-1145 LNNKIQ
+1145 INNKIQ

-1165 KASDENGKD
+1165 KASDENGND

-1186 VARNGFRGVTIYNT
+1186 VARNGFKGVTIYNT

-1215 NDFIKNGMSEQVAY
+1215 NDFIEHGMSEQVAY

-1280 LLDDNVKVED
+1280 LLDDNVNVED

-1303 KNFYFDKPYDSRTGT
+1303 KNFYFDKPYDSKTGT

-1338 DSELIKV
+1338 DSELLKV
-1345 YNWMMK
+1345 YDWMMK

-1364 AAKKNIFTIWDG
+1364 AAKKNIFTIWDAN
-1376 KTGEFNKNFEET
+1376 TGEFHENFEET

-1432 NNSDNSEHR
+1432 DNSDNSEHR

-1446 WGKDFQNAYTAN
+1446 WGRDFQNAYTAN

-1468 SMGWKYN
+1468 SMGWKYDV
-1475 AETKK
+1475 EIKK

-1598 TVHQKMVEDAKRNK
+1598 AVHQKMVEDAKKNK

-1625 LIIKQIESEGLDLH
+1625 LILKQIEKEGLDLH
-1639 IGYRIPTEGKQ
+1639 VGYRIPTEGKQ

-1733 KAEKVDISEELAE
+1733 KAGKVDISEELAE
-1746 EKNTLFKNMKDEESA
+1746 EKDELFNAMKDEESA
-1761 KRNKDFKELDDKR
+1761 KRNKEFKKLDDER
-1774 QNAFGILPRKIQQVI
+1774 QNAFGALPRKIQQVI

-1795 REFKDNG
+1795 REFKVNG
-1802 KVNIVKLYTTLKDNL
+1802 KTDIVKLYTTLKDNL
-1817 IKTVENPDIK
+1817 IKAVDNPNIK
-1827 QILTEEDIEHINEY
+1827 QILTEEDIEHVNEY
-1841 CDYLKAIVDF
+1841 CDYLQAIVNF

-1860 VDITEFRSKKANII
+1860 VDIAEFRSKKANII
-1874 SNLLNKAKETRFE
+1874 ANLLDKAKEERFGN
-1887 TAEQEAVNEGE
+1887 AEQKAVSEGE
-1898 ISYDEFLKLPFEQQ
+1898 MSYDEFLKLPFEQQ

-1966 SKPQSPYNVLDQLD
+1966 TQPQSPYNVLDQLD

-2023 DVEDSVIHYNI
+2023 DVEDSAIHYNI
-2034 DDIIDSYDEDV
+2034 DDIIDSYDEDI
-2045 SEYVYNT
+2045 SEYVHNV
-2052 SKNRLNRK
+2052 SENRLSRK
-2060 EMLNKMYMDADA
+2060 EMLNKMYMNADG

-2097 EQMISA
+2097 EKMISA

-2111 NRINDLLSEESIKY
+2111 NRINNLLSKESIEY
-2125 LTEDKDN
+2125 LTKNGDTD
-2132 TNYYNIGYTSGEP
+2132 YYNIGYTSGNP
-2145 EILAVTNREL
+2145 EVLAVTNREL
-2155 FDENYTPK
+2155 FDEDYSPN

-2169 DKDRLNKPVS
+2169 DKNRLNKPVIS
-2179 PKDIAQFKNTSTFL
+2179 TSIEQFKNTSTFL
-2193 VDALDKIAVE
+2193 VDASDKIAVD

-2213 IYKSTNDNIDSNN
+2213 LYESTNDNTNSDNN
-2226 TNLKQFTIIP
+2226 KF
-2236 LHDADKKAAIK
+2236 
-2247 ASMANKY
+2247 NKY
-2254 IGFANGI
+2254 ANL
-2261 NGSST
+2261 
-2266 ANYAEQAKKQ
+2266 
-2276 NIPVNSNDYNNN
+2276 NNN
-2288 DIIFVSIPGRR
+2288 QS
-2299 GDINIRKQQ
+2299 NIK
-2308 QDITIKEAIKAL
+2308 
-2320 NAGATILTDTKNY
+2320 
-2333 TDNSTYN
+2333 
-2340 EGEKR
+2340 
-2345 LKSNLEYLGFKYTE
+2345 
-2359 INGVGVWNKN
+2359 V
-2369 GDFSKINK
+2369 
-2377 NKTNKYNRKDKSK
+2377 
-2390 KILFT
+2390 FT

-2445 LLSMLGID
+2445 LLSMLGVD

-2502 GYIKNKKVRAIKNDT
+2502 GYIKNKRVRAIKNDT
-2517 RINDTIN
+2517 RINDTIS
-2524 AFINNSDFV
+2524 AFVNNSDFV

-2538 IYGIDISEIE
+2538 IYGIDISEVS

-2562 SQMFERIKDK
+2562 HQMFERIKDK
-2572 DEYNVYQAAIDFA
+2572 EEYNVYQAAIDFA

-2620 NRKAIELIEKLRND
+2620 NRKAIELIEKLRDD
-2634 TTLMRGEQSFINSIF
+2634 TTLMKGLQSFIDVIF
-2649 TPNIANSEYKSID
+2649 TPNIAHSEYKSID
-2662 AIYQYVTLASNNTNE
+2662 AIYQYVTLASNSTNE

-2717 IYNSEDSVLLA
+2717 IYNNEDSVLIA
-2728 PITIDIIGRVRKDTQ
+2728 PITIDTIGRVRKETQ
-2743 AQSNNTYWNAERSRI
+2743 TQNNDTYWNTERSRI

-2769 DIEDIN
+2769 DIKDIN
-2775 NPTKEDIAKFKRLSP
+2775 KPTKEDIAKFKRLSP
-2790 AQKTLFIQ
+2790 AQKVLFIQ
-2798 KHFTENTGIF
+2798 KHFNENTGIF
-2808 NYLNVTLYNKN
+2808 NYLNVTLYNKS

-2828 HYLSYNDQIS
+2828 HYISYNDQIS

-2884 IIPNTVLYSET
+2884 IIPNSILYSD
-2895 NDGGLDIISKI
+2895 NSDGGLDIISKI
-2906 INDVHAFTNKMNDI
+2906 INDVQSFTNKMNDI
-2920 NEYDKFVNTFMR
+2920 NEYNKFVDIFMR

-2938 KEVTYNTESDSSFIS
+2938 KEVTYNTESDSSFIT

-2960 QDRMIVID
+2960 PDRMIVID
-2968 ASIDNWAIK
+2968 ASIDNWAIL

-2997 PKTIISRLYKIAGYG
+2997 PKTIVSRLYKIAGYG
-3012 KTENGYKVYYFIPLN
+3012 KTENGYQKYYFIPLN
-3027 KLDSYESYD
+3027 KLDSYESYN
-3036 VSYNQNYNQV
+3036 VSYNQKYNQV
-3046 NDISYYYEVIR
+3046 NDVSYYYEVIR
-3057 ELNQGERAK
+3057 DLNQGEQAK

-3078 FNNTIQDYQLINY
+3078 FNDTVQEYQLINY

-3096 DIYLKGGVDK
+3096 DVYLKGGVNK
-3106 LISDISRIYNSELF
+3106 LIYDISHIYNSALF

-3138 ITNKTTQLI
+3138 ITHKTTQLI
-3147 EVNNTVMAVEITP
+3147 AVGENVMAVEITP
-3160 VKVTPKLASWI
+3160 VKITPELASWI
-3171 RYNIK
+3171 RHNIQ
-3176 LKNSGKDYDSKYLS
+3176 LKNSGKDYDSKYES
-3190 IISDIE
+3190 IISNIE
-3196 NSQDIID
+3196 DSQDIID

-3213 KIDTETANKNIMDA
+3213 NIDTEIANKNIMDA
-3227 NTDLLIDTDEN
+3227 NTDLLVDTDEN

-3280 NKIDIESRESLKEN
+3280 NKIDTESRESLKEN

-3328 MDSDKFY
+3328 MDEDRFY
-3335 EVLKEHDELFPTV
+3335 EALKDHDELFPTV

-3478 EVADIEKEPGELD
+3478 DVEEIEKQPGELD

-3593 SDIEITETE
+3593 PDIEITETE

-3628 KEAKTA
+3628 KDAKTA
-3634 AAYINLYYQERIKRY
+3634 AAYINLYYQERRERY

-3657 YEGFAEDYERYKNFI
+3657 YEGFAEDYERYKSFI
-3672 NAYNDK
+3672 TAYNNK
-3678 HPEYSLE
+3678 HPEYSFE

-3727 SRIDKSRII
+3727 SRIDKSRIS
-3736 GLRNIGADVF
+3736 GLHNIGADVF

-3758 EKQLALFKSDEEQ
+3758 DAQLALFKSDEEQ
-3771 AITNMYNDGLGE
+3771 ATTNMYNDGLGE

-3795 LGYPIKHKKAPSET
+3795 LGHPIKHKKAPSET

-3827 VDKNTGK
+3827 VDKNTGRI
-3834 LDYSMLFNDN
+3834 DYSMLFNDN
-3844 IVTDEDRVALI
+3844 VVTDEDRVALI
-3855 KYYNELR
+3855 NYYKELR
-3862 TIQLNYDHKFENKFV
+3862 AIQTNYDHKFENKFV
-3877 TEAIDDAAYND
+3877 TEAIDNAAYND

-3893 RTKLMNTKQGAQFI
+3893 RTKLMNTKQGAQFVQ
-3907 EIIHEKNAEGKYVP
+3907 IINEVNAEGKYVP

-3927 YIDILDVSLID
+3927 YIDILDESLID

-3967 LSQGKEAYDKW
+3967 LAQGQEAYDKW
-3978 FNANHIYDSFTHRYK
+3978 FYANHIYDSFTHRYK

-4012 VEYIATGQNVES
+4012 VEYIATGKNVES
-4024 SVKEEYIN
+4024 SVKDKYVN
-4032 KNYKELTNNYKK
+4032 KKYDEFTNNYKK
-4044 GNPKYDSNIKLS
+4044 GNSKYDSNIKLS

-4106 GLFGISIRSGAESD
+4106 GLFGISVRSGAESD

-4141 IKAKGTREYIPL
+4141 IKAKGTREYIPI

-4259 QKNTADLLHNFT
+4259 QKTTADLLHNFT

-4280 ENNIQRR
+4280 ENNVQRR

-4301 VFNVYGGIANVATGE
+4301 VFNVYGGVANVTTGK
-4316 VNIAMEAFAKEY
+4316 VNIAMEEFAKEY
-4328 FSFKD
+4328 FGFKEIKD
-4333 LANAKA
+4333 A
-4339 QYVKALP
+4339 QLEYTKSLP
-4346 NIIAKLYSEDSLD
+4346 SIIAKLYSEDSTD

-4364 IKDFNIVDFDEIL
+4364 IKDFNVVDFDAIL

-4399 LQSMGEHYMQNTVL
+4399 MQSMGEHYMQNTVL

-4421 LYQDSEG
+4421 LYQDSDG
-4428 TMRIGDFKDYSRD
+4428 NMRIGDFKDYSRD
-4441 IEKKAMQEVLSKYNG
+4441 IEKKAMQEILAKYDN

-4468 KYDIKGKYDIITGRK
+4468 KYDIKGKYDIITGRR

-4488 FLNSIKLANRELYK
+4488 FLQSIRTTSEDMYK
-4502 QIAKEY
+4502 QIGKEY
-4508 HKKRKN
+4508 HKKRKE
-4514 MLKDANAEFNKNK
+4514 MLKDANTEFNKNK
-4527 TVESLYTFDN
+4527 TIESLYTFDN
-4537 GHIKLTDEAINYFN
+4537 GHVKLTDEAIKYFN
-4551 EKVGENKINTIGS
+4551 EKVGENKTNAIGS

-4591 AAKIEKEWWGSIV
+4591 AAKIENTWWGSLV
-4604 MQYHKHLYPGIMKR
+4604 MQYHKHLYIGIMKR

-4633 RGANQDLIDFLCT
+4633 RGAYQTLIDFLGT
-4646 EFVDLNSISKEKAKN
+4646 EFIDFKSRAKDKA
-4661 NNTNI
+4661 NTDGSNI
-4666 VLASIQTAMLAGI
+4666 ALASVQTAITSGLSA
-4679 DSIQNMM
+4679 IQNFT
-4686 FNWDNLSEDE
+4686 FNWNNLSESE

-4701 RTFAENAAILSAVLF
+4701 RTFAESAAILSAVLF
-4716 VMVIY
+4716 VMAMY
-4721 AAWDDDDIR
+4721 GTWDDDDIKDD
-4730 NNGFVASLLYSSDRL
+4730 GFKSSLLYLADRL
-4745 YSDSTMYNP
+4745 YSETTMYNP
-4754 MGITSEIKTTWS
+4754 AGLVSEAKTTWS
-4766 SPVASA
+4766 SPIASA
-4772 TGPSDFITACNLI
+4772 NGPSDFIKAAVLI
-4785 ASALFDPDFN
+4785 PQALFDPNYN

-4802 YAHKNKFEV
+4802 YAHKNKLEV
-4811 LLRRNIPGLRPYD
+4811 LLRRNIPGVRPYD

-4844 INIGRKLGEALR
+4844 INIGRKLGETLN

>member
-7 GVSISNDVDNRLT
+7 GVSISNDVDNRLA
-20 KTVATVAKTDN
+20 KTVSTVAKTDN

-59 NDFLKDSNV
+59 NDFLKDANID
-68 NINDLTAFTNKDYVN
+68 INDLTAFTNKDYVN

-142 DMFLPKNK
+142 DIFLPKNK
-150 RRDRYVILREVN
+150 RRDRYTILKEVN

-191 AAEDINK
+191 AGKDINE
-198 YLNILD
+198 YLHILD

-212 RSSLNATITELKNNR
+212 RSSLNVTITELKNNR
-227 SDLIARRG
+227 SDLLARRG
-235 QLNALNK
+235 QLNTLNK
-242 TASVEEQAVNNATIA
+242 TASVEEQDVNNATIA

-263 NQIEIRLKES
+263 NQIETRLKES

-299 NDHINSYIGVQ
+299 NDHINYYIGVQ

-340 MTDIVKSMELTENLD
+340 MTDIVKNMELTENLD

-368 IDTNNAQNIDET
+368 IDTNNTQNVDET
-380 TKNWEDHL
+380 TKSWEDNL

-492 NFAKPVVHKVILNVQ
+492 NFAKPIVHKVILNVQ

-519 SNNSAFNT
+519 SNNNAFNT

-533 LANKLRLTYNEVYND
+533 LANKLRLTYNEVYD
-548 KHDKNIRQLFKDF
+548 EDHDIFISQLFNNF
-561 NDNKISNTN
+561 NRNKISNTE

-586 NKDTISN
+586 NKDNISN
-593 TIISIINDKNSKDK
+593 AIISIINDKNSKDK
-607 LHGLERTIQG
+607 LRGLEGTIQR
-617 LLTNIKEMK
+617 LLTNIRNMK
-626 VKINEQLQAIDNFN
+626 VEINKQLQAIDNFN
-640 REKDIDNN
+640 RDRDIDND
-648 RKIQEIIERA
+648 RKRQQIIERA
-658 RIINPN
+658 RTANPN
-664 ISNNELNEYVKKE
+664 ISNNELNELVKEE
-677 ISNRKDIDT
+677 ISKVIVP
-686 NYKDTNDIDFSI
+686 YKDTNDIDFSI

-744 FFDQLQDETGK
+744 FFDQLQDESGK

-786 DGNGVIIH
+786 NGNGVIVH
-794 NGLFNPTNGG
+794 NGLFNSTNGG
-804 FDINKYAAQIIRY
+804 FDINKNAAQIIRY

-985 ETKGEKYYDAGE
+985 ETKGEKYYDAGK

-1033 EDGHFVLHLG
+1033 EDGHFVLHLD

-1050 MNTINKWANN
+1050 MNAVNKWANN

-1083 NEEEINSFLLNTANM
+1083 NEEEVNSFLLNTANM

-1262 RRRYADGSISE
+1262 RRRYADGTISE

-1364 AAKKNIFTIWDG
+1364 AAKKNIFTIWNG

-1598 TVHQKMVEDAKRNK
+1598 TVHQKMVEDAKKNK
-1612 EYADLTNYEIFDK
+1612 EYANLTNYEIFDK

-1733 KAEKVDISEELAE
+1733 KAGKIDISEELAE
-1746 EKNTLFKNMKDEESA
+1746 EKDELFNAMKDEESA
-1761 KRNKDFKELDDKR
+1761 KRNKEFKKLDDER
-1774 QNAFGILPRKIQQVI
+1774 QNAFSTLPRAIQKVI

-1795 REFKDNG
+1795 REFKYNG
-1802 KVNIVKLYTTLKDNL
+1802 KVNIVKLYTTLKNNL
-1817 IKTVENPDIK
+1817 IKAVENPDIK
-1827 QILTEEDIEHINEY
+1827 QILTEEDIENINEY
-1841 CDYLKAIVDF
+1841 CDYLQAIINF

-1860 VDITEFRSKKANII
+1860 VDITEFRSKKADII
-1874 SNLLNKAKETRFE
+1874 SNLLDKAKEERFE
-1887 TAEQEAVNEGE
+1887 TAEQKAVSEGE

-2010 KLSSDIVKVLIEN
+2010 KLSSDIVKVIIEN
-2023 DVEDSVIHYNI
+2023 DVENSAIHYNI

-2045 SEYVYNT
+2045 SDYNG
-2052 SKNRLNRK
+2052 N
-2060 EMLNKMYMDADA
+2060 
-2072 FAGEVSQS
+2072 
-2080 IYTKQN
+2080 YTKRYTVDYFNAVDKN
-2086 NKFVLKTNTEV
+2086 NELYRDYEYKMSERRIKKLIPLIEDAIDDNKLITIPYSEFAKYNKTETYTKENKE
-2097 EQMISA
+2097 I
-2103 ISKRGVPK
+2103 K
-2111 NRINDLLSEESIKY
+2111 NVIQDF
-2125 LTEDKDN
+2125 
-2132 TNYYNIGYTSGEP
+2132 
-2145 EILAVTNREL
+2145 L
-2155 FDENYTPK
+2155 FDEFGYDYSDMPFKKGEFYITDGLFN
-2163 TILYLR
+2163 LL
-2169 DKDRLNKPVS
+2169 
-2179 PKDIAQFKNTSTFL
+2179 KNTTPN
-2193 VDALDKIAVE
+2193 E
-2203 FFKQNGYKYK
+2203 FISILNGY
-2213 IYKSTNDNIDSNN
+2213 DNILPSRV
-2226 TNLKQFTIIP
+2226 TKHVSRVI
-2236 LHDADKKAAIK
+2236 
-2247 ASMANKY
+2247 
-2254 IGFANGI
+2254 
-2261 NGSST
+2261 
-2266 ANYAEQAKKQ
+2266 
-2276 NIPVNSNDYNNN
+2276 NN
-2288 DIIFVSIPGRR
+2288 DL
-2299 GDINIRKQQ
+2299 INKFINDTDEKLISR
-2308 QDITIKEAIKAL
+2308 IKEAF
-2320 NAGATILTDTKNY
+2320 KNNEFY
-2333 TDNSTYN
+2333 NNSTY
-2340 EGEKR
+2340 
-2345 LKSNLEYLGFKYTE
+2345 
-2359 INGVGVWNKN
+2359 
-2369 GDFSKINK
+2369 INK
-2377 NKTNKYNRKDKSK
+2377 NERIAYDTKIDKDVIENEQLKESHPESYKLLLDIYNQQNNITTNK
-2390 KILFT
+2390 KIFT

-2445 LLSMLGID
+2445 LLSMIGID

-2517 RINDTIN
+2517 RINDTIS

-2533 DAFYD
+2533 NAFYD

-2548 SLKDLREITVPLSK
+2548 SLKDLRKITVPLSK

-2620 NRKAIELIEKLRND
+2620 NRKAIELIEKLRDD
-2634 TTLMRGEQSFINSIF
+2634 TTLMRDEQSFINAIF

-2728 PITIDIIGRVRKDTQ
+2728 PITIDTIGRVRKDTQ
-2743 AQSNNTYWNAERSRI
+2743 AQSNDTYWNAERSRI

-2769 DIEDIN
+2769 DIKDIN

-2808 NYLNVTLYNKN
+2808 NYINVTLYNRN

-2895 NDGGLDIISKI
+2895 KDGGLDIISKI

-2997 PKTIISRLYKIAGYG
+2997 SKTIISRLYKIAGYG
-3012 KTENGYKVYYFIPLN
+3012 ETENGYKVYYFIPLN
-3027 KLDSYESYD
+3027 KLDSYESYN

-3106 LISDISRIYNSELF
+3106 LIRDISRIYNSELF

-3160 VKVTPKLASWI
+3160 VKVTPELASWI
-3171 RYNIK
+3171 RHNIQ

-3227 NTDLLIDTDEN
+3227 NTDLLVDTDEN

-3301 AARYYKSAANGIIN
+3301 AARYYKSVANGIIN

-3580 YVQFAMLASQLNN
+3580 YVQFAMFASQLNN

-3727 SRIDKSRII
+3727 SRIDKSRIV

-3771 AITNMYNDGLGE
+3771 ATTNMYNDGLGE

-3795 LGYPIKHKKAPSET
+3795 LGHPIKHKKAPSET

-3827 VDKNTGK
+3827 VDKNTGR

-3862 TIQLNYDHKFENKFV
+3862 TIQLNYDHKFESKFV
-3877 TEAIDDAAYND
+3877 TEAIDNAAYND

-3927 YIDILDVSLID
+3927 YIDILDESMID
-3938 EDRTAARNFIN
+3938 EDRTDARNFIN
-3949 DNIEFE
+3949 NNIEFE

-3967 LSQGKEAYDKW
+3967 LAQGKEAYDKW

-4092 KQQVNALW
+4092 KQQINALW

-4153 PQRGSMKEEEYKK
+4153 PQRGTMKEEEYKK

-4280 ENNIQRR
+4280 ENNIQRK

-4488 FLNSIKLANRELYK
+4488 FLNSVKLVNRELYK

-4508 HKKRKN
+4508 HKKRKD
-4514 MLKDANAEFNKNK
+4514 MLKDANVEFNKNK

-4537 GHIKLTDEAINYFN
+4537 GHIKLTDEAIKYFN
-4551 EKVGENKINTIGS
+4551 EKVGENKTNTIGG

-4646 EFVDLNSISKEKAKN
+4646 EFVDFNSISKEKAKN

-4716 VMVIY
+4716 VMAIY
-4721 AAWDDDDIR
+4721 ATWDDDDIR
-4730 NNGFVASLLYSSDRL
+4730 NNGFVASLLYISDRL

-4785 ASALFDPDFN
+4785 TSALFDPDFN

-4844 INIGRKLGEALR
+4844 INIGRKLGEALN

>member
-7 GVSISNDVDNRLT
+7 GVSISNDVDNRLA

-59 NDFLKDSNV
+59 NDFLKDANID
-68 NINDLTAFTNKDYVN
+68 INDLTAFTNKDYVN

-150 RRDRYVILREVN
+150 RRDRYTILKEVN

-191 AAEDINK
+191 ATEDINK

-227 SDLIARRG
+227 SNLIARRG
-235 QLNALNK
+235 QLNTLNK

-263 NQIEIRLKES
+263 NQIETRLKES

-368 IDTNNAQNIDET
+368 IDTNNTQNVDET
-380 TKNWEDHL
+380 TKSWEDNL

-480 KERRDIANFVFV
+480 KERRDIANFIFV
-492 NFAKPVVHKVILNVQ
+492 NFAKPIVHKVILNVQ

-533 LANKLRLTYNEVYND
+533 LANKLRLTYNEVYD
-548 KHDKNIRQLFKDF
+548 EEHDIFISQLFNNF
-561 NDNKISNTN
+561 NRNKISNTE
-570 FIKSLQDFLNI
+570 FIKLLQDFLNI

-586 NKDTISN
+586 NKDNISN
-593 TIISIINDKNSKDK
+593 AIISIINDKNSKDK
-607 LHGLERTIQG
+607 LRGFEGTIQS
-617 LLTNIKEMK
+617 LLTNIRNMK
-626 VKINEQLQAIDNFN
+626 VEINKQLQAIDNFN
-640 REKDIDNN
+640 RDRDIDND
-648 RKIQEIIERA
+648 RKRQQIIERA
-658 RIINPN
+658 RTINPN
-664 ISNNELNEYVKKE
+664 ISNNELNELVKEE
-677 ISNRKDIDT
+677 ISKVIVP
-686 NYKDTNDIDFSI
+686 YKDTNDIDFSI

-786 DGNGVIIH
+786 NGNGVIVH
-794 NGLFNPTNGG
+794 NGLFNSTNGG
-804 FDINKYAAQIIRY
+804 FDINKNAAQIIRY

-1033 EDGHFVLHLG
+1033 EDGHFVLHLD

-1050 MNTINKWANN
+1050 MNAVNKWANN

-1083 NEEEINSFLLNTANM
+1083 NEEEVNSFLLNTANM

-1174 VYEPLVINGKQI
+1174 VYELLVINGKQI

-1262 RRRYADGSISE
+1262 RRRYADGTISE

-1280 LLDDNVKVED
+1280 LLDDNVKIED

-1345 YNWMMK
+1345 YDWMMK

-1570 LKFDV
+1570 LNFDV

-1598 TVHQKMVEDAKRNK
+1598 AVHQKMVEDAKKNK

-1701 HGRITLHK
+1701 YGRITLHK
-1709 VEYERDKMD
+1709 VEYEKDKMD

-1733 KAEKVDISEELAE
+1733 KAGKIDISEELAE
-1746 EKNTLFKNMKDEESA
+1746 EKDELFNAMKDEESA
-1761 KRNKDFKELDDKR
+1761 KRNKEFKKLDDER
-1774 QNAFGILPRKIQQVI
+1774 QNAFSTLPRAIQRVI

-1827 QILTEEDIEHINEY
+1827 QILTEEDIENINEY
-1841 CDYLKAIVDF
+1841 CDYLQAIVNF

-1860 VDITEFRSKKANII
+1860 VDITEFRSKKADII
-1874 SNLLNKAKETRFE
+1874 SNLLDKAKEERFE
-1887 TAEQEAVNEGE
+1887 TAEQKAVSEGE

-2010 KLSSDIVKVLIEN
+2010 KLSSDIVKVIIEN
-2023 DVEDSVIHYNI
+2023 DVEDSAIHYNI
-2034 DDIIDSYDEDV
+2034 NDIIDSYDEDV
-2045 SEYVYNT
+2045 SEYEEKVN
-2052 SKNRLNRK
+2052 
-2060 EMLNKMYMDADA
+2060 
-2072 FAGEVSQS
+2072 
-2080 IYTKQN
+2080 TKQ
-2086 NKFVLKTNTEV
+2086 K
-2097 EQMISA
+2097 
-2103 ISKRGVPK
+2103 
-2111 NRINDLLSEESIKY
+2111 
-2125 LTEDKDN
+2125 
-2132 TNYYNIGYTSGEP
+2132 
-2145 EILAVTNREL
+2145 
-2155 FDENYTPK
+2155 
-2163 TILYLR
+2163 
-2169 DKDRLNKPVS
+2169 
-2179 PKDIAQFKNTSTFL
+2179 
-2193 VDALDKIAVE
+2193 
-2203 FFKQNGYKYK
+2203 
-2213 IYKSTNDNIDSNN
+2213 
-2226 TNLKQFTIIP
+2226 FTIIP
-2236 LHDADKKAAIK
+2236 LHDADKKAVIK

-2288 DIIFVSIPGRR
+2288 DIIFVSIPGKR

-2377 NKTNKYNRKDKSK
+2377 NQTNKYNRKDKSK

-2517 RINDTIN
+2517 RINDTIS

-2620 NRKAIELIEKLRND
+2620 NRKAIELIEKLRYD
-2634 TTLMRGEQSFINSIF
+2634 TTLMRGEQSFINAIF

-2697 IGRRLT
+2697 IGRRFT

-2743 AQSNNTYWNAERSRI
+2743 AQSNDTYWNAERSRI

-2775 NPTKEDIAKFKRLSP
+2775 NPSKEDIAKFKRLSP

-2808 NYLNVTLYNKN
+2808 NYINVTLYNRN

-2861 AIDLVKYAFIAEGF
+2861 AIDLVKYTFIAEGF

-2884 IIPNTVLYSET
+2884 IIPNAVLYSET
-2895 NDGGLDIISKI
+2895 KDGGLDIISKI

-2997 PKTIISRLYKIAGYG
+2997 SKTIISRLYKIAGYG
-3012 KTENGYKVYYFIPLN
+3012 ETENGYKLYYFIPLN

-3106 LISDISRIYNSELF
+3106 LIRDISRIYNSELF

-3138 ITNKTTQLI
+3138 ITDKTTQLI

-3171 RYNIK
+3171 RHNIQ

-3227 NTDLLIDTDEN
+3227 NTDLLVDTDEN

-3280 NKIDIESRESLKEN
+3280 NKIDTESRESLKEN
-3294 REDIYRA
+3294 RENIYRA

-3727 SRIDKSRII
+3727 SRIDKSRIV

-3771 AITNMYNDGLGE
+3771 ATTNMYNDGLGE
-3783 SILIKDVRVKRP
+3783 SILIKDVRIKRP
-3795 LGYPIKHKKAPSET
+3795 ILSTIKKKNAPSDT

-3827 VDKNTGK
+3827 VDKNTGR

-3862 TIQLNYDHKFENKFV
+3862 TIQLNYDHKFESKFI

-3927 YIDILDVSLID
+3927 YIDILDESMID

-3967 LSQGKEAYDKW
+3967 LAQGKEAYDKW

-4092 KQQVNALW
+4092 KQQINALW

-4153 PQRGSMKEEEYKK
+4153 PQRGTMKEEEYKK
-4166 KLEDVRKQNEEIKK
+4166 KLEDIRKQNEEIKK

-4280 ENNIQRR
+4280 ENNIQRK

-4301 VFNVYGGIANVATGE
+4301 VFNVYGGIANVTTGK
-4316 VNIAMEAFAKEY
+4316 VNIAMEEFAKEY
-4328 FSFKD
+4328 FGFKD
-4333 LANAKA
+4333 IKDA
-4339 QYVKALP
+4339 QLEYTKSLP
-4346 NIIAKLYSEDSLD
+4346 SIIAKLYSEDSTD

-4364 IKDFNIVDFDEIL
+4364 IKDFNVVDFDAIL

-4399 LQSMGEHYMQNTVL
+4399 MQSMGEHYMQNTVL

-4421 LYQDSEG
+4421 LYQDG
-4428 TMRIGDFKDYSRD
+4428 DGNMRIGDFKDYSRD
-4441 IEKKAMQEVLSKYNG
+4441 IEKKAMQEVLAKYDN

-4468 KYDIKGKYDIITGRK
+4468 KYDIKGKYDIITGRR

-4488 FLNSIKLANRELYK
+4488 FLQSIRTTSEDMYK

-4508 HKKRKN
+4508 HKKRKD
-4514 MLKDANAEFNKNK
+4514 MLKDANTEFNKNK
-4527 TVESLYTFDN
+4527 TVESLYTFNN
-4537 GHIKLTDEAINYFN
+4537 GHIKLTDEAIKYFN
-4551 EKVGENKINTIGS
+4551 EKVGEDKINTIGG

-4591 AAKIEKEWWGSIV
+4591 AAKIENTWWGSLV
-4604 MQYHKHLYPGIMKR
+4604 MQYHKHLYTGIMKR

-4633 RGANQDLIDFLCT
+4633 RGAYQTLIDFLGT
-4646 EFVDLNSISKEKAKN
+4646 EFVDFKSRAKDKA
-4661 NNTNI
+4661 NTDGSNI
-4666 VLASIQTAMLAGI
+4666 ALASIQTAITSGLNA
-4679 DSIQNMM
+4679 IQNFT
-4686 FNWDNLSEDE
+4686 FNWNNLSESE

-4701 RTFAENAAILSAVLF
+4701 RTFAESAAILSAVLF
-4716 VMVIY
+4716 VMAMY
-4721 AAWDDDDIR
+4721 GTWDDDDIKDD
-4730 NNGFVASLLYSSDRL
+4730 GFKSSLLYLADRL
-4745 YSDSTMYNP
+4745 YSETTMYNP
-4754 MGITSEIKTTWS
+4754 AGLISEAKTTWS
-4766 SPVASA
+4766 SPIASA
-4772 TGPSDFITACNLI
+4772 NGPSDFIKAAILI
-4785 ASALFDPDFN
+4785 PQALFDPNYN
-4795 PEYQTGQ
+4795 PDYQTGQ
-4802 YAHKNKFEV
+4802 YAHKNKLGV

>member
-7 GVSISNDVDNRLT
+7 GVSISNDVDNRLA

-59 NDFLKDSNV
+59 NDFLKDANID
-68 NINDLTAFTNKDYVN
+68 INDLTAFTNKDYVN

-150 RRDRYVILREVN
+150 RRDRYTIIKEVN

-176 IAEIN
+176 ITEIN

-191 AAEDINK
+191 AGKDINE
-198 YLNILD
+198 YLHILD

-235 QLNALNK
+235 QLNTLNK

-263 NQIEIRLKES
+263 NQIETRLKES

-368 IDTNNAQNIDET
+368 IDTNNTQNVDET
-380 TKNWEDHL
+380 TKSWEDNL

-492 NFAKPVVHKVILNVQ
+492 NFAKPIVHKVILNVQ

-533 LANKLRLTYNEVYND
+533 LANKLRLTYNEVYDEEHNIV
-548 KHDKNIRQLFKDF
+548 IRQLFNNF
-561 NDNKISNTN
+561 NNNKISNTE

-586 NKDTISN
+586 NKDSISN
-593 TIISIINDKNSKDK
+593 TIISIINDKDSKDK
-607 LHGLERTIQG
+607 LRGLEGTIQN
-617 LLTNIKEMK
+617 LLTNIRNMK
-626 VKINEQLQAIDNFN
+626 VNINKQLQAIDNFN
-640 REKDIDNN
+640 RDRDIDND
-648 RKIQEIIERA
+648 RKRQQIIERA
-658 RIINPN
+658 RTINPN
-664 ISNNELNEYVKKE
+664 ISNNELNDLVKEE
-677 ISNRKDIDT
+677 ISKVIVP
-686 NYKDTNDIDFSI
+686 YKDTNDIDFSI

-744 FFDQLQDETGK
+744 FFDQIQDESGK
-755 GLEVLRDYFTQ
+755 GLEVLRYYFTQ

-786 DGNGVIIH
+786 DGNGVIVH
-794 NGLFNPTNGG
+794 NGLFNSTNGG
-804 FDINKYAAQIIRY
+804 FDINKNAAQIIRY

-1033 EDGHFVLHLG
+1033 EDGHFVLHLD

-1050 MNTINKWANN
+1050 MSAINKWANN

-1066 NRLNEFMN
+1066 NRLDEFMN

-1083 NEEEINSFLLNTANM
+1083 NEEEVNSFLLNTANM

-1174 VYEPLVINGKQI
+1174 IYEPLVINGKQI
-1186 VARNGFRGVTIYNT
+1186 IARNGFKGVTIYNT

-1215 NDFIKNGMSEQVAY
+1215 NDFIEHGMSEQLAY
-1229 DKSVAI
+1229 DKSVTI

-1262 RRRYADGSISE
+1262 RRRYADGTISE

-1364 AAKKNIFTIWDG
+1364 AAKKNIFIIWDS

-1575 KTGTMEVYLPRWSSK
+1575 KTGTMEVYIPRWSSK

-1598 TVHQKMVEDAKRNK
+1598 TVHQKMVEDAKKNK

-1709 VEYERDKMD
+1709 VEYEKDKMD

-1733 KAEKVDISEELAE
+1733 KAGKVDISEELAE
-1746 EKNTLFKNMKDEESA
+1746 EKDELFNTMKDEESA
-1761 KRNKDFKELDDKR
+1761 KRNKEFKKLDDER
-1774 QNAFGILPRKIQQVI
+1774 QNAFSTLPRVIQKVI

-1795 REFKDNG
+1795 REFKYNG

-1827 QILTEEDIEHINEY
+1827 QILAKEDIENINEY
-1841 CDYLKAIVDF
+1841 CDYLQAIVNF

-1860 VDITEFRSKKANII
+1860 VDITEFRSKKADII
-1874 SNLLNKAKETRFE
+1874 SNLLDKAKEERFY
-1887 TAEQEAVNEGE
+1887 TAEQKAVSEGE
-1898 ISYDEFLKLPFEQQ
+1898 MNYEEFLKLPFEQQ

-2023 DVEDSVIHYNI
+2023 DVEDSAIHYNI
-2034 DDIIDSYDEDV
+2034 EEIEKNYSDDISD
-2045 SEYVYNT
+2045 
-2052 SKNRLNRK
+2052 K
-2060 EMLNKMYMDADA
+2060 E
-2072 FAGEVSQS
+2072 
-2080 IYTKQN
+2080 
-2086 NKFVLKTNTEV
+2086 
-2097 EQMISA
+2097 
-2103 ISKRGVPK
+2103 
-2111 NRINDLLSEESIKY
+2111 
-2125 LTEDKDN
+2125 
-2132 TNYYNIGYTSGEP
+2132 YNIEENK
-2145 EILAVTNREL
+2145 EIN
-2155 FDENYTPK
+2155 
-2163 TILYLR
+2163 
-2169 DKDRLNKPVS
+2169 
-2179 PKDIAQFKNTSTFL
+2179 
-2193 VDALDKIAVE
+2193 
-2203 FFKQNGYKYK
+2203 KYK
-2213 IYKSTNDNIDSNN
+2213 LTGKFKVYT
-2226 TNLKQFTIIP
+2226 
-2236 LHDADKKAAIK
+2236 
-2247 ASMANKY
+2247 
-2254 IGFANGI
+2254 
-2261 NGSST
+2261 
-2266 ANYAEQAKKQ
+2266 AKK
-2276 NIPVNSNDYNNN
+2276 
-2288 DIIFVSIPGRR
+2288 
-2299 GDINIRKQQ
+2299 
-2308 QDITIKEAIKAL
+2308 
-2320 NAGATILTDTKNY
+2320 
-2333 TDNSTYN
+2333 
-2340 EGEKR
+2340 
-2345 LKSNLEYLGFKYTE
+2345 
-2359 INGVGVWNKN
+2359 
-2369 GDFSKINK
+2369 
-2377 NKTNKYNRKDKSK
+2377 
-2390 KILFT
+2390 
-2395 ARRLG
+2395 LG
-2400 WSNNNH
+2400 WSNNNK
-2406 NIVGEYVTTYTSQ
+2406 NLVGEYVTTYTSQ

-2433 PNVNE
+2433 PNINE

-2517 RINDTIN
+2517 RINDTIS

-2533 DAFYD
+2533 NAFYD

-2548 SLKDLREITVPLSK
+2548 SLKYLREITVPLSK

-2572 DEYNVYQAAIDFA
+2572 EEYNVYQAAIDFA

-2634 TTLMRGEQSFINSIF
+2634 TTLMRGEQSFINAIF
-2649 TPNIANSEYKSID
+2649 TPNIAHSEYKSID
-2662 AIYQYVTLASNNTNE
+2662 AIYKYVTLASNNTNE

-2728 PITIDIIGRVRKDTQ
+2728 PITIDTIGRVRKDTQ
-2743 AQSNNTYWNAERSRI
+2743 AQNNDTYWNAERSRI

-2808 NYLNVTLYNKN
+2808 NYINVTLYNRN

-2884 IIPNTVLYSET
+2884 IIPNAVLYSET

-2953 NLATYTR
+2953 NLVTYTR

-2968 ASIDNWAIK
+2968 ASIDNWAIE

-3012 KTENGYKVYYFIPLN
+3012 ETENGYKVYYFIPLN
-3027 KLDSYESYD
+3027 KLDNYESYN

-3078 FNNTIQDYQLINY
+3078 FNNTIQEYQLINY

-3096 DIYLKGGVDK
+3096 DIYLKGGVNK
-3106 LISDISRIYNSELF
+3106 LIRDISNIYNSELF

-3147 EVNNTVMAVEITP
+3147 EFNNTVMAVEITP
-3160 VKVTPKLASWI
+3160 VKVTTELASWI
-3171 RYNIK
+3171 RHNIQ
-3176 LKNSGKDYDSKYLS
+3176 LKNSGKDYDSKYVS

-3227 NTDLLIDTDEN
+3227 NTDLLVDTDEN

-3280 NKIDIESRESLKEN
+3280 NKIDTESRESLKEN

-3328 MDSDKFY
+3328 MDEDRFY
-3335 EVLKEHDELFPTV
+3335 EALKEHDELFPTV

-3415 PAIVDNIMQLREAFG
+3415 PAIVDNIIQLRETFG

-3535 FREYLEASLARD
+3535 FKEYLEASLARD

-3628 KEAKTA
+3628 KKAKTA
-3634 AAYINLYYQERIKRY
+3634 AAYINLYYQERRARY
-3649 EKYFDRQE
+3649 EKYFNRQE

-3702 NGRISFGKEGDDK
+3702 NGKISFGKEGDDK

-3721 ILTNRS
+3721 ILTNTS
-3727 SRIDKSRII
+3727 SRIDKSRIS
-3736 GLRNIGADVF
+3736 GLHNIGADVF

-3795 LGYPIKHKKAPSET
+3795 ILNTIKKKNAPSET
-3809 TKRKWEINQKINS
+3809 TKLKWELNQKINV

-3827 VDKNTGK
+3827 VDKNTGR

-3862 TIQLNYDHKFENKFV
+3862 TIQLNYDHKFESKFV

-3927 YIDILDVSLID
+3927 YIDILDESMID

-3955 TTEYYEEAKKAA
+3955 TTEYYEEAKKDA
-3967 LSQGKEAYDKW
+3967 LAQGKEAYDKW

-4044 GNPKYDSNIKLS
+4044 GNSKYDSNIKLS

-4141 IKAKGTREYIPL
+4141 IKAKGTKEYIPL
-4153 PQRGSMKEEEYKK
+4153 PQRGTIKEEEYKK

-4180 QNEIIDKA
+4180 QNELIDKA

-4259 QKNTADLLHNFT
+4259 QKTTADLLHNFT

-4301 VFNVYGGIANVATGE
+4301 VFNVYGGIANVTTGKT
-4316 VNIAMEAFAKEY
+4316 NIMMEEFAKEY
-4328 FSFKD
+4328 FSFKEIK
-4333 LANAKA
+4333 NAQLEYTKS
-4339 QYVKALP
+4339 LP
-4346 NIIAKLYSEDSLD
+4346 SIIAKLYSEDSTD

-4364 IKDFNIVDFDEIL
+4364 IKDFNIVDFDAML

-4399 LQSMGEHYMQNTVL
+4399 MQSMGEHYMQNTVL

-4428 TMRIGDFKDYSRD
+4428 NMRIGDFKDYSRD
-4441 IEKKAMQEVLSKYNG
+4441 IEKKAMQEILAKYDN

-4488 FLNSIKLANRELYK
+4488 FLQSIRTTNENMYK

-4508 HKKRKN
+4508 HKKRKD
-4514 MLKDANAEFNKNK
+4514 MLKNANAKFNKNK
-4527 TVESLYTFDN
+4527 TIESLYTFDN
-4537 GHIKLTDEAINYFN
+4537 GHIKLTDEAIKYFN
-4551 EKVGENKINTIGS
+4551 EKVGEDKINTIGS

-4591 AAKIEKEWWGSIV
+4591 AAKIENTWWGSLV
-4604 MQYHKHLYPGIMKR
+4604 MQYHKHLYTGIMKR

-4633 RGANQDLIDFLCT
+4633 RGAYQTLIDFLGT
-4646 EFVDLNSISKEKAKN
+4646 EFIDFKSRAKDKA
-4661 NNTNI
+4661 NTDGSNI
-4666 VLASIQTAMLAGI
+4666 ALASIQTAITSGLSA
-4679 DSIQNMM
+4679 IQNFT
-4686 FNWDNLSEDE
+4686 FNWNNLSESE

-4701 RTFAENAAILSAVLF
+4701 RTFAESAAILSAVLF
-4716 VMVIY
+4716 VMAMY
-4721 AAWDDDDIR
+4721 GTWDDDDIKDD
-4730 NNGFVASLLYSSDRL
+4730 GFKSSLLYLADRL
-4745 YSDSTMYNP
+4745 YSETTMYNP
-4754 MGITSEIKTTWS
+4754 AGLISEAKTTWS
-4766 SPVASA
+4766 SPIASA
-4772 TGPSDFITACNLI
+4772 NGPSDFIKASILI
-4785 ASALFDPDFN
+4785 PQALIDPNYN

-4811 LLRRNIPGLRPYD
+4811 LLRRNIPGVRPYD

>member
-7 GVSISNDVDNRLT
+7 GVSISNDVDNRLA

-46 VEFKWYLWNHLTE
+46 VEFKWYLWNHLTKD
-59 NDFLKDSNV
+59 DFLKSSKID
-68 NINDLTAFTNKDYVN
+68 INDVTTFTNKDYVN

-150 RRDRYVILREVN
+150 RRDRYVILKEVN

-191 AAEDINK
+191 AEKDINE
-198 YLNILD
+198 YLHILD

-227 SDLIARRG
+227 SNLIARRG
-235 QLNALNK
+235 QLNTLNK

-263 NQIEIRLKES
+263 NQIETRLKES

-284 AQLNYVKYVLANNIV
+284 AELNYIKYVLANNIV
-299 NDHINSYIGVQ
+299 KSYINSYIGVQ
-310 KNRLINYRNLVE
+310 KDRLINYRNLVE

-368 IDTNNAQNIDET
+368 IDTNNTQNVDET
-380 TKNWEDHL
+380 TKSWEDNL

-417 AELQAIDTNNEL
+417 ADLQAIDTNNEL

-548 KHDKNIRQLFKDF
+548 KHDEDIRRLFKDF
-561 NDNKISNTN
+561 NNNKISNTE

-586 NKDTISN
+586 NKDNISN
-593 TIISIINDKNSKDK
+593 AIISIINDKESKDK
-607 LHGLERTIQG
+607 LRGLEGTIQN
-617 LLTNIKEMK
+617 LLTNIRNMK
-626 VKINEQLQAIDNFN
+626 VDINKQLQAIDNFN
-640 REKDIDNN
+640 RDRDIDND
-648 RKIQEIIERA
+648 RKRQQIIERA
-658 RIINPN
+658 RTANPN
-664 ISNNELNEYVKKE
+664 ISNNELNELVKEE
-677 ISNRKDIDT
+677 ISKIIVP
-686 NYKDTNDIDFSI
+686 YKDTNDIDFSI

-723 NTANAE
+723 NTVNAE

-744 FFDQLQDETGK
+744 FFDQIQDESGK

-786 DGNGVIIH
+786 NGNGVIVH
-794 NGLFNPTNGG
+794 NGLFNSTNGG
-804 FDINKYAAQIIRY
+804 FDINKNAAQIIRY

-888 RAPKYNNTDVRRA
+888 RAPKYNTTDVRRA

-923 EGKVLVPRKNVTN
+923 EGKVLVPRNNINN

-945 KKATKLIQDGKTDLT
+945 RKATKLIQDGKTDLT

-997 EIEAALSLYGGGNT
+997 EIKAALSLYGGGNT

-1033 EDGHFVLHLG
+1033 EDGHFVLHLD

-1050 MNTINKWANN
+1050 MNAVNKWANN

-1066 NRLNEFMN
+1066 NRLDEFMN

-1083 NEEEINSFLLNTANM
+1083 NEEEVNSFLLNTANM

-1186 VARNGFRGVTIYNT
+1186 VARNGFKGVTIYNT

-1215 NDFIKNGMSEQVAY
+1215 NDFIKHGMSEQVAY

-1280 LLDDNVKVED
+1280 LLDDNVKIED

-1338 DSELIKV
+1338 DSELLKV
-1345 YNWMMK
+1345 YDWMMK

-1376 KTGEFNKNFEET
+1376 KTGEFNENFEET

-1446 WGKDFQNAYTAN
+1446 WGKDFQNAYTVN

-1480 IVNADGSEKLNYD
+1480 IINADGSEKLNYD
-1493 KFYSRAREEASRLGM
+1493 KFYSRAREEVSRLGM

-1598 TVHQKMVEDAKRNK
+1598 TVHQKMIEDAKKNE

-1625 LIIKQIESEGLDLH
+1625 LIIKQIEDEGLDLH

-1701 HGRITLHK
+1701 HGKITLHK
-1709 VEYERDKMD
+1709 VEYEKDKMD

-1733 KAEKVDISEELAE
+1733 KAGKVDISEELAE
-1746 EKNTLFKNMKDEESA
+1746 EKDELFNTMKDEENA
-1761 KRNKDFKELDDKR
+1761 KRNKEFKKLDDER
-1774 QNAFGILPRKIQQVI
+1774 QNAFSTLPRAIQKVI

-1802 KVNIVKLYTTLKDNL
+1802 KVNIVKLYTTLKNNL
-1817 IKTVENPDIK
+1817 IKTVENPNIK
-1827 QILTEEDIEHINEY
+1827 QILAEEDIENINEY
-1841 CDYLKAIVDF
+1841 CDYLQAIVNF

-1860 VDITEFRSKKANII
+1860 VDITEFRSKKADII
-1874 SNLLNKAKETRFE
+1874 SNLLDKAKEERFE
-1887 TAEQEAVNEGE
+1887 TAEQKAVSEGE
-1898 ISYDEFLKLPFEQQ
+1898 MSYDEFLKLPFEQQ

-2010 KLSSDIVKVLIEN
+2010 KLSSDIVKVLIKN

-2052 SKNRLNRK
+2052 PKNRLNRK

-2103 ISKRGVPK
+2103 ISKRGIPK

-2132 TNYYNIGYTSGEP
+2132 TNYYNVGYTSGKP

-2179 PKDIAQFKNTSTFL
+2179 PKDIEQFKNTSTFL

-2226 TNLKQFTIIP
+2226 TNLKQQ
-2236 LHDADKKAAIK
+2236 
-2247 ASMANKY
+2247 SSKY
-2254 IGFANGI
+2254 I
-2261 NGSST
+2261 
-2266 ANYAEQAKKQ
+2266 
-2276 NIPVNSNDYNNN
+2276 NIDNN
-2288 DIIFVSIPGRR
+2288 
-2299 GDINIRKQQ
+2299 
-2308 QDITIKEAIKAL
+2308 
-2320 NAGATILTDTKNY
+2320 
-2333 TDNSTYN
+2333 
-2340 EGEKR
+2340 
-2345 LKSNLEYLGFKYTE
+2345 
-2359 INGVGVWNKN
+2359 
-2369 GDFSKINK
+2369 
-2377 NKTNKYNRKDKSK
+2377 KSK
-2390 KILFT
+2390 KVLFT

-2517 RINDTIN
+2517 RINDTIS

-2538 IYGIDISEIE
+2538 IYGIDISGIE

-2572 DEYNVYQAAIDFA
+2572 EEYNIYQAAIDFA

-2595 ISDNINNLMRAT
+2595 ISDSINNLMRAT

-2620 NRKAIELIEKLRND
+2620 NRKAIELIEKLRDD
-2634 TTLMRGEQSFINSIF
+2634 TTLMRGEQSFINAIF
-2649 TPNIANSEYKSID
+2649 TPNIAHSEYKSID

-2683 TADFDALTKRVEET
+2683 TADFDVLTKRIEET

-2717 IYNSEDSVLLA
+2717 IYNNEDSVLLA
-2728 PITIDIIGRVRKDTQ
+2728 PITIDTIGRVRKDTQ
-2743 AQSNNTYWNAERSRI
+2743 IQSNDTYWNAERSRI

-2808 NYLNVTLYNKN
+2808 NYLNVTLYNRN

-2838 DIEDLYHLFN
+2838 DIEDLYYLFN

-2884 IIPNTVLYSET
+2884 IIPNTVLYSDN

-2906 INDVHAFTNKMNDI
+2906 INDVNAFTNKMNDV

-2960 QDRMIVID
+2960 QDKMIVID
-2968 ASIDNWAIK
+2968 TSIDNWAIK

-2997 PKTIISRLYKIAGYG
+2997 SKTIISRLYKIAGYG
-3012 KTENGYKVYYFIPLN
+3012 ETENGYKVYYFIPLN
-3027 KLDSYESYD
+3027 KLDNYESYD
-3036 VSYNQNYNQV
+3036 VSYNQKYNQV

-3066 TIIQPVGKFKYE
+3066 TIIQPVGKFKYK

-3096 DIYLKGGVDK
+3096 NIYLKGGVDK
-3106 LISDISRIYNSELF
+3106 LIRDISRIYNSELF

-3138 ITNKTTQLI
+3138 IINKTTQLI
-3147 EVNNTVMAVEITP
+3147 AVNDTVMPVEITP
-3160 VKVTPKLASWI
+3160 VKVTPELASWI
-3171 RYNIK
+3171 RHNIQ
-3176 LKNSGKDYDSKYLS
+3176 LKNSGKDYDSKYIS

-3227 NTDLLIDTDEN
+3227 NTDLLVDTDEN

-3254 IINEIRYMARK
+3254 IINEIRYMSRK

-3517 VIDDLNEARK
+3517 VIDDLNKARK

-3657 YEGFAEDYERYKNFI
+3657 YEGFTEDYERYKNFI

-3727 SRIDKSRII
+3727 SRIDKSRIV

-3771 AITNMYNDGLGE
+3771 DVTNMYNDGLGE

-3809 TKRKWEINQKINS
+3809 TKCKWEINQKINS

-3827 VDKNTGK
+3827 VDKNTGR
-3834 LDYSMLFNDN
+3834 LDYSMLFNDSV
-3844 IVTDEDRVALI
+3844 VTDEDRVALI
-3855 KYYNELR
+3855 KYYNQLR

-3967 LSQGKEAYDKW
+3967 LAQGKEAYDKW

-4006 SSLDAG
+4006 SNLDAG
-4012 VEYIATGQNVES
+4012 VEYIATGKNVES
-4024 SVKEEYIN
+4024 SVKDKYIN
-4032 KNYKELTNNYKK
+4032 KKYDEFTNNYKK

-4056 DKERKMR
+4056 DKERNMR
-4063 DLWVET
+4063 DLWVKT
-4069 LNKYATTYQ
+4069 LNQYATTYQ
-4078 GRQFVNKGY
+4078 GRKFVSKGY

-4209 SRQNAKPYLY
+4209 SQQNAKPYLY

-4259 QKNTADLLHNFT
+4259 QKTTADLLHNFT

-4280 ENNIQRR
+4280 ENNVQRR

-4301 VFNVYGGIANVATGE
+4301 VFNVYGGIANVTTGK
-4316 VNIAMEAFAKEY
+4316 VNIAMEEFAKEY
-4328 FSFKD
+4328 FGFKD
-4333 LANAKA
+4333 IKDA
-4339 QYVKALP
+4339 QLEYTKSLP
-4346 NIIAKLYSEDSLD
+4346 SIIAKLYSEDSTD
-4359 ITSAF
+4359 IISAF
-4364 IKDFNIVDFDEIL
+4364 IKDFNVVDFDAIL

-4399 LQSMGEHYMQNTVL
+4399 MQSMGEHYMQNTVL

-4421 LYQDSEG
+4421 LYQDNDG
-4428 TMRIGDFKDYSRD
+4428 NMRIGDFKDYSRD
-4441 IEKKAMQEVLSKYNG
+4441 IEKKAMQEVLAKYDN

-4468 KYDIKGKYDIITGRK
+4468 KYDIKGKYDIITGRR

-4488 FLNSIKLANRELYK
+4488 FLQSIRTTSENMYK

-4508 HKKRKN
+4508 HKKRKD

-4537 GHIKLTDEAINYFN
+4537 GHIKLTDEAIKYFN
-4551 EKVGENKINTIGS
+4551 EKVGEDKINTIGG

-4591 AAKIEKEWWGSIV
+4591 ATKIENTWWGSLV
-4604 MQYHKHLYPGIMKR
+4604 MQYHKHLYTGIMKR

-4633 RGANQDLIDFLCT
+4633 RGAYQTLIDFLGT
-4646 EFVDLNSISKEKAKN
+4646 EFVDFKSRAKDKA
-4661 NNTNI
+4661 NTDGSNI
-4666 VLASIQTAMLAGI
+4666 ALASIQTAITSGLNA
-4679 DSIQNMM
+4679 IQNFT
-4686 FNWDNLSEDE
+4686 FNWNNLSESE

-4701 RTFAENAAILSAVLF
+4701 RTFAESAAILSAVLF
-4716 VMVIY
+4716 VMAMY
-4721 AAWDDDDIR
+4721 GTWDDDDIKDD
-4730 NNGFVASLLYSSDRL
+4730 GFKSSLLYLADRL
-4745 YSDSTMYNP
+4745 YSETTMYNP
-4754 MGITSEIKTTWS
+4754 AGLISEAKTTWS
-4766 SPVASA
+4766 SPIASA
-4772 TGPSDFITACNLI
+4772 NGPSDFIKAAILI
-4785 ASALFDPDFN
+4785 PQALFDPNYN
-4795 PEYQTGQ
+4795 PDYQTGQ
-4802 YAHKNKFEV
+4802 YAHKNKLGV

-4844 INIGRKLGEALR
+4844 INIGRKLGETLN

>member
-7 GVSISNDVDNRLT
+7 GVSISNDVDNRLA

-31 TKANILSALLNNDAN
+31 TKANILSALLNNDTN
-46 VEFKWYLWNHLTE
+46 VEFKWYLWNHLTKD
-59 NDFLKDSNV
+59 DFLKGS
-68 NINDLTAFTNKDYVN
+68 NINIDDLTAFTNKDYVN

-90 KLLNDFYEYKYPSI
+90 KLLNDFYEYKYPSV

-150 RRDRYVILREVN
+150 RRDRYVILKEVN

-181 NPDNTNYNKN
+181 NPDNTNYNKD
-191 AAEDINK
+191 AVEDINK

-235 QLNALNK
+235 QLNTLNK

-263 NQIEIRLKES
+263 NQIETRLKES

-278 TLKNPI
+278 ALKNPI

-299 NDHINSYIGVQ
+299 NDHINFYIGVQ

-355 QYLAGVDTNEDEL
+355 KYLAGVDTNEDEL
-368 IDTNNAQNIDET
+368 IDTNNTQNVDET
-380 TKNWEDHL
+380 TKSWEDNL

-533 LANKLRLTYNEVYND
+533 LANKLRLTYNEVYD
-548 KHDKNIRQLFKDF
+548 EEHGIVISQLFNNF
-561 NDNKISNTN
+561 NKNKISNTE

-586 NKDTISN
+586 NKDNISN
-593 TIISIINDKNSKDK
+593 AIISIINDKNSKDK
-607 LHGLERTIQG
+607 LHGLERTIQS

-648 RKIQEIIERA
+648 RKIQEIIKK
-658 RIINPN
+658 IKDNNPG
-664 ISNNELNEYVKKE
+664 IDNNDLNERVKKE
-677 ISNRKDIDT
+677 ISNRKDINT

-744 FFDQLQDETGK
+744 FFDQIQDETGK

-794 NGLFNPTNGG
+794 NGLFNSTNGG

-945 KKATKLIQDGKTDLT
+945 KKATKLIQDGKTDLN

-997 EIEAALSLYGGGNT
+997 EIEKALSLYGGGNT
-1011 TALFSTDNNGR
+1011 TSLFSTDNNGR
-1022 LVLTPNDVIRY
+1022 LVLTPNNVIRY

-1165 KASDENGKD
+1165 KASDKNGKD
-1174 VYEPLVINGKQI
+1174 VYEPLVINGKKI

-1280 LLDDNVKVED
+1280 LLDDNIKVED

-1480 IVNADGSEKLNYD
+1480 IVNTDGSEKLNYD

-1598 TVHQKMVEDAKRNK
+1598 AVHQKMIEDAKKNK

-1625 LIIKQIESEGLDLH
+1625 LIIKQIEKEGLDLH

-1667 TIVVPDEWVTQT
+1667 TIVVPDEWVKQT

-1709 VEYERDKMD
+1709 VEYEKNKMD

-1733 KAEKVDISEELAE
+1733 KAGKIDISEELAE
-1746 EKNTLFKNMKDEESA
+1746 EKDELFNAMKDEESA

-1774 QNAFGILPRKIQQVI
+1774 QNAFGILPRAIQRVI

-1795 REFKDNG
+1795 KEFKYNG
-1802 KVNIVKLYTTLKDNL
+1802 KVNIVKLYTTLKNNL

-1841 CDYLKAIVDF
+1841 CDYLQAIVNF

-1860 VDITEFRSKKANII
+1860 VDITEFRSKKADII

-1887 TAEQEAVNEGE
+1887 AAEQKAVNEEE

-1958 IDKISGKT
+1958 IDKISDKT

-2010 KLSSDIVKVLIEN
+2010 KLSSDIVKVIIEN
-2023 DVEDSVIHYNI
+2023 DVEDSAIHYNI

-2045 SEYVYNT
+2045 SKYEEKVN
-2052 SKNRLNRK
+2052 
-2060 EMLNKMYMDADA
+2060 
-2072 FAGEVSQS
+2072 
-2080 IYTKQN
+2080 TKQ
-2086 NKFVLKTNTEV
+2086 K
-2097 EQMISA
+2097 
-2103 ISKRGVPK
+2103 
-2111 NRINDLLSEESIKY
+2111 
-2125 LTEDKDN
+2125 
-2132 TNYYNIGYTSGEP
+2132 
-2145 EILAVTNREL
+2145 
-2155 FDENYTPK
+2155 
-2163 TILYLR
+2163 
-2169 DKDRLNKPVS
+2169 
-2179 PKDIAQFKNTSTFL
+2179 
-2193 VDALDKIAVE
+2193 
-2203 FFKQNGYKYK
+2203 
-2213 IYKSTNDNIDSNN
+2213 
-2226 TNLKQFTIIP
+2226 FTIIP

-2377 NKTNKYNRKDKSK
+2377 NQTNKYNRKDKSK

-2517 RINDTIN
+2517 RINDTIS

-2533 DAFYD
+2533 NAFYD

-2548 SLKDLREITVPLSK
+2548 SLKDLQKITVPLSK

-2572 DEYNVYQAAIDFA
+2572 EEYNVYQAAIDFA

-2595 ISDNINNLMRAT
+2595 ISDSINNLMRAT

-2620 NRKAIELIEKLRND
+2620 NRKAIELIEKLRDD
-2634 TTLMRGEQSFINSIF
+2634 TTLMRGEQSFINAIF
-2649 TPNIANSEYKSID
+2649 TPNIAHSEYKSID

-2728 PITIDIIGRVRKDTQ
+2728 PITIDVIGRVRKDTQ
-2743 AQSNNTYWNAERSRI
+2743 AQNNDTYWNVERSRI

-2906 INDVHAFTNKMNDI
+2906 INDVHSFTNKMNDI

-3012 KTENGYKVYYFIPLN
+3012 ETENGYKVYYFIPLN

-3078 FNNTIQDYQLINY
+3078 FNDTIQDYQLINY

-3106 LISDISRIYNSELF
+3106 LIRDISRIYNSELF

-3147 EVNNTVMAVEITP
+3147 AVNGNIMAVEITP
-3160 VKVTPKLASWI
+3160 IKVTPELASWI
-3171 RYNIK
+3171 RHNIQ

-3227 NTDLLIDTDEN
+3227 NTDLLVDTDEN

-3280 NKIDIESRESLKEN
+3280 NKIDTESRESLKEN

-3613 QKMQWLRNTGSEEKS
+3613 QKMQWFRNTGSEEKS

-3771 AITNMYNDGLGE
+3771 ATTNMYNDGLGE
-3783 SILIKDVRVKRP
+3783 SILIKDVRIKRP
-3795 LGYPIKHKKAPSET
+3795 ILKTIKKKNAPSDT

-3827 VDKNTGK
+3827 VDKNTGR

-3862 TIQLNYDHKFENKFV
+3862 TIQLNYDHKFESKFV

-3907 EIIHEKNAEGKYVP
+3907 EIIHEKNAEGKYIP

-3927 YIDILDVSLID
+3927 YIDILDESMID

-3967 LSQGKEAYDKW
+3967 LEQGKEAYDKW

-4092 KQQVNALW
+4092 KQQINALW

-4188 NINRDWK
+4188 NINRNWK

-4280 ENNIQRR
+4280 ENNIQRK

-4301 VFNVYGGIANVATGE
+4301 VFNVYGGIANVTTGK
-4316 VNIAMEAFAKEY
+4316 VNIAMEEFAKEY
-4328 FSFKD
+4328 FGFKD
-4333 LANAKA
+4333 IKDA
-4339 QYVKALP
+4339 QLEYTKSLP
-4346 NIIAKLYSEDSLD
+4346 SIIAKLYSEDSTD

-4364 IKDFNIVDFDEIL
+4364 IKDFNVVDFDAIL

-4399 LQSMGEHYMQNTVL
+4399 MQSMGEHYMQNTVL

-4421 LYQDSEG
+4421 LYQDSDG
-4428 TMRIGDFKDYSRD
+4428 NMRIGDFKDYSRD
-4441 IEKKAMQEVLSKYNG
+4441 IEKKAMQEVLAKYDN

-4468 KYDIKGKYDIITGRK
+4468 RYDIKGKYDIITGRK

-4488 FLNSIKLANRELYK
+4488 FLQSIRTTSEDMYK

-4508 HKKRKN
+4508 HKKRKD

-4537 GHIKLTDEAINYFN
+4537 GHIKLTDEAIKYFN
-4551 EKVGENKINTIGS
+4551 EKVGEDKINTIGS

-4591 AAKIEKEWWGSIV
+4591 AAKIEKTWWGSLV
-4604 MQYHKHLYPGIMKR
+4604 MQYHKHLYTGIMKR

-4633 RGANQDLIDFLCT
+4633 RGAYQTLIDFLGT
-4646 EFVDLNSISKEKAKN
+4646 EFIDFKSRAKN
-4661 NNTNI
+4661 KANADGSNI
-4666 VLASIQTAMLAGI
+4666 ALASIQTAITSGLNA
-4679 DSIQNMM
+4679 IQNFT
-4686 FNWDNLSEDE
+4686 FNWDNLSESE

-4701 RTFAENAAILSAVLF
+4701 RTFAESAAILTAVLF
-4716 VMVIY
+4716 VMVMY
-4721 AAWDDDDIR
+4721 GSWDDDDIKDD
-4730 NNGFVASLLYSSDRL
+4730 GFKSSLLYLADRL
-4745 YSDSTMYNP
+4745 YSETTMYNP
-4754 MGITSEIKTTWS
+4754 AGLISEAKTTWS
-4766 SPVASA
+4766 SPIASA
-4772 TGPSDFITACNLI
+4772 NGPSDFIKAAILI
-4785 ASALFDPDFN
+4785 PQALFDPNYN
-4795 PEYQTGQ
+4795 PDYQTGQ
-4802 YAHKNKFEV
+4802 YAHKNKLGV

-4844 INIGRKLGEALR
+4844 INIGRKLGEALN

>member
-46 VEFKWYLWNHLTE
+46 VEFKWYLWNHLTKD
-59 NDFLKDSNV
+59 DFLKGFNI

-150 RRDRYVILREVN
+150 RRDRYTILKEVN

-191 AAEDINK
+191 AEKNINE
-198 YLNILD
+198 YLHILD

-227 SDLIARRG
+227 SDLLARRG
-235 QLNALNK
+235 QLNTLNK
-242 TASVEEQAVNNATIA
+242 TVSIEEQSVNNATIA

-263 NQIEIRLKES
+263 NQIETQLKES

-310 KNRLINYRNLVE
+310 KDRLINYRNLVE

-368 IDTNNAQNIDET
+368 IDTNNTQNVDET
-380 TKNWEDHL
+380 TKSWEDNL

-394 AVSGKLKL
+394 AVNGKLKL

-417 AELQAIDTNNEL
+417 ADLQAIDTNNEL

-461 EKSKNVKA
+461 EKSKNVKT

-533 LANKLRLTYNEVYND
+533 LANKLRLTYNEVYD
-548 KHDKNIRQLFKDF
+548 EEHDIVISQLFNNF
-561 NDNKISNTN
+561 NNNKISNTE

-586 NKDTISN
+586 NKDNISN
-593 TIISIINDKNSKDK
+593 AIISIINDKNSKDK
-607 LHGLERTIQG
+607 LRGLERTIQN
-617 LLTNIKEMK
+617 LLTNIRNMK
-626 VKINEQLQAIDNFN
+626 VDINKQLQAIDNFN
-640 REKDIDNN
+640 RDRDIDND
-648 RKIQEIIERA
+648 RKRQQIIERA
-658 RIINPN
+658 RAANPN
-664 ISNNELNEYVKKE
+664 ISNNELNDLVKEE
-677 ISNRKDIDT
+677 ISKIIVP
-686 NYKDTNDIDFSI
+686 YKDTNDIDFSI

-744 FFDQLQDETGK
+744 FFDQLQDKSGK

-786 DGNGVIIH
+786 DGNGIIVH
-794 NGLFNPTNGG
+794 NGLFNSTNGG
-804 FDINKYAAQIIRY
+804 FDINKNAAQIIRY

-856 FTNNGYLSKIQDT
+856 FTNNGYLNKIQDT

-945 KKATKLIQDGKTDLT
+945 RKATKLIQDGKTDLT

-1011 TALFSTDNNGR
+1011 TALFSIDNNGR

-1033 EDGHFVLHLG
+1033 EDGHFVLHLE

-1066 NRLNEFMN
+1066 NRLDEFMN

-1083 NEEEINSFLLNTANM
+1083 NEEEVNSFLLNTANM

-1133 AAYNSQVLETEI
+1133 AAYNSKVLETEI

-1186 VARNGFRGVTIYNT
+1186 VARNGFKGVTIYNT
-1200 VKVSDYADEMQKSLY
+1200 VKVSDYADEMQKALY
-1215 NDFIKNGMSEQVAY
+1215 NDFIEHGMSEQIAY

-1262 RRRYADGSISE
+1262 RRRYADGTISE

-1280 LLDDNVKVED
+1280 LLNDNVKIED

-1338 DSELIKV
+1338 DSELLKV
-1345 YNWMMK
+1345 YDWMMK

-1376 KTGEFNKNFEET
+1376 KTGEFNENFEET

-1475 AETKK
+1475 TETKK

-1598 TVHQKMVEDAKRNK
+1598 DVHQKMVEDAKKNE
-1612 EYADLTNYEIFDK
+1612 EYANLTNYEIFDK

-1650 SVAILKVV
+1650 SVAILKIV

-1709 VEYERDKMD
+1709 VEYEKDKMD

-1733 KAEKVDISEELAE
+1733 KAGKVDISEELAE
-1746 EKNTLFKNMKDEESA
+1746 EKDELFNTMKDEESA
-1761 KRNKDFKELDDKR
+1761 KRNKEFKKLDDER
-1774 QNAFGILPRKIQQVI
+1774 QNAFSTLPRAIQKVI

-1827 QILTEEDIEHINEY
+1827 QILAEEDIENINEY
-1841 CDYLKAIVDF
+1841 CDYLQAIVNF

-1860 VDITEFRSKKANII
+1860 VDIAEFRSKKADII
-1874 SNLLNKAKETRFE
+1874 SNLLDKAREERFDI
-1887 TAEQEAVNEGE
+1887 AEQKAVSEGE
-1898 ISYDEFLKLPFEQQ
+1898 MSYEEFLKLPFEQQ

-2010 KLSSDIVKVLIEN
+2010 KLSSDIVKVIIEN
-2023 DVEDSVIHYNI
+2023 NVEDSAIHYNI

-2045 SEYVYNT
+2045 SDYND
-2052 SKNRLNRK
+2052 N
-2060 EMLNKMYMDADA
+2060 
-2072 FAGEVSQS
+2072 
-2080 IYTKQN
+2080 YTKRYTVDYFNAVDKN
-2086 NKFVLKTNTEV
+2086 NELYRDYEYKMSERRIKKLIPLIEDAIDDNKLITIPYSEFAKYNKTETYT
-2097 EQMISA
+2097 
-2103 ISKRGVPK
+2103 KK
-2111 NRINDLLSEESIKY
+2111 NKEIKNVIQ
-2125 LTEDKDN
+2125 DF
-2132 TNYYNIGYTSGEP
+2132 
-2145 EILAVTNREL
+2145 L
-2155 FDENYTPK
+2155 FDEFGYNYSDMHFKKGEFYITNG
-2163 TILYLR
+2163 LFNL
-2169 DKDRLNKPVS
+2169 L
-2179 PKDIAQFKNTSTFL
+2179 KNTTPN
-2193 VDALDKIAVE
+2193 E
-2203 FFKQNGYKYK
+2203 FISILNGY
-2213 IYKSTNDNIDSNN
+2213 DNILPSRV
-2226 TNLKQFTIIP
+2226 TKHVSRVI
-2236 LHDADKKAAIK
+2236 
-2247 ASMANKY
+2247 
-2254 IGFANGI
+2254 
-2261 NGSST
+2261 
-2266 ANYAEQAKKQ
+2266 
-2276 NIPVNSNDYNNN
+2276 NN
-2288 DIIFVSIPGRR
+2288 DL
-2299 GDINIRKQQ
+2299 INKFINDTDEKLISR
-2308 QDITIKEAIKAL
+2308 IKEAF
-2320 NAGATILTDTKNY
+2320 KNNEFY
-2333 TDNSTYN
+2333 NNSTYLSKN
-2340 EGEKR
+2340 ERISYDTKIDKDIIENEQ
-2345 LKSNLEYLGFKYTE
+2345 LKKSHPKSYKLLLDIYNQQNN
-2359 INGVGVWNKN
+2359 IA
-2369 GDFSKINK
+2369 
-2377 NKTNKYNRKDKSK
+2377 TNK
-2390 KILFT
+2390 KIFT

-2445 LLSMLGID
+2445 LLSMLGVD

-2490 MTFNSIAQKLNL
+2490 MTFNSIAQKLKL
-2502 GYIKNKKVRAIKNDT
+2502 GYIKNKRVRAIKNDT
-2517 RINDTIN
+2517 RINDTIS

-2572 DEYNVYQAAIDFA
+2572 KEYDVYKAAIDFA
-2585 MLTNFMNYKR
+2585 MLTNFMNYKH
-2595 ISDNINNLMRAT
+2595 ISDSINNLMRAT

-2620 NRKAIELIEKLRND
+2620 NRKAIELIEKLRDD
-2634 TTLMRGEQSFINSIF
+2634 TTLIRGEQSFINAIF
-2649 TPNIANSEYKSID
+2649 TPNIAHSEYQSID

-2703 ENEYKEYKRFLMNY
+2703 ENEYKEYKNFLMNY

-2728 PITIDIIGRVRKDTQ
+2728 PITIDTIGRIRKEKQTQ
-2743 AQSNNTYWNAERSRI
+2743 NNNTYWNEERSRI

-2808 NYLNVTLYNKN
+2808 NYLNVTLYNRN

-2884 IIPNTVLYSET
+2884 IIPNTVLYSDT
-2895 NDGGLDIISKI
+2895 NDGGLNIISKI
-2906 INDVHAFTNKMNDI
+2906 INDVHAFTNKMNDV

-2968 ASIDNWAIK
+2968 TSIDNWAIK

-2997 PKTIISRLYKIAGYG
+2997 PKTIISRLYKIVGYG
-3012 KTENGYKVYYFIPLN
+3012 ETENGYKVYYFIPLN
-3027 KLDSYESYD
+3027 KLDTYESYD
-3036 VSYNQNYNQV
+3036 VSYNQKYNQV

-3078 FNNTIQDYQLINY
+3078 FNNTINDYQLINY

-3096 DIYLKGGVDK
+3096 DVYLKGGVNK
-3106 LISDISRIYNSELF
+3106 LIYDISRIYNSELF

-3138 ITNKTTQLI
+3138 ITNKTIQLI
-3147 EVNNTVMAVEITP
+3147 AVNDTVMPVEITP
-3160 VKVTPKLASWI
+3160 IKVTPELASWI
-3171 RYNIK
+3171 RHNIQ

-3227 NTDLLIDTDEN
+3227 NTDLLVDTDEN
-3238 SLDVLPRRDVD
+3238 SLDAIPRKDVD

-3254 IINEIRYMARK
+3254 IINEIRYMSRK

-3328 MDSDKFY
+3328 MDEDRFY
-3335 EVLKEHDELFPTV
+3335 EALKEHDELFPTV

-3491 YNKFIDSENGRIRDD
+3491 YNKFIDNENGRIRDD

-3593 SDIEITETE
+3593 PDIEITETE

-3628 KEAKTA
+3628 KGAKTA
-3634 AAYINLYYQERIKRY
+3634 AAYINIYYKERSARY

-3685 EKLQNT
+3685 EKLQNA

-3727 SRIDKSRII
+3727 SRIDKSRIV
-3736 GLRNIGADVF
+3736 GLHNIGADVF

-3771 AITNMYNDGLGE
+3771 ATTNMYNDGLGE
-3783 SILIKDVRVKRP
+3783 SILIKDVRIKRP
-3795 LGYPIKHKKAPSET
+3795 ILNTIKKKNAPSET
-3809 TKRKWEINQKINS
+3809 TKLKWELNQKINA

-3827 VDKNTGK
+3827 VDKNTGR

-3844 IVTDEDRVALI
+3844 VVTDEDRVALI

-3862 TIQLNYDHKFENKFV
+3862 TIQLNYDHKFESKFV
-3877 TEAIDDAAYND
+3877 TEAIDDVAYND

-3907 EIIHEKNAEGKYVP
+3907 EIIHERNAEGKYVP

-3927 YIDILDVSLID
+3927 YIDILDESMID

-3967 LSQGKEAYDKW
+3967 LAQGQEAYDKW

-4012 VEYIATGQNVES
+4012 VEYIATGKNVES
-4024 SVKEEYIN
+4024 SVKDKYIN
-4032 KNYKELTNNYKK
+4032 KKYDEFTNNYKK

-4056 DKERKMR
+4056 DKESKMR
-4063 DLWVET
+4063 DLWVRT
-4069 LNKYATTYQ
+4069 LNQYATTYQ
-4078 GRQFVNKGY
+4078 GRQFVSKGY

-4092 KQQVNALW
+4092 KQQINALW

-4141 IKAKGTREYIPL
+4141 IKAKGTREYIPI

-4280 ENNIQRR
+4280 ENNIQRK

-4333 LANAKA
+4333 LTNAKA
-4339 QYVKALP
+4339 QYIKALP
-4346 NIIAKLYSEDSLD
+4346 NIIAKLYSEDSTD

-4428 TMRIGDFKDYSRD
+4428 IMRIGDFKDYSRD

-4488 FLNSIKLANRELYK
+4488 FLNSVKLVNRELYK

-4508 HKKRKN
+4508 HKKRKD
-4514 MLKDANAEFNKNK
+4514 MLKGANTEFNKNK
-4527 TVESLYTFDN
+4527 TIESLYTFDN
-4537 GHIKLTDEAINYFN
+4537 GHIKLTDEAIKYFN
-4551 EKVGENKINTIGS
+4551 EKVGENKTNTVGG

-4646 EFVDLNSISKEKAKN
+4646 EFVDLNNISKEKAKN

-4686 FNWDNLSEDE
+4686 FNWENLSEDE

-4716 VMVIY
+4716 VMAIY

-4785 ASALFDPDFN
+4785 TSALFDPDFN

>member
-7 GVSISNDVDNRLT
+7 GVSISNDVDNRLA

-46 VEFKWYLWNHLTE
+46 VEFKWYLWNHLTKD
-59 NDFLKDSNV
+59 DFLKSSNV
-68 NINDLTAFTNKDYVN
+68 DINDVTTFTNKDYVN

-90 KLLNDFYEYKYPSI
+90 KLLNDFYEYKYPSV

-191 AAEDINK
+191 AIEDINK

-227 SDLIARRG
+227 SNLIARRG
-235 QLNALNK
+235 QLNTLNK
-242 TASVEEQAVNNATIA
+242 TASVEEQAINNATIA

-263 NQIEIRLKES
+263 NQIETRLKES

-380 TKNWEDHL
+380 TKSWEDNL

-417 AELQAIDTNNEL
+417 ADLQAIDTNNEL

-548 KHDKNIRQLFKDF
+548 KHDEYIRQLFKDF
-561 NDNKISNTN
+561 NDNKISNTE

-607 LHGLERTIQG
+607 LHGLERTIQS
-617 LLTNIKEMK
+617 LLTNIKGMK
-626 VKINEQLQAIDNFN
+626 VKINKQLQAIDNFN
-640 REKDIDNN
+640 RDRDIDND
-648 RKIQEIIERA
+648 RKRQQIIERE
-658 RIINPN
+658 RTINPN
-664 ISNNELNEYVKKE
+664 ISNNKLNELVKEE
-677 ISNRKDIDT
+677 ISKVIVP
-686 NYKDTNDIDFSI
+686 YKDTNDIDFSI
-698 SSATYSSIYNLV
+698 SSETYSSIYNLV
-710 NFLSNFNESSARL
+710 NFLYNFNESSARL

-794 NGLFNPTNGG
+794 NGLFNSTNGG

-1033 EDGHFVLHLG
+1033 EDGHFVLHLD

-1066 NRLNEFMN
+1066 NRLDEFMN

-1165 KASDENGKD
+1165 KASDENGKN

-1262 RRRYADGSISE
+1262 RRRYADGTISE

-1376 KTGEFNKNFEET
+1376 KTGEFNENFEET

-1598 TVHQKMVEDAKRNK
+1598 TVHQKMVEDAKKNK

-1709 VEYERDKMD
+1709 VEYEKDKMD

-1733 KAEKVDISEELAE
+1733 KAGKVDISEELAE
-1746 EKNTLFKNMKDEESA
+1746 EKDELFNAMKDEESA
-1761 KRNKDFKELDDKR
+1761 KRNKEFKELDDKR
-1774 QNAFGILPRKIQQVI
+1774 QNAFSTLPRAIQRVI

-1795 REFKDNG
+1795 REFKANG
-1802 KVNIVKLYTTLKDNL
+1802 KTNIVKLYTTLKDNL

-1827 QILTEEDIEHINEY
+1827 QILAEEDIENINEY
-1841 CDYLKAIVDF
+1841 CDYLQAIVNF

-1860 VDITEFRSKKANII
+1860 VDITEFRSKKADII
-1874 SNLLNKAKETRFE
+1874 SNLLNKAKEERFK
-1887 TAEQEAVNEGE
+1887 TAEQKAVSEGE
-1898 ISYDEFLKLPFEQQ
+1898 MSYDEFLKLPFEQQ

-2023 DVEDSVIHYNI
+2023 DVEDSAIHYNI
-2034 DDIIDSYDEDV
+2034 EEIEKNYSDDISDK
-2045 SEYVYNT
+2045 EYNVEEN
-2052 SKNRLNRK
+2052 K
-2060 EMLNKMYMDADA
+2060 E
-2072 FAGEVSQS
+2072 
-2080 IYTKQN
+2080 
-2086 NKFVLKTNTEV
+2086 
-2097 EQMISA
+2097 
-2103 ISKRGVPK
+2103 
-2111 NRINDLLSEESIKY
+2111 IN
-2125 LTEDKDN
+2125 
-2132 TNYYNIGYTSGEP
+2132 
-2145 EILAVTNREL
+2145 
-2155 FDENYTPK
+2155 
-2163 TILYLR
+2163 
-2169 DKDRLNKPVS
+2169 
-2179 PKDIAQFKNTSTFL
+2179 
-2193 VDALDKIAVE
+2193 
-2203 FFKQNGYKYK
+2203 KYK
-2213 IYKSTNDNIDSNN
+2213 
-2226 TNLKQFTIIP
+2226 L
-2236 LHDADKKAAIK
+2236 
-2247 ASMANKY
+2247 
-2254 IGFANGI
+2254 NGKFKVY
-2261 NGSST
+2261 T
-2266 ANYAEQAKKQ
+2266 AKK
-2276 NIPVNSNDYNNN
+2276 
-2288 DIIFVSIPGRR
+2288 
-2299 GDINIRKQQ
+2299 
-2308 QDITIKEAIKAL
+2308 
-2320 NAGATILTDTKNY
+2320 
-2333 TDNSTYN
+2333 
-2340 EGEKR
+2340 
-2345 LKSNLEYLGFKYTE
+2345 
-2359 INGVGVWNKN
+2359 
-2369 GDFSKINK
+2369 
-2377 NKTNKYNRKDKSK
+2377 
-2390 KILFT
+2390 
-2395 ARRLG
+2395 LG
-2400 WSNNNH
+2400 WSNNNK
-2406 NIVGEYVTTYTSQ
+2406 NLVGEYVTTYTSQ

-2517 RINDTIN
+2517 RINDTIS

-2533 DAFYD
+2533 NAFYD

-2562 SQMFERIKDK
+2562 SQMFKRIKDK
-2572 DEYNVYQAAIDFA
+2572 EEYNVYQAAIDFA

-2607 NVDKNGALQSIRE
+2607 NIDKNGALQSIRE
-2620 NRKAIELIEKLRND
+2620 NRKAIELIEKLRDD
-2634 TTLMRGEQSFINSIF
+2634 TTLMRGEQSFINAIF
-2649 TPNIANSEYKSID
+2649 TPNIADSEYKSID

-2728 PITIDIIGRVRKDTQ
+2728 PITIDVIGRVRKDTQ

-2775 NPTKEDIAKFKRLSP
+2775 NPSKEDIAKFKRLSP

-2808 NYLNVTLYNKN
+2808 NYLNVTLYNRN

-2884 IIPNTVLYSET
+2884 IIPNAVLYSET
-2895 NDGGLDIISKI
+2895 KDGGLDIISKI

-2938 KEVTYNTESDSSFIS
+2938 KEITYNTESDSSFIS

-2968 ASIDNWAIK
+2968 TSIDNWAIK

-3012 KTENGYKVYYFIPLN
+3012 ETENGYKVYYFIPLN

-3106 LISDISRIYNSELF
+3106 LIRDISRIYNSELF

-3147 EVNNTVMAVEITP
+3147 EVNGNIMAVEITP

-3171 RYNIK
+3171 RHNIQ
-3176 LKNSGKDYDSKYLS
+3176 LKNSGKDYDSKYAS

-3227 NTDLLIDTDEN
+3227 NTDLLVDTDEN

-3280 NKIDIESRESLKEN
+3280 NKIDTESRESLKEN

-3315 RLNKFNIEGVDYS
+3315 RLNKFNIEGIDYS
-3328 MDSDKFY
+3328 MDEDRFY

-3348 AKILLDGVTFGNRI
+3348 AKVLLDGVTFGNRI

-3727 SRIDKSRII
+3727 SRIDKSRIV

-3771 AITNMYNDGLGE
+3771 ATTNMYNDGIGE
-3783 SILIKDVRVKRP
+3783 SILIKDVRIKRP
-3795 LGYPIKHKKAPSET
+3795 ILKTIKKKNAPSDT

-3827 VDKNTGK
+3827 VDKNTGR

-3862 TIQLNYDHKFENKFV
+3862 TIQLNYDHKFESKFV

-3927 YIDILDVSLID
+3927 YIDILDESMID

-3967 LSQGKEAYDKW
+3967 LAQGKEAYDKW

-4012 VEYIATGQNVES
+4012 VEYIATGKNVES
-4024 SVKEEYIN
+4024 SVKKYIN

-4092 KQQVNALW
+4092 KQQINALW

-4141 IKAKGTREYIPL
+4141 IKAKGTKEYIPL

-4180 QNEIIDKA
+4180 QNEIIDRA

-4195 EVMEHFVHNATIFN
+4195 EVMEHFIHNATIFN

-4280 ENNIQRR
+4280 ENNIQRK

-4488 FLNSIKLANRELYK
+4488 FLNSVKLANRELYK

-4508 HKKRKN
+4508 HKKRKD

-4527 TVESLYTFDN
+4527 TIESLYTFDN
-4537 GHIKLTDEAINYFN
+4537 GHIKLTDEAIKYFN
-4551 EKVGENKINTIGS
+4551 EKVGENKTNTIGG

-4604 MQYHKHLYPGIMKR
+4604 MQYHKHLYNGIMKR

-4661 NNTNI
+4661 NNTNV
-4666 VLASIQTAMLAGI
+4666 VLASIQTAMIAGI

-4701 RTFAENAAILSAVLF
+4701 RTFAENAAILTAVLF
-4716 VMVIY
+4716 VMVMY
-4721 AAWDDDDIR
+4721 GVWDDDDIKDD
-4730 NNGFVASLLYSSDRL
+4730 GFKASLLYLADRL

-4766 SPVASA
+4766 SPIASA

-4785 ASALFDPDFN
+4785 TSALFDPNFN

-4811 LLRRNIPGLRPYD
+4811 LLRRNIPGVRPYD

-4844 INIGRKLGEALR
+4844 INIGKKLGEALR

>member
-7 GVSISNDVDNRLT
+7 GVSISNDVDNRLA

-46 VEFKWYLWNHLTE
+46 VEFKWYLWNHLTKD
-59 NDFLKDSNV
+59 DFIKSSNI

-90 KLLNDFYEYKYPSI
+90 KLLNDFYEYKYLSI

-142 DMFLPKNK
+142 DMFFPKNK
-150 RRDRYVILREVN
+150 RRDRYVILKEVN
-162 KRILNEFYNRVNNY
+162 KIILNEFYNRVNNY

-191 AAEDINK
+191 AVEDINK

-242 TASVEEQAVNNATIA
+242 TVSVEEQAINNATIA

-263 NQIEIRLKES
+263 NQIETRLKES

-278 TLKNPI
+278 ALKNPI
-284 AQLNYVKYVLANNIV
+284 AQLNYVKYVLANNMV

-380 TKNWEDHL
+380 TKSWEDNL

-492 NFAKPVVHKVILNVQ
+492 NFAKPIVHKVILNVQ

-527 TATIFN
+527 TAAIFN
-533 LANKLRLTYNEVYND
+533 LANKLRLTYNEVYD
-548 KHDKNIRQLFKDF
+548 EEHDIVISQLFNNF
-561 NDNKISNTN
+561 NRNKISNTE

-586 NKDTISN
+586 NKDNISN
-593 TIISIINDKNSKDK
+593 AIISIINDKDSKDK
-607 LHGLERTIQG
+607 LRGLEGTIQS
-617 LLTNIKEMK
+617 LLTNIRNMK
-626 VKINEQLQAIDNFN
+626 IDINKQLQTIDNFN
-640 REKDIDNN
+640 RDRNIDND
-648 RKIQEIIERA
+648 RKRQQIIERA
-658 RIINPN
+658 RTINPN
-664 ISNNELNEYVKKE
+664 ISNNELNELVKEE
-677 ISNRKDIDT
+677 ISKVIVP
-686 NYKDTNDIDFSI
+686 YKDTNDIDFSI

-710 NFLSNFNESSARL
+710 NFLSNFNESSVRL

-786 DGNGVIIH
+786 NGNGVIVH
-794 NGLFNPTNGG
+794 NGLFNSTNGG
-804 FDINKYAAQIIRY
+804 FDINKNAAQIIRY

-1033 EDGHFVLHLG
+1033 EDGHFVLHLN

-1066 NRLNEFMN
+1066 NRLDEFMN

-1338 DSELIKV
+1338 DSKLLKV
-1345 YNWMMK
+1345 YDWMMK

-1376 KTGEFNKNFEET
+1376 KTGEFNENFEET

-1480 IVNADGSEKLNYD
+1480 IVNGNGSEKLNYD

-1598 TVHQKMVEDAKRNK
+1598 TVHQKMVEDAKKNG

-1709 VEYERDKMD
+1709 VEYEKDKMD
-1718 TKQMYLEYIKHKADV
+1718 TKQMYLEYIKHKANI

-1774 QNAFGILPRKIQQVI
+1774 QNAFYELPRKIQQVI

-1817 IKTVENPDIK
+1817 IKIVENPDIK

-2023 DVEDSVIHYNI
+2023 DVEDSAIHYNI
-2034 DDIIDSYDEDV
+2034 EEIEKNYSDDISDK
-2045 SEYVYNT
+2045 EYNVEEN
-2052 SKNRLNRK
+2052 K
-2060 EMLNKMYMDADA
+2060 E
-2072 FAGEVSQS
+2072 
-2080 IYTKQN
+2080 
-2086 NKFVLKTNTEV
+2086 
-2097 EQMISA
+2097 
-2103 ISKRGVPK
+2103 
-2111 NRINDLLSEESIKY
+2111 IN
-2125 LTEDKDN
+2125 
-2132 TNYYNIGYTSGEP
+2132 
-2145 EILAVTNREL
+2145 
-2155 FDENYTPK
+2155 
-2163 TILYLR
+2163 
-2169 DKDRLNKPVS
+2169 
-2179 PKDIAQFKNTSTFL
+2179 
-2193 VDALDKIAVE
+2193 
-2203 FFKQNGYKYK
+2203 KYK
-2213 IYKSTNDNIDSNN
+2213 LTGKFKVYT
-2226 TNLKQFTIIP
+2226 
-2236 LHDADKKAAIK
+2236 
-2247 ASMANKY
+2247 
-2254 IGFANGI
+2254 
-2261 NGSST
+2261 
-2266 ANYAEQAKKQ
+2266 AKK
-2276 NIPVNSNDYNNN
+2276 
-2288 DIIFVSIPGRR
+2288 
-2299 GDINIRKQQ
+2299 
-2308 QDITIKEAIKAL
+2308 
-2320 NAGATILTDTKNY
+2320 
-2333 TDNSTYN
+2333 
-2340 EGEKR
+2340 
-2345 LKSNLEYLGFKYTE
+2345 
-2359 INGVGVWNKN
+2359 
-2369 GDFSKINK
+2369 
-2377 NKTNKYNRKDKSK
+2377 
-2390 KILFT
+2390 
-2395 ARRLG
+2395 LG
-2400 WSNNNH
+2400 WSNNNK
-2406 NIVGEYVTTYTSQ
+2406 NLVGEYVTTYTSQ

-2517 RINDTIN
+2517 RINDTIS

-2533 DAFYD
+2533 NAFYD
-2538 IYGIDISEIE
+2538 IYRIDISEIE
-2548 SLKDLREITVPLSK
+2548 SLKDLQKITVPLSK

-2572 DEYNVYQAAIDFA
+2572 EEYNVYQAAIDFA

-2620 NRKAIELIEKLRND
+2620 NRKAIELIEKLRDD
-2634 TTLMRGEQSFINSIF
+2634 TTLMRGEQSFINAIF
-2649 TPNIANSEYKSID
+2649 TPNIAHSEYKSID

-2683 TADFDALTKRVEET
+2683 TADFDVLTKRVEET

-2728 PITIDIIGRVRKDTQ
+2728 TITIDTIGIVRKDTQ
-2743 AQSNNTYWNAERSRI
+2743 TQSNDTYWNAERSRI

-2775 NPTKEDIAKFKRLSP
+2775 NPTKEDISKFKRLSP

-2828 HYLSYNDQIS
+2828 HYISYNDQIS

-2884 IIPNTVLYSET
+2884 IIPNAVLYSET

-2968 ASIDNWAIK
+2968 TSIDNWAIK

-3078 FNNTIQDYQLINY
+3078 FNNTINDYQLINY

-3096 DIYLKGGVDK
+3096 DIYLKGGVNK
-3106 LISDISRIYNSELF
+3106 LIRDISRIYNSELF

-3138 ITNKTTQLI
+3138 ITGKTTQLI
-3147 EVNNTVMAVEITP
+3147 AVNNDVMAVEITP
-3160 VKVTPKLASWI
+3160 VKVTPELASWI
-3171 RYNIK
+3171 RHNIQ

-3227 NTDLLIDTDEN
+3227 NTDLLVDTDEN

-3249 IVSSS
+3249 MVSSS

-3280 NKIDIESRESLKEN
+3280 NKIDTESRESLKEN

-3362 IDIFSLDLTTDNL
+3362 IDIFSLDLTTDNF

-3517 VIDDLNEARK
+3517 VIDNLNEARK

-3702 NGRISFGKEGDDK
+3702 NGRISFGKEDDDK

-3727 SRIDKSRII
+3727 SRIDKSRIF

-3746 DEYGRLDPRKLT
+3746 DEYRRLDPRKLT

-3771 AITNMYNDGLGE
+3771 ATTNMYNDGLGE
-3783 SILIKDVRVKRP
+3783 SILIKDVRIKRP
-3795 LGYPIKHKKAPSET
+3795 ILNTIKKKNAPSDT

-3827 VDKNTGK
+3827 VDKNTGR

-3844 IVTDEDRVALI
+3844 IVTDEDRIALI

-3862 TIQLNYDHKFENKFV
+3862 TIQLNYDHKFESKFV
-3877 TEAIDDAAYND
+3877 TEAIDDVAYND

-3927 YIDILDVSLID
+3927 YIDILDESMID
-3938 EDRTAARNFIN
+3938 KDRTAARNFIN

-3955 TTEYYEEAKKAA
+3955 TTEYYEEAKKTA
-3967 LSQGKEAYDKW
+3967 LAQGKEAYDKW

-4006 SSLDAG
+4006 SSLDSG

-4032 KNYKELTNNYKK
+4032 KNYKEFTNNYKK
-4044 GNPKYDSNIKLS
+4044 GNTKYDSNIKLS

-4078 GRQFVNKGY
+4078 GRKFVNKGY

-4224 LRKNRAYMTKGIF
+4224 LRNNKAYMTKGIF

-4251 DTIYRTTE
+4251 DIIYRTTE

-4301 VFNVYGGIANVATGE
+4301 VFNVYGGIANVTTGK
-4316 VNIAMEAFAKEY
+4316 VNIAMEEFAKEY
-4328 FSFKD
+4328 FGFKD
-4333 LANAKA
+4333 IKDA
-4339 QYVKALP
+4339 QLEYTKSLP
-4346 NIIAKLYSEDSLD
+4346 SIIAKLYSEDSTD

-4364 IKDFNIVDFDEIL
+4364 IKDFNVVDFDAIL

-4399 LQSMGEHYMQNTVL
+4399 MQSMGEHYMQNTVL

-4421 LYQDSEG
+4421 LYQDSDG
-4428 TMRIGDFKDYSRD
+4428 NMRIGDFKDYSRD
-4441 IEKKAMQEVLSKYNG
+4441 IEKKAMQEVLAKYYN

-4468 KYDIKGKYDIITGRK
+4468 KYDIKGKYDIITGRR

-4488 FLNSIKLANRELYK
+4488 FLQSIRTTSEDMYK

-4508 HKKRKN
+4508 HKKRKD

-4537 GHIKLTDEAINYFN
+4537 GHIKLTDEAIKYFN
-4551 EKVGENKINTIGS
+4551 EKVGEDKINTIGG

-4591 AAKIEKEWWGSIV
+4591 AAKIENTWWGSLV
-4604 MQYHKHLYPGIMKR
+4604 MQYHKHLYTGIMKR

-4633 RGANQDLIDFLCT
+4633 RGAYQALIDFLGT
-4646 EFVDLNSISKEKAKN
+4646 EFVDFKSRAKDKA
-4661 NNTNI
+4661 NTDGSNI
-4666 VLASIQTAMLAGI
+4666 ALASIQTAIISGLNA
-4679 DSIQNMM
+4679 IQNFT
-4686 FNWDNLSEDE
+4686 FNWDNLSESE

-4701 RTFAENAAILSAVLF
+4701 RTFAESAAILTAVLF
-4716 VMVIY
+4716 VMVMY
-4721 AAWDDDDIR
+4721 GTWDDDDIKDD
-4730 NNGFVASLLYSSDRL
+4730 GFKSSLLYLTDRL
-4745 YSDSTMYNP
+4745 YSETTMYNP
-4754 MGITSEIKTTWS
+4754 AGLISEAKTTWS
-4766 SPVASA
+4766 SPIASA
-4772 TGPSDFITACNLI
+4772 NGPSDFIKAAILI
-4785 ASALFDPDFN
+4785 PQALFDPNYN
-4795 PEYQTGQ
+4795 PDYQTGL
-4802 YAHKNKFEV
+4802 YAHKNKLGV
-4811 LLRRNIPGLRPYD
+4811 LLKRNIPGLRPYD
-4824 RIQLITRNNQ
+4824 RIQLITRNNK

-4844 INIGRKLGEALR
+4844 INIGKKLGETLN

>member
-7 GVSISNDVDNRLT
+7 GVSISNDVNDRLA
-20 KTVATVAKTDN
+20 KTVASVAKADN
-31 TKANILSALLNNDAN
+31 TMANVLSALLNNDAN
-46 VEFKWYLWNHLTE
+46 VEFKMYLWNHLE
-59 NDFLKDSNV
+59 EGDFLKDSNV
-68 NINDLTAFTNKDYVN
+68 DISNFSTFTNKDYAN

-90 KLLNDFYEYKYPSI
+90 KLLREFYQYKYPSV

-150 RRDRYVILREVN
+150 RRDRYVILKEVN
-162 KRILNEFYNRVNNY
+162 RRILDEFYNRVNNY
-176 IAEIN
+176 VAEIS
-181 NPDNTNYNKN
+181 NPDNTNYNES
-191 AAEDINK
+191 AGEDINK
-198 YLNILD
+198 YFNILD
-204 RIKELKFQ
+204 KIKELKFQ
-212 RSSLNATITELKNNR
+212 RSSLTANIAELKDNR
-227 SDLIARRG
+227 SNLLARRRE
-235 QLNALNK
+235 LNASNK
-242 TASVEEQAVNNATIA
+242 TASVEEQAANNAIIA
-257 DINTEL
+257 DINDRIK
-263 NQIEIRLKES
+263 QIDTRLEET
-273 NDSLD
+273 NNSLD
-278 TLKNPI
+278 ELKNPI
-284 AQLNYVKYVLANNIV
+284 AELNYIKYVLANNLV
-299 NDHINSYIGVQ
+299 NDYIGSYIGVQ
-310 KNRLINYRNLVE
+310 KDRLINYRNLVE

-368 IDTNNAQNIDET
+368 IDTNNSQNVDET
-380 TKNWEDHL
+380 TKSWEDNL

-454 NFINSIE
+454 NFISSIE

-492 NFAKPVVHKVILNVQ
+492 NFAKPIVHKVILNVQ

-519 SNNSAFNT
+519 SNDSAFNT
-527 TATIFN
+527 TATVFN
-533 LANKLRLTYNEVYND
+533 LANKLRLTYNEVYDDN
-548 KHDKNIRQLFKDF
+548 HDVFVSQLFNDF
-561 NDNKISNTN
+561 NKNKISNTK
-570 FIKSLQDFLNI
+570 FINILQDFLNT

-586 NKDTISN
+586 SKDNISN
-593 TIISIINDKNSKDK
+593 AVTSIINDKDAKNK
-607 LHGLERTIQG
+607 LRGLEGTIQD
-617 LLTNIKEMK
+617 LLTNVRKMK
-626 VKINEQLQAIDNFN
+626 VDINKQLQAIDNYN
-640 REKDIDNN
+640 RDRDIDND
-648 RKIQEIIERA
+648 RKRQQIIERA
-658 RIINPN
+658 RIANPN
-664 ISNNELNEYVKKE
+664 ITNNELNDLVKEE
-677 ISNRKDIDT
+677 ISKVIT
-686 NYKDTNDIDFSI
+686 PYKDTADVDYSI
-698 SSATYSSIYNLV
+698 SSGTYSAIYNLV
-710 NFLSNFNESSARL
+710 NFLSGFNESSARL

-744 FFDQLQDETGK
+744 FFDQVQDESGK

-794 NGLFNPTNGG
+794 KGLFNSTNGG
-804 FDINKYAAQIIRY
+804 FDINKNSAQIIRY

-856 FTNNGYLSKIQDT
+856 FTNNGYLNKIQDT

-888 RAPKYNNTDVRRA
+888 RAPKYNNTDVKRA

-923 EGKVLVPRKNVTN
+923 EGKVLVPRKNITN

-945 KKATKLIQDGKTDLT
+945 RKATKLIQDGKTDLT
-960 EAITDGKRLYGNAFK
+960 EAITDGKRLLGNAFK

-985 ETKGEKYYDAGE
+985 ETKGANYYDAGE

-1011 TALFSTDNNGR
+1011 AGLFSTDNNGR
-1022 LVLTPNDVIRY
+1022 LVLTPNNIIRY
-1033 EDGHFVLHLG
+1033 EDGHFVLHLE

-1050 MNTINKWANN
+1050 MNAINKWTTN

-1145 LNNKIQ
+1145 INNKIQ

-1165 KASDENGKD
+1165 KASDENGND
-1174 VYEPLVINGKQI
+1174 AYEPLVINGKQI
-1186 VARNGFRGVTIYNT
+1186 VARNGFKGVTIYNT

-1215 NDFIKNGMSEQVAY
+1215 NDFIKHGMSEQAAY

-1280 LLDDNVKVED
+1280 LLDDNVNVED

-1303 KNFYFDKPYDSRTGT
+1303 KNFYFDKPYDSKTGT

-1338 DSELIKV
+1338 DSELLKV
-1345 YNWMMK
+1345 YDWMIK

-1364 AAKKNIFTIWDG
+1364 AAKKNIFTIWDAN
-1376 KTGEFNKNFEET
+1376 TGEFHENFEET

-1446 WGKDFQNAYTAN
+1446 WGRDFQNAYTAN

-1598 TVHQKMVEDAKRNK
+1598 AVHQKMVEDAKKNK

-1625 LIIKQIESEGLDLH
+1625 LILKQIEKEGLDLH
-1639 IGYRIPTEGKQ
+1639 VGYRIPTEGKQ

-1733 KAEKVDISEELAE
+1733 KAGKVDISEELAE
-1746 EKNTLFKNMKDEESA
+1746 EKDELFNAMKDEESA
-1761 KRNKDFKELDDKR
+1761 KRNKEFKKLDDER
-1774 QNAFGILPRKIQQVI
+1774 QNAFGTLPRKIQQVI

-1795 REFKDNG
+1795 REFKVNG
-1802 KVNIVKLYTTLKDNL
+1802 KTDIVKLYTTLKDNL
-1817 IKTVENPDIK
+1817 IKAVDNPNIK
-1827 QILTEEDIEHINEY
+1827 QILTEEDIEHVNEY
-1841 CDYLKAIVDF
+1841 CDYLQAIVNF

-1860 VDITEFRSKKANII
+1860 VDIAEFRSKKANII
-1874 SNLLNKAKETRFE
+1874 ANLLDKAKEERFGN
-1887 TAEQEAVNEGE
+1887 AEQKAVSEGE
-1898 ISYDEFLKLPFEQQ
+1898 MSYDEFLKLPFEQQ

-1966 SKPQSPYNVLDQLD
+1966 TQPQSPYNVLDQLD

-2023 DVEDSVIHYNI
+2023 DVEDSAIHYNI
-2034 DDIIDSYDEDV
+2034 EEIEKNYSDDISDT
-2045 SEYVYNT
+2045 EYNVEEN
-2052 SKNRLNRK
+2052 K
-2060 EMLNKMYMDADA
+2060 E
-2072 FAGEVSQS
+2072 
-2080 IYTKQN
+2080 
-2086 NKFVLKTNTEV
+2086 
-2097 EQMISA
+2097 
-2103 ISKRGVPK
+2103 
-2111 NRINDLLSEESIKY
+2111 IN
-2125 LTEDKDN
+2125 
-2132 TNYYNIGYTSGEP
+2132 
-2145 EILAVTNREL
+2145 
-2155 FDENYTPK
+2155 
-2163 TILYLR
+2163 
-2169 DKDRLNKPVS
+2169 
-2179 PKDIAQFKNTSTFL
+2179 
-2193 VDALDKIAVE
+2193 
-2203 FFKQNGYKYK
+2203 KYK
-2213 IYKSTNDNIDSNN
+2213 LTGKFKVYT
-2226 TNLKQFTIIP
+2226 
-2236 LHDADKKAAIK
+2236 
-2247 ASMANKY
+2247 
-2254 IGFANGI
+2254 
-2261 NGSST
+2261 
-2266 ANYAEQAKKQ
+2266 AKK
-2276 NIPVNSNDYNNN
+2276 
-2288 DIIFVSIPGRR
+2288 
-2299 GDINIRKQQ
+2299 
-2308 QDITIKEAIKAL
+2308 
-2320 NAGATILTDTKNY
+2320 
-2333 TDNSTYN
+2333 
-2340 EGEKR
+2340 
-2345 LKSNLEYLGFKYTE
+2345 
-2359 INGVGVWNKN
+2359 
-2369 GDFSKINK
+2369 
-2377 NKTNKYNRKDKSK
+2377 
-2390 KILFT
+2390 
-2395 ARRLG
+2395 LG
-2400 WSNNNH
+2400 WSNNNK
-2406 NIVGEYVTTYTSQ
+2406 NLVGEYVTTYTSQ

-2438 YTFFTYK
+2438 YTFFSYK
-2445 LLSMLGID
+2445 LLSMLGVD

-2502 GYIKNKKVRAIKNDT
+2502 GYIKNKRVRAIKNDT
-2517 RINDTIN
+2517 RINDTIS

-2538 IYGIDISEIE
+2538 IYGIDISEVT

-2562 SQMFERIKDK
+2562 RQMFERIKDK
-2572 DEYNVYQAAIDFA
+2572 EEYNVYQAAIDFA

-2620 NRKAIELIEKLRND
+2620 NRKAIELIEKLRDD
-2634 TTLMRGEQSFINSIF
+2634 TTLMKGLQSFIDVIF
-2649 TPNIANSEYKSID
+2649 TPNIAHSEYKSID

-2717 IYNSEDSVLLA
+2717 IYNNEDSILLA
-2728 PITIDIIGRVRKDTQ
+2728 PITIDTVGRVRKETQ
-2743 AQSNNTYWNAERSRI
+2743 TQNNDTYWNTERSRI

-2769 DIEDIN
+2769 NIKDIN
-2775 NPTKEDIAKFKRLSP
+2775 KPTKEDIAKFKRLSP
-2790 AQKTLFIQ
+2790 AQKVLFIQ

-2808 NYLNVTLYNKN
+2808 NYLNVTLYNKS

-2828 HYLSYNDQIS
+2828 HYISYNDQIS

-2884 IIPNTVLYSET
+2884 IIPNSILYSD
-2895 NDGGLDIISKI
+2895 NSDGGLNIISKI
-2906 INDVHAFTNKMNDI
+2906 INDVQSFTNKMNDI
-2920 NEYDKFVNTFMR
+2920 NEYNKFVDIFMR

-2960 QDRMIVID
+2960 PDRMIVID
-2968 ASIDNWAIK
+2968 ASIDNWAIL

-2997 PKTIISRLYKIAGYG
+2997 PKTIVSRLYKIAGYD
-3012 KTENGYKVYYFIPLN
+3012 KTENGYQKYYFIPLN

-3036 VSYNQNYNQV
+3036 VSYNQKYNQV
-3046 NDISYYYEVIR
+3046 NDVSYYYEVIR
-3057 ELNQGERAK
+3057 DLNQGERAK

-3078 FNNTIQDYQLINY
+3078 FNDTVQDYQLINY

-3096 DIYLKGGVDK
+3096 DVYLKGGVNK
-3106 LISDISRIYNSELF
+3106 LINDISHIYNSALF
-3120 TENEANYIIN
+3120 AENEANYIIN

-3138 ITNKTTQLI
+3138 ITHKTTQLI
-3147 EVNNTVMAVEITP
+3147 AVGENIMAVEITP
-3160 VKVTPKLASWI
+3160 VKVTPELASWI
-3171 RYNIK
+3171 RHNIQ
-3176 LKNSGKDYDSKYLS
+3176 LKNNGKDYDSKYLS
-3190 IISDIE
+3190 IISDVE
-3196 NSQDIID
+3196 DSQDIID

-3208 KITKA
+3208 KITKPQ
-3213 KIDTETANKNIMDA
+3213 IDTETANKNIMDA
-3227 NTDLLIDTDEN
+3227 NTDLLVDTDEN

-3280 NKIDIESRESLKEN
+3280 NKIDTESRESLKEN

-3328 MDSDKFY
+3328 MDEDRFY
-3335 EVLKEHDELFPTV
+3335 EALKDHDELFPTV

-3478 EVADIEKEPGELD
+3478 DVEEIEKEPGELD

-3593 SDIEITETE
+3593 PDIEITETE

-3628 KEAKTA
+3628 KDAKTA
-3634 AAYINLYYQERIKRY
+3634 AAYINLYYQERRERY

-3657 YEGFAEDYERYKNFI
+3657 YEGFAEDYERYKSFI
-3672 NAYNDK
+3672 TAYNNK

-3715 VKQAFK
+3715 VKKAFK

-3727 SRIDKSRII
+3727 SRIDKSRIS
-3736 GLRNIGADVF
+3736 GLHNMGADVF

-3758 EKQLALFKSDEEQ
+3758 DSQLALFKSDEEQ
-3771 AITNMYNDGLGE
+3771 ATTNMYNDGLGE

-3795 LGYPIKHKKAPSET
+3795 LGHPIKHKKAPSET
-3809 TKRKWEINQKINS
+3809 TKHKWEINQKINA

-3827 VDKNTGK
+3827 VDKNTGR

-3844 IVTDEDRVALI
+3844 VVTDEDRVALI
-3855 KYYNELR
+3855 NYYKELR
-3862 TIQLNYDHKFENKFV
+3862 AIQTNYDHKFENKFV
-3877 TEAIDDAAYND
+3877 TEAIDNAAYND

-3907 EIIHEKNAEGKYVP
+3907 KIINEVNAEGKYVP

-3927 YIDILDVSLID
+3927 YIDILDESLID

-3967 LSQGKEAYDKW
+3967 LAQGQEAYNKW
-3978 FNANHIYDSFTHRYK
+3978 FYANHIYDSFTHRYK

-4024 SVKEEYIN
+4024 SVKDKYIN
-4032 KNYKELTNNYKK
+4032 KKYDEFTNNYKK
-4044 GNPKYDSNIKLS
+4044 GNPKYDSGIKLS
-4056 DKERKMR
+4056 DKERNMR
-4063 DLWVET
+4063 DLWVKT
-4069 LNKYATTYQ
+4069 LNQYATTYQ
-4078 GRQFVNKGY
+4078 GRQFVGKGY

-4100 AAEQVG
+4100 AAEQIG
-4106 GLFGISIRSGAESD
+4106 GLFGISVRSGAESD

-4141 IKAKGTREYIPL
+4141 IKAKGTREYIPI

-4180 QNEIIDKA
+4180 QNEAIDKA

-4259 QKNTADLLHNFT
+4259 QKTTADLLHNFT

-4280 ENNIQRR
+4280 ENNVQRR

-4301 VFNVYGGIANVATGE
+4301 VFNVYGGIANVTTGK
-4316 VNIAMEAFAKEY
+4316 VNIAMEEFAKEY
-4328 FSFKD
+4328 FGFKD
-4333 LANAKA
+4333 IKDA
-4339 QYVKALP
+4339 QLEYTKSLP
-4346 NIIAKLYSEDSLD
+4346 SIIAKLYSEDSTD

-4364 IKDFNIVDFDEIL
+4364 IKDFNVVDFDAIL

-4399 LQSMGEHYMQNTVL
+4399 MQSMGEHYMQNTVL

-4421 LYQDSEG
+4421 LYQDSDG
-4428 TMRIGDFKDYSRD
+4428 NMRIGDFKDYSRD
-4441 IEKKAMQEVLSKYNG
+4441 IEKKAMQEVLAKYDN

-4468 KYDIKGKYDIITGRK
+4468 KYDIKGKYDIITGRR

-4488 FLNSIKLANRELYK
+4488 FLQSIRTTSENMYK
-4502 QIAKEY
+4502 QIGKEY
-4508 HKKRKN
+4508 HKKRKE
-4514 MLKDANAEFNKNK
+4514 MLKDANTEFNKNK
-4527 TVESLYTFDN
+4527 TIESLYTFDN
-4537 GHIKLTDEAINYFN
+4537 GHVKLTDEAIKYFN
-4551 EKVGENKINTIGS
+4551 EKVGEDKTNAIGS

-4591 AAKIEKEWWGSIV
+4591 AAKIENTWWGSLV
-4604 MQYHKHLYPGIMKR
+4604 MQYHKHLYTGIMKR

-4633 RGANQDLIDFLCT
+4633 RGAYQTLIDFLGT
-4646 EFVDLNSISKEKAKN
+4646 EFVDFKSRAKDKA
-4661 NNTNI
+4661 NTDGSNI
-4666 VLASIQTAMLAGI
+4666 ALASVQTAITSGLSA
-4679 DSIQNMM
+4679 IQNFT
-4686 FNWDNLSEDE
+4686 FNWNNLSESE

-4701 RTFAENAAILSAVLF
+4701 RTFAESAAILSAVLF
-4716 VMVIY
+4716 VMAMY
-4721 AAWDDDDIR
+4721 GTWDDDDIKDD
-4730 NNGFVASLLYSSDRL
+4730 GFKSSLLYLADRL
-4745 YSDSTMYNP
+4745 YSETTMYNP
-4754 MGITSEIKTTWS
+4754 AGLVSEAKTTWS
-4766 SPVASA
+4766 SPIASA
-4772 TGPSDFITACNLI
+4772 NGPSDFIKAAVLI
-4785 ASALFDPDFN
+4785 PQALFDPNYN

-4802 YAHKNKFEV
+4802 YAHKNKLEV
-4811 LLRRNIPGLRPYD
+4811 LLRRNIPGVRPYD

-4844 INIGRKLGEALR
+4844 INIGRKLGETLK

>member
-7 GVSISNDVDNRLT
+7 GVSISNDVDNRLA

-59 NDFLKDSNV
+59 NDFLKDANID
-68 NINDLTAFTNKDYVN
+68 INDLTAFTNKDYVN

-150 RRDRYVILREVN
+150 RRDRYTILKEVN

-191 AAEDINK
+191 AIEDINK

-227 SDLIARRG
+227 SDLLARRG
-235 QLNALNK
+235 QLNTLNK

-263 NQIEIRLKES
+263 NQIETRLKET

-284 AQLNYVKYVLANNIV
+284 AQLNYVKYVLANNII

-368 IDTNNAQNIDET
+368 IDTNNTQNVDET
-380 TKNWEDHL
+380 TKSWEDNL

-417 AELQAIDTNNEL
+417 ADLQAIDTNNEL

-492 NFAKPVVHKVILNVQ
+492 NFAKPIVHKVILNVQ

-533 LANKLRLTYNEVYND
+533 LANKLRLTYNEVYD
-548 KHDKNIRQLFKDF
+548 EDHNIFISQLFNNF
-561 NDNKISNTN
+561 NRNKISNTE

-586 NKDTISN
+586 NKNNISN
-593 TIISIINDKNSKDK
+593 AIISIINDKNSKDK
-607 LHGLERTIQG
+607 LRGLEGTIQS
-617 LLTNIKEMK
+617 LLTNIRNMK
-626 VKINEQLQAIDNFN
+626 VEINKQLQAIDNFN
-640 REKDIDNN
+640 RDRDIDND
-648 RKIQEIIERA
+648 RKRQQIIERA
-658 RIINPN
+658 RTINPN
-664 ISNNELNEYVKKE
+664 ISNNELNELVKEE
-677 ISNRKDIDT
+677 ISKVIVP
-686 NYKDTNDIDFSI
+686 YKDTTDIDFSI

-744 FFDQLQDETGK
+744 FFDQIQDESGK

-786 DGNGVIIH
+786 NGNGVIVH
-794 NGLFNPTNGG
+794 NGLFNSTNGG
-804 FDINKYAAQIIRY
+804 FDINKNAAQIIRY

-1033 EDGHFVLHLG
+1033 EDGHFVLHLD

-1050 MNTINKWANN
+1050 MNAVNKWANN

-1083 NEEEINSFLLNTANM
+1083 NEEEVNSFLLNTANM

-1262 RRRYADGSISE
+1262 RRRYADGTISE

-1364 AAKKNIFTIWDG
+1364 AAKKNIFTIWNG

-1598 TVHQKMVEDAKRNK
+1598 AVHKKMVEDAKKNE
-1612 EYADLTNYEIFDK
+1612 EYANLTNYEIFDK

-1709 VEYERDKMD
+1709 VEYEKDKMD

-1733 KAEKVDISEELAE
+1733 KAGKIDISEELAE
-1746 EKNTLFKNMKDEESA
+1746 EKDELFNAMKDEESA
-1761 KRNKDFKELDDKR
+1761 KRNKEFKKLDDER
-1774 QNAFGILPRKIQQVI
+1774 QNAFSTLPRAIQRVI

-1841 CDYLKAIVDF
+1841 CDYLQAIVNF
-1851 VNDVQSTEL
+1851 VNNVQSTEL
-1860 VDITEFRSKKANII
+1860 VDITEFRSKKADII
-1874 SNLLNKAKETRFE
+1874 SNLLDKAKEERFE
-1887 TAEQEAVNEGE
+1887 TAEQKAVSEGE

-2010 KLSSDIVKVLIEN
+2010 KLSSDIVKVIIEN
-2023 DVEDSVIHYNI
+2023 DVEDSAIHYNI

-2045 SEYVYNT
+2045 SEYEEKVN
-2052 SKNRLNRK
+2052 
-2060 EMLNKMYMDADA
+2060 
-2072 FAGEVSQS
+2072 
-2080 IYTKQN
+2080 TKQ
-2086 NKFVLKTNTEV
+2086 K
-2097 EQMISA
+2097 
-2103 ISKRGVPK
+2103 
-2111 NRINDLLSEESIKY
+2111 
-2125 LTEDKDN
+2125 
-2132 TNYYNIGYTSGEP
+2132 
-2145 EILAVTNREL
+2145 
-2155 FDENYTPK
+2155 
-2163 TILYLR
+2163 
-2169 DKDRLNKPVS
+2169 
-2179 PKDIAQFKNTSTFL
+2179 
-2193 VDALDKIAVE
+2193 
-2203 FFKQNGYKYK
+2203 
-2213 IYKSTNDNIDSNN
+2213 
-2226 TNLKQFTIIP
+2226 FTITP

-2345 LKSNLEYLGFKYTE
+2345 LKYNLEYLGFKYTE

-2377 NKTNKYNRKDKSK
+2377 NQTNKYNRKDKSK

-2406 NIVGEYVTTYTSQ
+2406 NIIGEYVTTYTSQ

-2572 DEYNVYQAAIDFA
+2572 EEYDVYKAAIDFA

-2620 NRKAIELIEKLRND
+2620 NRKAIELIEKLRDD
-2634 TTLMRGEQSFINSIF
+2634 TTLMRGEQSFINAIF
-2649 TPNIANSEYKSID
+2649 TPNIADSEYKSID

-2697 IGRRLT
+2697 IGRRFT

-2728 PITIDIIGRVRKDTQ
+2728 PITIDTIGRVRKDTQ
-2743 AQSNNTYWNAERSRI
+2743 AQSNDTYWNAERSRI

-2808 NYLNVTLYNKN
+2808 NYLNVTLYNRN

-2884 IIPNTVLYSET
+2884 IIPNAVLYSET
-2895 NDGGLDIISKI
+2895 KDGGLDIISKI

-2997 PKTIISRLYKIAGYG
+2997 SKTIISRLYKIAGYG
-3012 KTENGYKVYYFIPLN
+3012 ETENGYKVYYFIPLN

-3106 LISDISRIYNSELF
+3106 LIRDISRIYNSELF

-3160 VKVTPKLASWI
+3160 VKVTPELASWI
-3171 RYNIK
+3171 RHNIQ

-3227 NTDLLIDTDEN
+3227 NTDLLVDTDEN

-3280 NKIDIESRESLKEN
+3280 NKIDTESRESLKEN

-3506 FNQKFLEDRQK
+3506 FNQKFLEDKQK
-3517 VIDDLNEARK
+3517 VIDNLNEARK

-3783 SILIKDVRVKRP
+3783 SILIKDVRIKRP
-3795 LGYPIKHKKAPSET
+3795 ILNTIKKKNVPSET

-3827 VDKNTGK
+3827 VDKNTGR

-3862 TIQLNYDHKFENKFV
+3862 TIQLNYDHKFESKFV

-3927 YIDILDVSLID
+3927 YIDILDESMID

-3967 LSQGKEAYDKW
+3967 LAQGKEAYNKW
-3978 FNANHIYDSFTHRYK
+3978 FNANHIYDSFTHKYK

-4044 GNPKYDSNIKLS
+4044 GNSKYDSNIKLS

-4092 KQQVNALW
+4092 KQQINALW

-4153 PQRGSMKEEEYKK
+4153 PQRGTMKEEEYKK

-4195 EVMEHFVHNATIFN
+4195 EVMEHFIHNATIFN

-4280 ENNIQRR
+4280 ENNIQRK

-4333 LANAKA
+4333 LTNAKA

-4488 FLNSIKLANRELYK
+4488 FLNSVKLVNRELYK

-4508 HKKRKN
+4508 HKKRKD

-4527 TVESLYTFDN
+4527 TIESLYTFDN
-4537 GHIKLTDEAINYFN
+4537 GHIKLTDEAIKYFN
-4551 EKVGENKINTIGS
+4551 EKVGENKTNTIGG

-4591 AAKIEKEWWGSIV
+4591 AAKIEKEWWGSII
-4604 MQYHKHLYPGIMKR
+4604 MQFRKHLYNGIMKR

-4716 VMVIY
+4716 VMAIY

-4730 NNGFVASLLYSSDRL
+4730 NNGFVASLLYISDRL

-4785 ASALFDPDFN
+4785 TSALFDPDFN

>member
-7 GVSISNDVDNRLT
+7 GVSISNDVDNRLA

-59 NDFLKDSNV
+59 NDFLKDSNI

-90 KLLNDFYEYKYPSI
+90 KLLNDFYEYKYPSV

-191 AAEDINK
+191 AIEDINK

-235 QLNALNK
+235 QLNTLNK

-263 NQIEIRLKES
+263 NQIETRLKES

-380 TKNWEDHL
+380 TKSWEDNL

-417 AELQAIDTNNEL
+417 ADLQAIDTNNEL

-492 NFAKPVVHKVILNVQ
+492 NFAKPIVHKVILNVQ

-548 KHDKNIRQLFKDF
+548 KHDEYIRQLFKDF

-607 LHGLERTIQG
+607 LRGLEGTIQS

-626 VKINEQLQAIDNFN
+626 VKINKQLQAIDNFN
-640 REKDIDNN
+640 RDRDIDND
-648 RKIQEIIERA
+648 RKRQQIIERA
-658 RIINPN
+658 RIVNPN
-664 ISNNELNEYVKKE
+664 ISNNKLNELVKEE
-677 ISNRKDIDT
+677 ISKVIVP
-686 NYKDTNDIDFSI
+686 YKDTNDIDFSI

-744 FFDQLQDETGK
+744 FFDQIQDESGK

-786 DGNGVIIH
+786 NGNGVIVH
-794 NGLFNPTNGG
+794 NGLFNSTNGG
-804 FDINKYAAQIIRY
+804 FDINKNAAQIIRY

-945 KKATKLIQDGKTDLT
+945 KKATELIQDGKTDLT

-1033 EDGHFVLHLG
+1033 EDGHFVLHLD

-1066 NRLNEFMN
+1066 NRLDEFMN

-1083 NEEEINSFLLNTANM
+1083 NEEEVNSFLLNTANM

-1133 AAYNSQVLETEI
+1133 AAYNSQILETEI

-1280 LLDDNVKVED
+1280 LLDDNIKVED

-1338 DSELIKV
+1338 DSKLLKV

-1376 KTGEFNKNFEET
+1376 KTGEFNENFEET

-1598 TVHQKMVEDAKRNK
+1598 TVHQKMVEDAKKNK

-1709 VEYERDKMD
+1709 VEYEKDKID

-1733 KAEKVDISEELAE
+1733 KAGKIDISEELAE
-1746 EKNTLFKNMKDEESA
+1746 EKDELFNAMKDEESA
-1761 KRNKDFKELDDKR
+1761 KRNKEFKELDDKR
-1774 QNAFGILPRKIQQVI
+1774 QNAFDELPRKIQQVI

-1795 REFKDNG
+1795 REFKANG
-1802 KVNIVKLYTTLKDNL
+1802 KTNIVKLYTTLKDNL

-1841 CDYLKAIVDF
+1841 CDYLQAIVNF

-1860 VDITEFRSKKANII
+1860 VDITEFRSKKADII
-1874 SNLLNKAKETRFE
+1874 ANLLNKAKNTRFE
-1887 TAEQEAVNEGE
+1887 TAEQKAVSEGE
-1898 ISYDEFLKLPFEQQ
+1898 MSYDEFLKLPFEQQ

-2010 KLSSDIVKVLIEN
+2010 KLSSDIVKVIIEN
-2023 DVEDSVIHYNI
+2023 DVEDSAIHYNI

-2045 SEYVYNT
+2045 SDYNDNHTKRYTVDYFNAVDKNNELYRDYEYKMSEHRIKKLIPLIEDAIDDNKLITIPYSEFAKYNKT
-2052 SKNRLNRK
+2052 
-2060 EMLNKMYMDADA
+2060 ET
-2072 FAGEVSQS
+2072 
-2080 IYTKQN
+2080 YTKE
-2086 NKFVLKTNTEV
+2086 NKE
-2097 EQMISA
+2097 I
-2103 ISKRGVPK
+2103 K
-2111 NRINDLLSEESIKY
+2111 NVIQDF
-2125 LTEDKDN
+2125 
-2132 TNYYNIGYTSGEP
+2132 
-2145 EILAVTNREL
+2145 L
-2155 FDENYTPK
+2155 FDEFGYDYSDMPFKKGEFYITDGLFN
-2163 TILYLR
+2163 LL
-2169 DKDRLNKPVS
+2169 
-2179 PKDIAQFKNTSTFL
+2179 KNTTPN
-2193 VDALDKIAVE
+2193 E
-2203 FFKQNGYKYK
+2203 FISILNGY
-2213 IYKSTNDNIDSNN
+2213 DNILPSIV
-2226 TNLKQFTIIP
+2226 TKHVSRVI
-2236 LHDADKKAAIK
+2236 
-2247 ASMANKY
+2247 
-2254 IGFANGI
+2254 
-2261 NGSST
+2261 
-2266 ANYAEQAKKQ
+2266 
-2276 NIPVNSNDYNNN
+2276 NN
-2288 DIIFVSIPGRR
+2288 DL
-2299 GDINIRKQQ
+2299 INKFINDTDEKLISR
-2308 QDITIKEAIKAL
+2308 IKEAF
-2320 NAGATILTDTKNY
+2320 KNNEFY
-2333 TDNSTYN
+2333 NNSTYLSKN
-2340 EGEKR
+2340 ERVAYDTKIDKDVIENEQ
-2345 LKSNLEYLGFKYTE
+2345 LKESHPESYKLLLDIYNQQNNIT
-2359 INGVGVWNKN
+2359 
-2369 GDFSKINK
+2369 
-2377 NKTNKYNRKDKSK
+2377 TNK
-2390 KILFT
+2390 KIFT

-2517 RINDTIN
+2517 RINDTIS

-2533 DAFYD
+2533 NAFYD

-2572 DEYNVYQAAIDFA
+2572 EEYNVYQAAIDFA

-2620 NRKAIELIEKLRND
+2620 NRKAIELIEKLRDD
-2634 TTLMRGEQSFINSIF
+2634 TTLMRGEQSFINAIF

-2728 PITIDIIGRVRKDTQ
+2728 PITIDTIGRVCKDRQ
-2743 AQSNNTYWNAERSRI
+2743 AKSNDTYWNAERSRI
-2758 FGFGRRFSESF
+2758 FGFGRIFSESF

-2884 IIPNTVLYSET
+2884 IIPNAVLYSET

-2920 NEYDKFVNTFMR
+2920 NEYNKFVNTFMR
-2932 SHSNMI
+2932 NHSNMI

-2968 ASIDNWAIK
+2968 TSIDNWAIE

-3012 KTENGYKVYYFIPLN
+3012 ETENGYKVYYFIPLN

-3096 DIYLKGGVDK
+3096 DIYLKGGVNK
-3106 LISDISRIYNSELF
+3106 LIRDISNIYNSELF

-3147 EVNNTVMAVEITP
+3147 EVNDTVMAVEITP

-3171 RYNIK
+3171 RHNIQ

-3227 NTDLLIDTDEN
+3227 NTDLLVDTDEN

-3280 NKIDIESRESLKEN
+3280 NKIDTESRESLKEN

-3727 SRIDKSRII
+3727 SRIDKSRIV

-3771 AITNMYNDGLGE
+3771 ATTNMYNDGLGE

-3795 LGYPIKHKKAPSET
+3795 LGHPIKHKKAPSET

-3827 VDKNTGK
+3827 VDKNTGR

-3927 YIDILDVSLID
+3927 YIDILDASLID

-3967 LSQGKEAYDKW
+3967 LAQGKEAYDKW

-4092 KQQVNALW
+4092 KQQINALW

-4153 PQRGSMKEEEYKK
+4153 PQRGTMKEEEYKK

-4280 ENNIQRR
+4280 ENNIQRK

-4333 LANAKA
+4333 LTNAKA
-4339 QYVKALP
+4339 QYIKALP

-4428 TMRIGDFKDYSRD
+4428 IMRIGDFKDYSRD

-4488 FLNSIKLANRELYK
+4488 FLNSVKLVNRELYK

-4508 HKKRKN
+4508 HKKRKD

-4537 GHIKLTDEAINYFN
+4537 GHIKLTDEAIKYFN
-4551 EKVGENKINTIGS
+4551 EKVGENKTNTIGG

-4716 VMVIY
+4716 VMAIY
-4721 AAWDDDDIR
+4721 ATWDDDDIR
-4730 NNGFVASLLYSSDRL
+4730 NNGFVASLLYSADRL

-4766 SPVASA
+4766 SPVAAA

-4785 ASALFDPDFN
+4785 TSALFDPDFN

>member
-7 GVSISNDVDNRLT
+7 GVSISNDVNDRLA
-20 KTVATVAKTDN
+20 KTVASVAKADN
-31 TKANILSALLNNDAN
+31 TMANVLSALLNNDAN
-46 VEFKWYLWNHLTE
+46 VEFKMYLWNHLE
-59 NDFLKDSNV
+59 EGDFLKDSNV
-68 NINDLTAFTNKDYVN
+68 DISNFSTFTNKDYVN

-90 KLLNDFYEYKYPSI
+90 KLLREFYQYKYPSV
-104 NNSKTNKAEGSLNGF
+104 NNSKTNKAEGNLNGF

-150 RRDRYVILREVN
+150 RRDRYVILKEVN
-162 KRILNEFYNRVNNY
+162 RRILDEFYNRVNNY
-176 IAEIN
+176 VTEIS
-181 NPDNTNYNKN
+181 NPDNTNYNESAGEN
-191 AAEDINK
+191 INK
-198 YLNILD
+198 YFNILD

-212 RSSLNATITELKNNR
+212 RSSLTANIAELKDNR
-227 SDLIARRG
+227 SNLLARRRE
-235 QLNALNK
+235 LNASNK
-242 TASVEEQAVNNATIA
+242 TASVEEQAANNAIIA
-257 DINTEL
+257 DINDRIK
-263 NQIEIRLKES
+263 QIDTRLEET
-273 NDSLD
+273 NNSLD
-278 TLKNPI
+278 ELKNPI
-284 AQLNYVKYVLANNIV
+284 AELNYIKYVLANNLV
-299 NDHINSYIGVQ
+299 NDYIGSYIGVQ
-310 KNRLINYRNLVE
+310 KDRLINYRNLVE

-368 IDTNNAQNIDET
+368 IDTNNSQNVDET
-380 TKNWEDHL
+380 TKSWEDNL

-454 NFINSIE
+454 NFISSIE

-492 NFAKPVVHKVILNVQ
+492 NFAKPIVHKVILNVQ

-519 SNNSAFNT
+519 SNDSAFNT
-527 TATIFN
+527 TATVFN
-533 LANKLRLTYNEVYND
+533 LANKLRLTYNEVYDDN
-548 KHDKNIRQLFKDF
+548 HDVFVSQLFNDF
-561 NDNKISNTN
+561 DKNKISNTK
-570 FIKSLQDFLNI
+570 FINILQDFLNT

-586 NKDTISN
+586 NKDNISN
-593 TIISIINDKNSKDK
+593 AVTSIINDKDAKNK
-607 LHGLERTIQG
+607 LRGLEGTIQD
-617 LLTNIKEMK
+617 LLTNVRKMK
-626 VKINEQLQAIDNFN
+626 VDINKQLQAIDNYN
-640 REKDIDNN
+640 RDRDIDND
-648 RKIQEIIERA
+648 RKRQQIIERA
-658 RIINPN
+658 RIANPN
-664 ISNNELNEYVKKE
+664 ITNNELNDLVKEE
-677 ISNRKDIDT
+677 ISKVIT
-686 NYKDTNDIDFSI
+686 PYKDTADVDYSI
-698 SSATYSSIYNLV
+698 SSGTYSAIYNLV
-710 NFLSNFNESSARL
+710 NFLSGFNESSARL

-744 FFDQLQDETGK
+744 FFDQVQDETGK
-755 GLEVLRDYFTQ
+755 GLEVLRDYFKQ
-766 GINEHGYNQYSNNPL
+766 GIKEHGYNQYSNNPL

-794 NGLFNPTNGG
+794 KGLFNSTNGG
-804 FDINKYAAQIIRY
+804 FDINKNAAQIIRY

-856 FTNNGYLSKIQDT
+856 FTNNGYLNKIQDT

-888 RAPKYNNTDVRRA
+888 RAPKYNNTDVKRA

-923 EGKVLVPRKNVTN
+923 EGKVLVPRKNITN

-945 KKATKLIQDGKTDLT
+945 RKATKLIQDGKTDLT
-960 EAITDGKRLYGNAFK
+960 EAITDGKRLLGNAFK

-985 ETKGEKYYDAGE
+985 ETKGANYYDAGE
-997 EIEAALSLYGGGNT
+997 EIEATLSLYGGGNT
-1011 TALFSTDNNGR
+1011 AGLFSTDNNGR
-1022 LVLTPNDVIRY
+1022 LVLTPNNIIRY
-1033 EDGHFVLHLG
+1033 EDGHFVLHLE

-1050 MNTINKWANN
+1050 MNAINKWTTN

-1165 KASDENGKD
+1165 KASDENGND

-1186 VARNGFRGVTIYNT
+1186 VARNGFKGVTIYNT

-1215 NDFIKNGMSEQVAY
+1215 NDFIKHGMSEQVAY

-1280 LLDDNVKVED
+1280 LLDDNVNVED

-1303 KNFYFDKPYDSRTGT
+1303 KNFYFDKPYDSKTGT

-1338 DSELIKV
+1338 NSELLKV
-1345 YNWMMK
+1345 YDWMMK

-1364 AAKKNIFTIWDG
+1364 AAKKNIFTIWDAN
-1376 KTGEFNKNFEET
+1376 TGEFHENFEET

-1446 WGKDFQNAYTAN
+1446 WGRDFQNAYTAN

-1475 AETKK
+1475 AKTKK
-1480 IVNADGSEKLNYD
+1480 IVNVDGSEKLNYD

-1598 TVHQKMVEDAKRNK
+1598 AVHQKMVEDAKKNK

-1625 LIIKQIESEGLDLH
+1625 LILEQIEKEGLDLH
-1639 IGYRIPTEGKQ
+1639 VGYRIPTEGKQ

-1709 VEYERDKMD
+1709 VEYERDKID

-1733 KAEKVDISEELAE
+1733 KAGKVDISEELAE
-1746 EKNTLFKNMKDEESA
+1746 EKDELFNAMKDEESA
-1761 KRNKDFKELDDKR
+1761 KRNKEFKKLDDER
-1774 QNAFGILPRKIQQVI
+1774 QNAFGALPRKIQQVI

-1795 REFKDNG
+1795 REFKVNG
-1802 KVNIVKLYTTLKDNL
+1802 KTDIVKLYTTLKDNL
-1817 IKTVENPDIK
+1817 IKAVDNSNIK
-1827 QILTEEDIEHINEY
+1827 QILTEEDIEHVNEY
-1841 CDYLKAIVDF
+1841 CDYLQAIVNF

-1860 VDITEFRSKKANII
+1860 VDIAEFRSKKANII
-1874 SNLLNKAKETRFE
+1874 ANLLDKAKEERFGN
-1887 TAEQEAVNEGE
+1887 AEQKAVSEGE
-1898 ISYDEFLKLPFEQQ
+1898 MSYDEFLKLPFEQQ

-1966 SKPQSPYNVLDQLD
+1966 TQPQSPYNVLDQLD

-2023 DVEDSVIHYNI
+2023 DVEDSAIHYNI
-2034 DDIIDSYDEDV
+2034 EEIEKNYSDDISDTEYDVE
-2045 SEYVYNT
+2045 EN
-2052 SKNRLNRK
+2052 K
-2060 EMLNKMYMDADA
+2060 E
-2072 FAGEVSQS
+2072 
-2080 IYTKQN
+2080 
-2086 NKFVLKTNTEV
+2086 
-2097 EQMISA
+2097 
-2103 ISKRGVPK
+2103 
-2111 NRINDLLSEESIKY
+2111 IN
-2125 LTEDKDN
+2125 
-2132 TNYYNIGYTSGEP
+2132 
-2145 EILAVTNREL
+2145 
-2155 FDENYTPK
+2155 
-2163 TILYLR
+2163 
-2169 DKDRLNKPVS
+2169 
-2179 PKDIAQFKNTSTFL
+2179 
-2193 VDALDKIAVE
+2193 
-2203 FFKQNGYKYK
+2203 KYK
-2213 IYKSTNDNIDSNN
+2213 LTGKFKVYT
-2226 TNLKQFTIIP
+2226 
-2236 LHDADKKAAIK
+2236 
-2247 ASMANKY
+2247 
-2254 IGFANGI
+2254 
-2261 NGSST
+2261 
-2266 ANYAEQAKKQ
+2266 AKK
-2276 NIPVNSNDYNNN
+2276 
-2288 DIIFVSIPGRR
+2288 
-2299 GDINIRKQQ
+2299 
-2308 QDITIKEAIKAL
+2308 
-2320 NAGATILTDTKNY
+2320 
-2333 TDNSTYN
+2333 
-2340 EGEKR
+2340 
-2345 LKSNLEYLGFKYTE
+2345 
-2359 INGVGVWNKN
+2359 
-2369 GDFSKINK
+2369 
-2377 NKTNKYNRKDKSK
+2377 
-2390 KILFT
+2390 
-2395 ARRLG
+2395 LG
-2400 WSNNNH
+2400 WSNNNK
-2406 NIVGEYVTTYTSQ
+2406 NLVGEYVTTYTSQ

-2445 LLSMLGID
+2445 LLSMLGVD

-2502 GYIKNKKVRAIKNDT
+2502 GYIKNKRVRAIKNDT
-2517 RINDTIN
+2517 RINDTIS
-2524 AFINNSDFV
+2524 AFVNNSNFV

-2538 IYGIDISEIE
+2538 IYGIDISEVT

-2562 SQMFERIKDK
+2562 RQMFERIKDK
-2572 DEYNVYQAAIDFA
+2572 EEYNVYQAAIDFA

-2620 NRKAIELIEKLRND
+2620 NRKAIELIEKLRDD
-2634 TTLMRGEQSFINSIF
+2634 TTLMKGLQSFIDVIF
-2649 TPNIANSEYKSID
+2649 TPNIAHSEYKSID

-2717 IYNSEDSVLLA
+2717 IYNNEDSVLLA
-2728 PITIDIIGRVRKDTQ
+2728 PITIDTVGRVRKETQ
-2743 AQSNNTYWNAERSRI
+2743 NQNNDTYWNTERSRI

-2769 DIEDIN
+2769 NIKDIN
-2775 NPTKEDIAKFKRLSP
+2775 KPTKEDIAKFKRLSP
-2790 AQKTLFIQ
+2790 AQKVLFIQ
-2798 KHFTENTGIF
+2798 KHFTENTDIF
-2808 NYLNVTLYNKN
+2808 NYLNVTLYNKS

-2828 HYLSYNDQIS
+2828 HYISYNDQIS

-2884 IIPNTVLYSET
+2884 IIPNSILYSD
-2895 NDGGLDIISKI
+2895 NSDGGLNIISKI
-2906 INDVHAFTNKMNDI
+2906 INDVQSFTNKMNDI
-2920 NEYDKFVNTFMR
+2920 NEYNKFVDIFMR

-2960 QDRMIVID
+2960 PDRMIVID
-2968 ASIDNWAIK
+2968 ASIDNWAIL

-2997 PKTIISRLYKIAGYG
+2997 PKTIVSRLYKIAGYG
-3012 KTENGYKVYYFIPLN
+3012 KTENGYQKYYFIPLN

-3036 VSYNQNYNQV
+3036 VSYNQKYNQV
-3046 NDISYYYEVIR
+3046 NDVSYYYEVIR
-3057 ELNQGERAK
+3057 DLNQGERAK

-3078 FNNTIQDYQLINY
+3078 FNDTVQDYQLINY

-3096 DIYLKGGVDK
+3096 DVYLKGGVNK
-3106 LISDISRIYNSELF
+3106 LINDISYIYNSALF

-3138 ITNKTTQLI
+3138 ITHKTTQLI
-3147 EVNNTVMAVEITP
+3147 AVGENIMAVEITP
-3160 VKVTPKLASWI
+3160 VKVTPELASWI
-3171 RYNIK
+3171 RHNIR

-3190 IISDIE
+3190 IISDVE
-3196 NSQDIID
+3196 DSQDIID

-3213 KIDTETANKNIMDA
+3213 QIDTETANKNIMDA
-3227 NTDLLIDTDEN
+3227 NTDLLVDTDEN

-3280 NKIDIESRESLKEN
+3280 NKIDTESRESLKEN

-3328 MDSDKFY
+3328 MDEDRFY
-3335 EVLKEHDELFPTV
+3335 EALKDHDELFPTV

-3478 EVADIEKEPGELD
+3478 DVEEIEKEPGELD

-3593 SDIEITETE
+3593 PDIEITETE

-3628 KEAKTA
+3628 KDAKTA
-3634 AAYINLYYQERIKRY
+3634 AAYINLYYQERRERY

-3657 YEGFAEDYERYKNFI
+3657 YEGFAEDYERYKSFI
-3672 NAYNDK
+3672 TAYNNK

-3702 NGRISFGKEGDDK
+3702 NGRISFGKEGDNK
-3715 VKQAFK
+3715 VKRAFK

-3727 SRIDKSRII
+3727 SRIDKSRIS
-3736 GLRNIGADVF
+3736 GLHNMGADVF

-3758 EKQLALFKSDEEQ
+3758 DSQLALFKSDEEQ
-3771 AITNMYNDGLGE
+3771 ATTNMYNDGLGE

-3795 LGYPIKHKKAPSET
+3795 LGHPIKHKKAPSET
-3809 TKRKWEINQKINS
+3809 TKRKWEINQKINA

-3827 VDKNTGK
+3827 VDKNTGR

-3844 IVTDEDRVALI
+3844 VVTDEDRVALI
-3855 KYYNELR
+3855 NYYKELR
-3862 TIQLNYDHKFENKFV
+3862 AIQTNYDHKFENKFI
-3877 TEAIDDAAYND
+3877 TEAIDNAAYND

-3907 EIIHEKNAEGKYVP
+3907 KIINEVNAEGKYIP

-3927 YIDILDVSLID
+3927 YIDILDESLID

-3967 LSQGKEAYDKW
+3967 LAQGQEAYDKW
-3978 FNANHIYDSFTHRYK
+3978 FYANHIYDSFIHRYK

-4024 SVKEEYIN
+4024 SVKDKYVN
-4032 KNYKELTNNYKK
+4032 KKYDEFTNNYKK
-4044 GNPKYDSNIKLS
+4044 GNPKYDSGIKLS
-4056 DKERKMR
+4056 DKERNMR
-4063 DLWVET
+4063 DLWVKT
-4069 LNKYATTYQ
+4069 LNQYATTYQ
-4078 GRQFVNKGY
+4078 GHQFVGKGY

-4100 AAEQVG
+4100 AAEQIG
-4106 GLFGISIRSGAESD
+4106 GLFGISVRSGAESD

-4141 IKAKGTREYIPL
+4141 IKAKGTREYIPI

-4180 QNEIIDKA
+4180 QNEAIDKA

-4259 QKNTADLLHNFT
+4259 QKTTADLLHNFT

-4280 ENNIQRR
+4280 ENNVQRR

-4301 VFNVYGGIANVATGE
+4301 VFNVYGGIANVTTGK
-4316 VNIAMEAFAKEY
+4316 VNIAMEEFAKEY
-4328 FSFKD
+4328 FGFKD
-4333 LANAKA
+4333 IKDA
-4339 QYVKALP
+4339 QLEYTKSLP
-4346 NIIAKLYSEDSLD
+4346 SIIAKLYSEDSTD

-4364 IKDFNIVDFDEIL
+4364 IKDFNVVDFDAIL

-4399 LQSMGEHYMQNTVL
+4399 MQSMGEHYMQNTVL

-4428 TMRIGDFKDYSRD
+4428 NMRIGDFKDYSRD
-4441 IEKKAMQEVLSKYNG
+4441 IEKKAMQEVLAKYDN

-4468 KYDIKGKYDIITGRK
+4468 KYDIKGKYDIITGRR

-4488 FLNSIKLANRELYK
+4488 FLQSIRTTSEEMYK
-4502 QIAKEY
+4502 QIGKEY
-4508 HKKRKN
+4508 HKKRKE
-4514 MLKDANAEFNKNK
+4514 MLKDANTEFNKNK
-4527 TVESLYTFDN
+4527 TIESLYTFDN
-4537 GHIKLTDEAINYFN
+4537 GHVKLTDEAIKYFN
-4551 EKVGENKINTIGS
+4551 EKVGEDKTNAIGS

-4591 AAKIEKEWWGSIV
+4591 AAKIENTWWGSLV
-4604 MQYHKHLYPGIMKR
+4604 MQYHKHLYTGIMKR

-4633 RGANQDLIDFLCT
+4633 RGAYQTLIDFLGT
-4646 EFVDLNSISKEKAKN
+4646 EFVDFKSRAKDKA
-4661 NNTNI
+4661 NTDGSNI
-4666 VLASIQTAMLAGI
+4666 ALASVQTAITSGLSA
-4679 DSIQNMM
+4679 IQNFT
-4686 FNWDNLSEDE
+4686 FNWNNLSESE

-4701 RTFAENAAILSAVLF
+4701 RTFAESAAILSAVLF
-4716 VMVIY
+4716 VMAMY
-4721 AAWDDDDIR
+4721 GTWDDDDIKDD
-4730 NNGFVASLLYSSDRL
+4730 GFKSSLLYLADRL
-4745 YSDSTMYNP
+4745 YSETTMYNP
-4754 MGITSEIKTTWS
+4754 AGLVSEAKTTWS
-4766 SPVASA
+4766 SPIASA
-4772 TGPSDFITACNLI
+4772 NGPSDFIKAAVLI
-4785 ASALFDPDFN
+4785 PQALFDPNYN

-4802 YAHKNKFEV
+4802 YAHKNKLEV
-4811 LLRRNIPGLRPYD
+4811 LLRRNIPGVRPYD

-4844 INIGRKLGEALR
+4844 INIGRKLGETLK

>member
-7 GVSISNDVDNRLT
+7 GVSISNDIDNRLA

-59 NDFLKDSNV
+59 NDFLKDSNI

-150 RRDRYVILREVN
+150 RRDRYVILKEVN

-191 AAEDINK
+191 AVEDINK

-212 RSSLNATITELKNNR
+212 RSSLNATIIELKNNR
-227 SDLIARRG
+227 SNLIARRG
-235 QLNALNK
+235 QLNTLNK

-263 NQIEIRLKES
+263 NQIETRLKES

-368 IDTNNAQNIDET
+368 IDTNNTQNVDET
-380 TKNWEDHL
+380 TKSWEDNL

-492 NFAKPVVHKVILNVQ
+492 NFAKPIVHKVILNVQ

-533 LANKLRLTYNEVYND
+533 LANKLRLTYNEVYD
-548 KHDKNIRQLFKDF
+548 KEHSVVISQLFNNF
-561 NDNKISNTN
+561 NRNKISNTE

-586 NKDTISN
+586 NKDNISN
-593 TIISIINDKNSKDK
+593 AIISILNDKDSKDK
-607 LHGLERTIQG
+607 LRGLERTIQS
-617 LLTNIKEMK
+617 LLTNIRNMK
-626 VKINEQLQAIDNFN
+626 VDINKQLQAIDNFN
-640 REKDIDNN
+640 RDRDIDND
-648 RKIQEIIERA
+648 RKRQQIIERA
-658 RIINPN
+658 RTINPN
-664 ISNNELNEYVKKE
+664 ISNNELNELVKEE
-677 ISNRKDIDT
+677 ISKVIVP
-686 NYKDTNDIDFSI
+686 YKDTNDIDFSI

-786 DGNGVIIH
+786 NGNGVIVH
-794 NGLFNPTNGG
+794 NGLFNSTNGG
-804 FDINKYAAQIIRY
+804 FDINKNAAQIIRY

-1033 EDGHFVLHLG
+1033 EDGHFVLHLD

-1050 MNTINKWANN
+1050 MNAVNKWANN

-1083 NEEEINSFLLNTANM
+1083 NEEEVNSFLLNTANM

-1280 LLDDNVKVED
+1280 LLDDNVAVED

-1338 DSELIKV
+1338 DSELLKV

-1376 KTGEFNKNFEET
+1376 KTGEFNENFEET

-1598 TVHQKMVEDAKRNK
+1598 TIHQKMVEDAKKNK

-1709 VEYERDKMD
+1709 VEYEKDKMD

-1733 KAEKVDISEELAE
+1733 KAGKIDISEELAE
-1746 EKNTLFKNMKDEESA
+1746 EKDELFNAMKDEESA
-1761 KRNKDFKELDDKR
+1761 KRNKEFKKLDDER
-1774 QNAFGILPRKIQQVI
+1774 QNAFSTLPRAIQKVI

-1795 REFKDNG
+1795 REFKNNG

-1817 IKTVENPDIK
+1817 IKVVENPDIK
-1827 QILTEEDIEHINEY
+1827 QILTEEDIERINEY
-1841 CDYLKAIVDF
+1841 CDYLQAIVNF

-1860 VDITEFRSKKANII
+1860 VDITEFRSKKADII
-1874 SNLLNKAKETRFE
+1874 SNLLNKAKEERFE
-1887 TAEQEAVNEGE
+1887 TAEQKAVSEGE
-1898 ISYDEFLKLPFEQQ
+1898 MSYDEFLKLPFEQQ

-2010 KLSSDIVKVLIEN
+2010 KLSSDIVKVIIEN
-2023 DVEDSVIHYNI
+2023 DVEDSAIHYNI

-2045 SEYVYNT
+2045 SDYTGNNTDRYTVDYFNAINENNELYRDYEYKMSKHRIEKLMPLIEDAVDDNKLITIPYSEFAKYNKT
-2052 SKNRLNRK
+2052 ETYTKLNKEIKNVIQDFLYDEFGYDYSDMPFKKGEFYITDGLFNLLKNTNPNEFIAILNGYDSILSKNVTK
-2060 EMLNKMYMDADA
+2060 H
-2072 FAGEVSQS
+2072 VSRV
-2080 IYTKQN
+2080 IN
-2086 NKFVLKTNTEV
+2086 NDLINKFIDDTDV
-2097 EQMISA
+2097 E
-2103 ISKRGVPK
+2103 
-2111 NRINDLLSEESIKY
+2111 L
-2125 LTEDKDN
+2125 
-2132 TNYYNIGYTSGEP
+2132 
-2145 EILAVTNREL
+2145 TNR
-2155 FDENYTPK
+2155 
-2163 TILYLR
+2163 
-2169 DKDRLNKPVS
+2169 
-2179 PKDIAQFKNTSTFL
+2179 
-2193 VDALDKIAVE
+2193 
-2203 FFKQNGYKYK
+2203 
-2213 IYKSTNDNIDSNN
+2213 
-2226 TNLKQFTIIP
+2226 
-2236 LHDADKKAAIK
+2236 
-2247 ASMANKY
+2247 
-2254 IGFANGI
+2254 
-2261 NGSST
+2261 
-2266 ANYAEQAKKQ
+2266 
-2276 NIPVNSNDYNNN
+2276 
-2288 DIIFVSIPGRR
+2288 
-2299 GDINIRKQQ
+2299 
-2308 QDITIKEAIKAL
+2308 IKEAFKNNEFYNNSVFISKDERV
-2320 NAGATILTDTKNY
+2320 IYDTKIDKDIIENEQLKESHPKAY
-2333 TDNSTYN
+2333 KLLVDIYN
-2340 EGEKR
+2340 QQ
-2345 LKSNLEYLGFKYTE
+2345 NNIT
-2359 INGVGVWNKN
+2359 
-2369 GDFSKINK
+2369 
-2377 NKTNKYNRKDKSK
+2377 TNK
-2390 KILFT
+2390 KIFT

-2533 DAFYD
+2533 NAFYD

-2620 NRKAIELIEKLRND
+2620 NRKAIELIEKLRDD
-2634 TTLMRGEQSFINSIF
+2634 TTLMRGEQSFINAIF

-2728 PITIDIIGRVRKDTQ
+2728 PITIDTIGRVRKDTQ
-2743 AQSNNTYWNAERSRI
+2743 AQSNDTYWNAERSRI

-2808 NYLNVTLYNKN
+2808 NYLNVTLYNRN

-2906 INDVHAFTNKMNDI
+2906 INDVNAFTNKMNDI
-2920 NEYDKFVNTFMR
+2920 NEYNKFVNTFMR

-2997 PKTIISRLYKIAGYG
+2997 SKTIISRLYKIAGYG
-3012 KTENGYKVYYFIPLN
+3012 ETENGYKVYYFIPLN

-3036 VSYNQNYNQV
+3036 VSYNQNYNKV

-3096 DIYLKGGVDK
+3096 DIYLKGGVNK
-3106 LISDISRIYNSELF
+3106 LIRDISNIYNSELF

-3147 EVNNTVMAVEITP
+3147 EVNDTVMAVEITP
-3160 VKVTPKLASWI
+3160 VKVTSELASWI
-3171 RYNIK
+3171 RHNIQ

-3227 NTDLLIDTDEN
+3227 NTDLLVDTDEN

-3280 NKIDIESRESLKEN
+3280 NKIDTESRESLKEN

-3375 DTKNDIESI
+3375 DTKNYIESI

-3727 SRIDKSRII
+3727 SRIDKSRIV

-3771 AITNMYNDGLGE
+3771 NVTNMYNDGLGE

-3795 LGYPIKHKKAPSET
+3795 LGHPIKHKKAPSET
-3809 TKRKWEINQKINS
+3809 TKHKWEINQKINS

-3862 TIQLNYDHKFENKFV
+3862 TIQLNYDHKFESKFV

-3927 YIDILDVSLID
+3927 YIDILDESMID

-3967 LSQGKEAYDKW
+3967 LAQGKEAYDKW

-4024 SVKEEYIN
+4024 FVKEEYIN
-4032 KNYKELTNNYKK
+4032 KNYKEFTNNYKK

-4069 LNKYATTYQ
+4069 LNQYATTYQ
-4078 GRQFVNKGY
+4078 GRKFVSKGY

-4180 QNEIIDKA
+4180 QNELIDKA
-4188 NINRDWK
+4188 NINKDWK

-4251 DTIYRTTE
+4251 NTIYRTTE

-4280 ENNIQRR
+4280 ENNIQRK

-4301 VFNVYGGIANVATGE
+4301 VFNLYGGIANVATGE

-4333 LANAKA
+4333 LTNAKA
-4339 QYVKALP
+4339 QYIKALP

-4399 LQSMGEHYMQNTVL
+4399 MQSMGEHYMQNIVL

-4488 FLNSIKLANRELYK
+4488 FLNSVKLVNRELYK

-4508 HKKRKN
+4508 HKKRKD

-4527 TVESLYTFDN
+4527 TIESLYTFDN
-4537 GHIKLTDEAINYFN
+4537 GHIKLTDEAIKYFN
-4551 EKVGENKINTIGS
+4551 EKVGENKTNTIGG

-4618 WRRKGYYSETRGSNE
+4618 WRRKGHYSETRGSNE

-4701 RTFAENAAILSAVLF
+4701 RTFAENAAIISAVLF
-4716 VMVIY
+4716 VMAIY
-4721 AAWDDDDIR
+4721 ATWDDDDIR
-4730 NNGFVASLLYSSDRL
+4730 NNRFVASLLYSADRL

-4754 MGITSEIKTTWS
+4754 MGIISEIKTTWS

-4772 TGPSDFITACNLI
+4772 TGPSDFITACNLVT
-4785 ASALFDPDFN
+4785 SALFDPDFN

-4844 INIGRKLGEALR
+4844 INIGKKLGEALNN
-4856 D
+4856 

>member
-7 GVSISNDVDNRLT
+7 GVSISNDVDNRLA

-59 NDFLKDSNV
+59 DDFLKSSNI

-90 KLLNDFYEYKYPSI
+90 KLLNDFYEYKYHSV

-150 RRDRYVILREVN
+150 RRDRYIILKEVN

-191 AAEDINK
+191 AEKDINE
-198 YLNILD
+198 YLHILD
-204 RIKELKFQ
+204 KIKELKFQ
-212 RSSLNATITELKNNR
+212 RSYLNATITELKNNR
-227 SDLIARRG
+227 SDLLARRG
-235 QLNALNK
+235 QLNTLNK

-263 NQIEIRLKES
+263 NQIETQLKES

-299 NDHINSYIGVQ
+299 NDYINSYIGVQ

-380 TKNWEDHL
+380 TKSWEDNL

-417 AELQAIDTNNEL
+417 ADLQAIDTNNEL

-548 KHDKNIRQLFKDF
+548 KHNENIRQLFKDF

-607 LHGLERTIQG
+607 LRGLERTIQS
-617 LLTNIKEMK
+617 LLTNIRNMK
-626 VKINEQLQAIDNFN
+626 VEINKQLQAIDNFN
-640 REKDIDNN
+640 RDRDIDND
-648 RKIQEIIERA
+648 RKRQQIIERA
-658 RIINPN
+658 RTINPN
-664 ISNNELNEYVKKE
+664 ISNNELNDLVKEE
-677 ISNRKDIDT
+677 ISKVIVP
-686 NYKDTNDIDFSI
+686 YKDTNDIDFSI

-786 DGNGVIIH
+786 DGNGVIVH
-794 NGLFNPTNGG
+794 NGLFNSTNGG

-1033 EDGHFVLHLG
+1033 EDGHFVLHLN

-1066 NRLNEFMN
+1066 NRLDEFMN

-1215 NDFIKNGMSEQVAY
+1215 NDFIKHGMSEQVAY

-1338 DSELIKV
+1338 DSKLLKV
-1345 YNWMMK
+1345 YDWMMK

-1376 KTGEFNKNFEET
+1376 KTGEFNENFEET

-1598 TVHQKMVEDAKRNK
+1598 TVHQKMVEDAKKNE
-1612 EYADLTNYEIFDK
+1612 EYTDLTNYEIFDK

-1733 KAEKVDISEELAE
+1733 KAGKIDISEELAE
-1746 EKNTLFKNMKDEESA
+1746 EKDELFNAMKDEESA
-1761 KRNKDFKELDDKR
+1761 KRNKEFKKLDDER
-1774 QNAFGILPRKIQQVI
+1774 QNAFSTLPRAIQRVI

-1802 KVNIVKLYTTLKDNL
+1802 KVNIVKLYTTLKNNL

-1827 QILTEEDIEHINEY
+1827 QILTEEDIENINEY
-1841 CDYLKAIVDF
+1841 CDYLQAIVNF

-1860 VDITEFRSKKANII
+1860 VDITEFRSKKADII
-1874 SNLLNKAKETRFE
+1874 SNLLDKAKEERFE
-1887 TAEQEAVNEGE
+1887 TAEQKAVNEGE

-2023 DVEDSVIHYNI
+2023 DVEDSAIHYNI
-2034 DDIIDSYDEDV
+2034 EEIEKNYSDDISDK
-2045 SEYVYNT
+2045 EYNVEEN
-2052 SKNRLNRK
+2052 K
-2060 EMLNKMYMDADA
+2060 E
-2072 FAGEVSQS
+2072 
-2080 IYTKQN
+2080 
-2086 NKFVLKTNTEV
+2086 
-2097 EQMISA
+2097 
-2103 ISKRGVPK
+2103 
-2111 NRINDLLSEESIKY
+2111 IN
-2125 LTEDKDN
+2125 
-2132 TNYYNIGYTSGEP
+2132 
-2145 EILAVTNREL
+2145 
-2155 FDENYTPK
+2155 
-2163 TILYLR
+2163 
-2169 DKDRLNKPVS
+2169 
-2179 PKDIAQFKNTSTFL
+2179 
-2193 VDALDKIAVE
+2193 
-2203 FFKQNGYKYK
+2203 KYK
-2213 IYKSTNDNIDSNN
+2213 LTGKFKVYT
-2226 TNLKQFTIIP
+2226 
-2236 LHDADKKAAIK
+2236 
-2247 ASMANKY
+2247 
-2254 IGFANGI
+2254 
-2261 NGSST
+2261 
-2266 ANYAEQAKKQ
+2266 AKK
-2276 NIPVNSNDYNNN
+2276 
-2288 DIIFVSIPGRR
+2288 
-2299 GDINIRKQQ
+2299 
-2308 QDITIKEAIKAL
+2308 
-2320 NAGATILTDTKNY
+2320 
-2333 TDNSTYN
+2333 
-2340 EGEKR
+2340 
-2345 LKSNLEYLGFKYTE
+2345 
-2359 INGVGVWNKN
+2359 
-2369 GDFSKINK
+2369 
-2377 NKTNKYNRKDKSK
+2377 
-2390 KILFT
+2390 
-2395 ARRLG
+2395 LG
-2400 WSNNNH
+2400 WSNNNK
-2406 NIVGEYVTTYTSQ
+2406 NLVGEYVTTYTSQ

-2459 FMRQPVITQLVM
+2459 FIRQPVITQLVM

-2502 GYIKNKKVRAIKNDT
+2502 GYIKNKKIRAIKNDT

-2620 NRKAIELIEKLRND
+2620 NRKSIELIEKLRDD
-2634 TTLMRGEQSFINSIF
+2634 TTLMRGEQSFINAIF
-2649 TPNIANSEYKSID
+2649 TPNIDNSEYKSID

-2728 PITIDIIGRVRKDTQ
+2728 PITIDTIGRVRKDTQ
-2743 AQSNNTYWNAERSRI
+2743 IQSNDTYWNAERSRI

-2884 IIPNTVLYSET
+2884 IIPNAVLYSET

-2968 ASIDNWAIK
+2968 TSIDNWAIK

-3012 KTENGYKVYYFIPLN
+3012 ETENGYKVYYFIPLN

-3078 FNNTIQDYQLINY
+3078 FNNTINDYQLINY

-3106 LISDISRIYNSELF
+3106 LIRDISRIYNSELF

-3147 EVNNTVMAVEITP
+3147 EVNGNVMAVEITP
-3160 VKVTPKLASWI
+3160 VKVTPELASWI
-3171 RYNIK
+3171 RHNIQ

-3227 NTDLLIDTDEN
+3227 NTDLLVDTDEN

-3280 NKIDIESRESLKEN
+3280 NKIDTESRESLKEN

-3478 EVADIEKEPGELD
+3478 EVADIEKEPGELN

-3517 VIDDLNEARK
+3517 VIDNLNEARK

-3727 SRIDKSRII
+3727 SRIDKSRIV
-3736 GLRNIGADVF
+3736 GLHNIGADVF

-3783 SILIKDVRVKRP
+3783 SILIKDVRIKRP
-3795 LGYPIKHKKAPSET
+3795 ILNTIKKKNVPSDT

-3827 VDKNTGK
+3827 VDKNTGR

-3862 TIQLNYDHKFENKFV
+3862 TIQLNYDHKFESKFV

-3927 YIDILDVSLID
+3927 YIDILDESMID

-3967 LSQGKEAYDKW
+3967 LAQGKEAYDKW

-4092 KQQVNALW
+4092 KQQINALW

-4251 DTIYRTTE
+4251 NTIYRTTE
-4259 QKNTADLLHNFT
+4259 QKTTADLFHNFT

-4301 VFNVYGGIANVATGE
+4301 VFNVYGGIANVTTGK
-4316 VNIAMEAFAKEY
+4316 VNIAMEEFAKEY
-4328 FSFKD
+4328 FGFKD
-4333 LANAKA
+4333 IKDA
-4339 QYVKALP
+4339 QLEYTKSLP
-4346 NIIAKLYSEDSLD
+4346 SIIAKLYSEDSTD

-4364 IKDFNIVDFDEIL
+4364 IKDFNVVDFDAIL

-4399 LQSMGEHYMQNTVL
+4399 MQSMGEHYMQNTVL

-4421 LYQDSEG
+4421 LYQDSDG
-4428 TMRIGDFKDYSRD
+4428 NMRIGDFKDYSRD
-4441 IEKKAMQEVLSKYNG
+4441 IEKKAMQEVLAKYDN

-4468 KYDIKGKYDIITGRK
+4468 KYDIKGKYDIITGRR

-4488 FLNSIKLANRELYK
+4488 FLQSIRTTSEDMYK

-4508 HKKRKN
+4508 HKKRKD

-4537 GHIKLTDEAINYFN
+4537 GHIKLTDEAIKYFN
-4551 EKVGENKINTIGS
+4551 EKVGEDKINTIGS

-4591 AAKIEKEWWGSIV
+4591 AAKIENTWWGSLV
-4604 MQYHKHLYPGIMKR
+4604 MQYHKHLYTGIMKR

-4633 RGANQDLIDFLCT
+4633 RGAYQTLIDFLGT
-4646 EFVDLNSISKEKAKN
+4646 EFIDFKSRAKDKA
-4661 NNTNI
+4661 NTDGSNI
-4666 VLASIQTAMLAGI
+4666 ALASIQTAITSGLNA
-4679 DSIQNMM
+4679 IQNFT
-4686 FNWDNLSEDE
+4686 FNWDNLSESE

-4701 RTFAENAAILSAVLF
+4701 RTFAESAAILTAVLF
-4716 VMVIY
+4716 VMVMY
-4721 AAWDDDDIR
+4721 GTWDDDDIKDD
-4730 NNGFVASLLYSSDRL
+4730 GFKSSLLYLADRL
-4745 YSDSTMYNP
+4745 YSETTMYNP
-4754 MGITSEIKTTWS
+4754 AGLISEAKTTWS
-4766 SPVASA
+4766 SPIASA
-4772 TGPSDFITACNLI
+4772 NGPSDFIKASILI
-4785 ASALFDPDFN
+4785 PQALFDPNYN
-4795 PEYQTGQ
+4795 PDYQTGQ
-4802 YAHKNKFEV
+4802 YAHKNKLEV

-4844 INIGRKLGEALR
+4844 INIGRKLGEALN

>member
-7 GVSISNDVDNRLT
+7 GVSISNDVDNRLA

-59 NDFLKDSNV
+59 NDFLKDANI

-90 KLLNDFYEYKYPSI
+90 KLLNDFYEYKYPSV

-150 RRDRYVILREVN
+150 RRDRYTILKEVN

-191 AAEDINK
+191 AIEDINK

-227 SDLIARRG
+227 SDLLARRG
-235 QLNALNK
+235 QLNTLNK

-263 NQIEIRLKES
+263 NQIETRLKES

-368 IDTNNAQNIDET
+368 IDTNNTQNVDET
-380 TKNWEDHL
+380 TKSWEDNL

-480 KERRDIANFVFV
+480 KEHRDIANFVFV
-492 NFAKPVVHKVILNVQ
+492 NFAKPIVHKVILNVQ

-533 LANKLRLTYNEVYND
+533 LANKLRLTYNEVYD
-548 KHDKNIRQLFKDF
+548 EEHDIFISQLFNNF
-561 NDNKISNTN
+561 NKNKISNTE

-586 NKDTISN
+586 NKDNISN
-593 TIISIINDKNSKDK
+593 AIISILNDKDSKDK
-607 LHGLERTIQG
+607 LRGLEGTIQS
-617 LLTNIKEMK
+617 LLTNIRNMK
-626 VKINEQLQAIDNFN
+626 VNINKQLQAIDNFN
-640 REKDIDNN
+640 RDRDIDND
-648 RKIQEIIERA
+648 RKRQQIIERA
-658 RIINPN
+658 RTINPN
-664 ISNNELNEYVKKE
+664 ISNNELNELVKEE
-677 ISNRKDIDT
+677 ISKVIVP
-686 NYKDTNDIDFSI
+686 YKDTNDIDFSI

-744 FFDQLQDETGK
+744 FFDQIQDESGK

-786 DGNGVIIH
+786 NGNGVIVH
-794 NGLFNPTNGG
+794 NGLFNSTNGG
-804 FDINKYAAQIIRY
+804 FDINKNAAQIIRY

-1033 EDGHFVLHLG
+1033 EDGHFVLHLD

-1066 NRLNEFMN
+1066 NRLDEFMN

-1262 RRRYADGSISE
+1262 RRRYADGTISE

-1376 KTGEFNKNFEET
+1376 KTGEFNENFEET

-1480 IVNADGSEKLNYD
+1480 IVNADGSKKLNYD

-1598 TVHQKMVEDAKRNK
+1598 AVHQKMVEDAKKNE
-1612 EYADLTNYEIFDK
+1612 EYANLTNYEIFDK

-1733 KAEKVDISEELAE
+1733 KAGKIDISEELAE
-1746 EKNTLFKNMKDEESA
+1746 EKDELFNAMKDEESA
-1761 KRNKDFKELDDKR
+1761 KRNKEFKKLDDER
-1774 QNAFGILPRKIQQVI
+1774 QNAFSTLPRAIQRVI

-1827 QILTEEDIEHINEY
+1827 QILTEEDIENINEY
-1841 CDYLKAIVDF
+1841 CDYLQAIVNF

-1860 VDITEFRSKKANII
+1860 VDITEFRSKKADII
-1874 SNLLNKAKETRFE
+1874 SNLLDKAKEERFE
-1887 TAEQEAVNEGE
+1887 TAEQKAVSEGE

-2010 KLSSDIVKVLIEN
+2010 KLSSNIVKVLIEN
-2023 DVEDSVIHYNI
+2023 DVEDSAIHYNI
-2034 DDIIDSYDEDV
+2034 EEIEKNYSNDISDK
-2045 SEYVYNT
+2045 EYNVEEN
-2052 SKNRLNRK
+2052 K
-2060 EMLNKMYMDADA
+2060 E
-2072 FAGEVSQS
+2072 
-2080 IYTKQN
+2080 
-2086 NKFVLKTNTEV
+2086 
-2097 EQMISA
+2097 
-2103 ISKRGVPK
+2103 
-2111 NRINDLLSEESIKY
+2111 IN
-2125 LTEDKDN
+2125 
-2132 TNYYNIGYTSGEP
+2132 
-2145 EILAVTNREL
+2145 
-2155 FDENYTPK
+2155 
-2163 TILYLR
+2163 
-2169 DKDRLNKPVS
+2169 
-2179 PKDIAQFKNTSTFL
+2179 
-2193 VDALDKIAVE
+2193 
-2203 FFKQNGYKYK
+2203 KYK
-2213 IYKSTNDNIDSNN
+2213 LTGKFKVYT
-2226 TNLKQFTIIP
+2226 
-2236 LHDADKKAAIK
+2236 
-2247 ASMANKY
+2247 
-2254 IGFANGI
+2254 
-2261 NGSST
+2261 
-2266 ANYAEQAKKQ
+2266 AKK
-2276 NIPVNSNDYNNN
+2276 
-2288 DIIFVSIPGRR
+2288 
-2299 GDINIRKQQ
+2299 
-2308 QDITIKEAIKAL
+2308 
-2320 NAGATILTDTKNY
+2320 
-2333 TDNSTYN
+2333 
-2340 EGEKR
+2340 
-2345 LKSNLEYLGFKYTE
+2345 
-2359 INGVGVWNKN
+2359 
-2369 GDFSKINK
+2369 
-2377 NKTNKYNRKDKSK
+2377 
-2390 KILFT
+2390 
-2395 ARRLG
+2395 LG
-2400 WSNNNH
+2400 WSNNNK
-2406 NIVGEYVTTYTSQ
+2406 NLVGEYVTTYTSQ

-2502 GYIKNKKVRAIKNDT
+2502 GYIKNKKVRIIKNDT
-2517 RINDTIN
+2517 RINDTIS

-2533 DAFYD
+2533 NAFYD

-2572 DEYNVYQAAIDFA
+2572 EEYDVYKAAIDFA

-2634 TTLMRGEQSFINSIF
+2634 TTLMRGEQSFINAIF
-2649 TPNIANSEYKSID
+2649 TPNIADSEYKSID

-2728 PITIDIIGRVRKDTQ
+2728 PITIDTIGRVRKDAQ
-2743 AQSNNTYWNAERSRI
+2743 AQNNDTYWNAERSRI

-2769 DIEDIN
+2769 DIENIN

-2808 NYLNVTLYNKN
+2808 NYLNVTLYNRN

-2884 IIPNTVLYSET
+2884 IIPNAVLYSET

-3012 KTENGYKVYYFIPLN
+3012 ETENGYKVYYFIPLN

-3106 LISDISRIYNSELF
+3106 LIRDISRIYNSELF

-3147 EVNNTVMAVEITP
+3147 EVNNIVMAVEITP

-3171 RYNIK
+3171 RHNIQ

-3190 IISDIE
+3190 IISDVE

-3227 NTDLLIDTDEN
+3227 NTDLLVDTDEN

-3280 NKIDIESRESLKEN
+3280 NKIDTESRESLKEN

-3301 AARYYKSAANGIIN
+3301 AARYYKSAANSIIN

-3328 MDSDKFY
+3328 MDEDRFY
-3335 EVLKEHDELFPTV
+3335 EALKEHDELFPTV

-3455 HVMGTFSKAEL
+3455 HVMGAFSKAEL

-3535 FREYLEASLARD
+3535 FREYLKASLARD

-3727 SRIDKSRII
+3727 SRIDKSRIV

-3783 SILIKDVRVKRP
+3783 SILIKDVRIKRP
-3795 LGYPIKHKKAPSET
+3795 ILSTIKKKNVPSET

-3827 VDKNTGK
+3827 VDKNTGR

-3844 IVTDEDRVALI
+3844 IVTDEDRIALI

-3862 TIQLNYDHKFENKFV
+3862 TIQLNYDHKFESKFV
-3877 TEAIDDAAYND
+3877 TEAIDDAAYTD

-3907 EIIHEKNAEGKYVP
+3907 EIIHERNAEGKYVP

-3927 YIDILDVSLID
+3927 YIDILDESMID

-3967 LSQGKEAYDKW
+3967 LAQGKEAYDKW
-3978 FNANHIYDSFTHRYK
+3978 FNVNHIYDSFTHRYK

-4078 GRQFVNKGY
+4078 GRQFINKGY

-4092 KQQVNALW
+4092 KQQINALW

-4166 KLEDVRKQNEEIKK
+4166 KLEDIRKQNEEIKK

-4237 NKRLSKDAERSTKD
+4237 NKRLSKDTERSTKD

-4280 ENNIQRR
+4280 ENNIQRK

-4428 TMRIGDFKDYSRD
+4428 SMRIGDFKDYSRD

-4488 FLNSIKLANRELYK
+4488 FLNSVKLVNRELYK

-4508 HKKRKN
+4508 HKKRKD

-4527 TVESLYTFDN
+4527 TIESLYTFDN
-4537 GHIKLTDEAINYFN
+4537 GHIKLTDEAIKYFN
-4551 EKVGENKINTIGS
+4551 EKVGENKTNTIGG

-4716 VMVIY
+4716 VMAIY
-4721 AAWDDDDIR
+4721 ATWDDDDIR
-4730 NNGFVASLLYSSDRL
+4730 NNGFVASLLYSADRL

-4766 SPVASA
+4766 SPVAAA

-4785 ASALFDPDFN
+4785 TSALFDPDFN

-4844 INIGRKLGEALR
+4844 INVGRKLGEALR

>member
-7 GVSISNDVDNRLT
+7 GVSISNDVDNRLA

-46 VEFKWYLWNHLTE
+46 VEFKWYLWSHLTKD
-59 NDFLKDSNV
+59 DFLKGSNI

-90 KLLNDFYEYKYPSI
+90 KLLNDFYEYKYPSV

-191 AAEDINK
+191 AVEDINK

-235 QLNALNK
+235 QLNTLNK
-242 TASVEEQAVNNATIA
+242 TASVEEQVLNNATIA
-257 DINTEL
+257 NINAEL
-263 NQIEIRLKES
+263 NQIETRLKES

-368 IDTNNAQNIDET
+368 IDTNNTQNIDET
-380 TKNWEDHL
+380 TKSWEDNL

-417 AELQAIDTNNEL
+417 ADLQAIDTNNEL

-548 KHDKNIRQLFKDF
+548 KHYKDIRQLFEDF
-561 NDNKISNTN
+561 NDNKISNAE

-586 NKDTISN
+586 NKDSISN
-593 TIISIINDKNSKDK
+593 AIISILNDKNSKDK
-607 LHGLERTIQG
+607 LRGLEGTIQN
-617 LLTNIKEMK
+617 LLTNIKRMK
-626 VKINEQLQAIDNFN
+626 VEINKQLQAIDNFN
-640 REKDIDNN
+640 RDRDIDND
-648 RKIQEIIERA
+648 RKRQQIIERV
-658 RIINPN
+658 RIANPN
-664 ISNNELNEYVKKE
+664 ISNNELNELVKEE
-677 ISNRKDIDT
+677 ISKVIVL
-686 NYKDTNDIDFSI
+686 YKDTNDIDFSI

-744 FFDQLQDETGK
+744 FFDQIQDESGK

-786 DGNGVIIH
+786 NGNGVIVH
-794 NGLFNPTNGG
+794 NGLFNSTNGG
-804 FDINKYAAQIIRY
+804 FDINKNAAQIIRY

-1033 EDGHFVLHLG
+1033 EDGHFVLHLD

-1066 NRLNEFMN
+1066 NRLDEFMN

-1083 NEEEINSFLLNTANM
+1083 NEEEVNSFLLNTANM

-1215 NDFIKNGMSEQVAY
+1215 NDFIKHGMSEQIAY

-1338 DSELIKV
+1338 DSELLKV

-1376 KTGEFNKNFEET
+1376 KTGKFNENFEET

-1468 SMGWKYN
+1468 SMGWKYD

-1575 KTGTMEVYLPRWSSK
+1575 KTGIMEVYLPRWSSK

-1598 TVHQKMVEDAKRNK
+1598 TVHQKMVEDAKKNK
-1612 EYADLTNYEIFDK
+1612 EYANLTNYEIFDK

-1691 SWELYTKKDK
+1691 SWELYIKKDK

-1709 VEYERDKMD
+1709 VEYEKDKID

-1733 KAEKVDISEELAE
+1733 KAGKVDISEKLAE

-1817 IKTVENPDIK
+1817 IKTVENPNIK

-1860 VDITEFRSKKANII
+1860 VDITEFRSKKADII

-1887 TAEQEAVNEGE
+1887 TAEQEAINEGE
-1898 ISYDEFLKLPFEQQ
+1898 ISYNEFLKLPFEQQ

-2023 DVEDSVIHYNI
+2023 DVEDSAIHYNI
-2034 DDIIDSYDEDV
+2034 EEIEKNYSDDISDK
-2045 SEYVYNT
+2045 EYNVEEN
-2052 SKNRLNRK
+2052 K
-2060 EMLNKMYMDADA
+2060 E
-2072 FAGEVSQS
+2072 
-2080 IYTKQN
+2080 
-2086 NKFVLKTNTEV
+2086 
-2097 EQMISA
+2097 
-2103 ISKRGVPK
+2103 
-2111 NRINDLLSEESIKY
+2111 IN
-2125 LTEDKDN
+2125 
-2132 TNYYNIGYTSGEP
+2132 
-2145 EILAVTNREL
+2145 
-2155 FDENYTPK
+2155 
-2163 TILYLR
+2163 
-2169 DKDRLNKPVS
+2169 
-2179 PKDIAQFKNTSTFL
+2179 
-2193 VDALDKIAVE
+2193 
-2203 FFKQNGYKYK
+2203 KYK
-2213 IYKSTNDNIDSNN
+2213 LTGKFKVYT
-2226 TNLKQFTIIP
+2226 
-2236 LHDADKKAAIK
+2236 
-2247 ASMANKY
+2247 
-2254 IGFANGI
+2254 
-2261 NGSST
+2261 
-2266 ANYAEQAKKQ
+2266 AKK
-2276 NIPVNSNDYNNN
+2276 
-2288 DIIFVSIPGRR
+2288 
-2299 GDINIRKQQ
+2299 
-2308 QDITIKEAIKAL
+2308 
-2320 NAGATILTDTKNY
+2320 
-2333 TDNSTYN
+2333 
-2340 EGEKR
+2340 
-2345 LKSNLEYLGFKYTE
+2345 
-2359 INGVGVWNKN
+2359 
-2369 GDFSKINK
+2369 
-2377 NKTNKYNRKDKSK
+2377 
-2390 KILFT
+2390 
-2395 ARRLG
+2395 LG
-2400 WSNNNH
+2400 WSNNNK
-2406 NIVGEYVTTYTSQ
+2406 NLVGEYVTTYTSQ

-2459 FMRQPVITQLVM
+2459 FIRQPVITQLVM

-2538 IYGIDISEIE
+2538 IYGIDISEVE
-2548 SLKDLREITVPLSK
+2548 SLKDLQKITVPLSK

-2572 DEYNVYQAAIDFA
+2572 EEYNVYQAAIDFA

-2620 NRKAIELIEKLRND
+2620 NRKAIELIEKLRDD
-2634 TTLMRGEQSFINSIF
+2634 TTLMRGEQSFINAIF
-2649 TPNIANSEYKSID
+2649 TPNIAHSEYKSID

-2728 PITIDIIGRVRKDTQ
+2728 PITIDVIGRVRKDTQ
-2743 AQSNNTYWNAERSRI
+2743 NQSNDTYWNAERSRI

-2775 NPTKEDIAKFKRLSP
+2775 KPTKEDIAKFKRLSP

-2938 KEVTYNTESDSSFIS
+2938 KEVTYNIESDSSFIS

-2968 ASIDNWAIK
+2968 TSIDNWAIK

-2997 PKTIISRLYKIAGYG
+2997 SKTIISRLYKIAGYG
-3012 KTENGYKVYYFIPLN
+3012 ETENGYKVYYFIPLN

-3106 LISDISRIYNSELF
+3106 LIRDISRIYNSELF

-3147 EVNNTVMAVEITP
+3147 EVNDNIMAVEITP

-3227 NTDLLIDTDEN
+3227 NTDLLVDTDEN

-3280 NKIDIESRESLKEN
+3280 NKIDTESRESLKEN

-3301 AARYYKSAANGIIN
+3301 AARYYKSTANGIIN

-3415 PAIVDNIMQLREAFG
+3415 PAIVDNIMKLREAFG

-3547 KFYYENTNQRIVDD
+3547 KFYYENTNQRIVDN

-3702 NGRISFGKEGDDK
+3702 NGKISFGKEGDDK

-3727 SRIDKSRII
+3727 SRIDKSRIL
-3736 GLRNIGADVF
+3736 GLHNIGADVF

-3783 SILIKDVRVKRP
+3783 SILIKDVRIK
-3795 LGYPIKHKKAPSET
+3795 LPILNTIKKKNAPSDI

-3827 VDKNTGK
+3827 VDKNTGR

-3862 TIQLNYDHKFENKFV
+3862 TIQLNYDHKFKSKFV
-3877 TEAIDDAAYND
+3877 TEAIDNAAYND

-3893 RTKLMNTKQGAQFI
+3893 RTNLMNTKQGAQFI
-3907 EIIHEKNAEGKYVP
+3907 EIIHERNAKGKYVP

-3927 YIDILDVSLID
+3927 YIDIFDENMID
-3938 EDRTAARNFIN
+3938 EDRTDARNFIN

-3967 LSQGKEAYDKW
+3967 LTQGKEAYDKW

-3993 PLNIWTEMRAIPG
+3993 PINIWTEMRAIPG

-4012 VEYIATGQNVES
+4012 VEYIATGKNVES

-4056 DKERKMR
+4056 NKERKMR

-4078 GRQFVNKGY
+4078 GRQFVNKCY

-4092 KQQVNALW
+4092 KQQINALW

-4120 TFKDEVDYSHDKE
+4120 TFKDEIDYSHDKE

-4280 ENNIQRR
+4280 ENNIQRK

-4301 VFNVYGGIANVATGE
+4301 VFNVYGGIANVTTGK
-4316 VNIAMEAFAKEY
+4316 VNIAMEEFAKEY
-4328 FSFKD
+4328 FGFKD
-4333 LANAKA
+4333 IKDA
-4339 QYVKALP
+4339 QLEYTKSLP
-4346 NIIAKLYSEDSLD
+4346 SIIAKLYSEDSTD

-4364 IKDFNIVDFDEIL
+4364 IKDFNVVDFDAIL

-4399 LQSMGEHYMQNTVL
+4399 MQSMGEHYMQNTVL

-4421 LYQDSEG
+4421 LYQDSDG
-4428 TMRIGDFKDYSRD
+4428 NMRIGDFKDYSRD
-4441 IEKKAMQEVLSKYNG
+4441 IEKKAMQEVLSKYDN

-4468 KYDIKGKYDIITGRK
+4468 KYDIKGKYDIITGRR

-4488 FLNSIKLANRELYK
+4488 FLQSIRTTSEDMYK

-4508 HKKRKN
+4508 HKKRN
-4514 MLKDANAEFNKNK
+4514 DMLKDANAEFNKNK

-4537 GHIKLTDEAINYFN
+4537 GHIKLTDEAIKYFN
-4551 EKVGENKINTIGS
+4551 EKVGEDKINTIGS

-4591 AAKIEKEWWGSIV
+4591 AAKIEKTWWGSLI
-4604 MQYHKHLYPGIMKR
+4604 MQYHKHLYNGIMKR
-4618 WRRKGYYSETRGSNE
+4618 WRRKGYYSETKGSNE
-4633 RGANQDLIDFLCT
+4633 RGAYQTLIDFLGT
-4646 EFVDLNSISKEKAKN
+4646 EFIDFKSRAKDKA
-4661 NNTNI
+4661 NTDGSNI
-4666 VLASIQTAMLAGI
+4666 ALASIQTAITSGLNA
-4679 DSIQNMM
+4679 IQNFT
-4686 FNWDNLSEDE
+4686 FNWDNLSESE

-4701 RTFAENAAILSAVLF
+4701 RTFAESAAILTAVLF
-4716 VMVIY
+4716 VMVMY
-4721 AAWDDDDIR
+4721 GTWDDDDIKDD
-4730 NNGFVASLLYSSDRL
+4730 GFKSSLLYLADRL
-4745 YSDSTMYNP
+4745 YSETTMYNP
-4754 MGITSEIKTTWS
+4754 AGLISEAKTTWS
-4766 SPVASA
+4766 SPIASA
-4772 TGPSDFITACNLI
+4772 NGPSDFIKAAILI
-4785 ASALFDPDFN
+4785 PQALFDPNYN
-4795 PEYQTGQ
+4795 PDYQTGQ
-4802 YAHKNKFEV
+4802 YAHKNKLEV

-4844 INIGRKLGEALR
+4844 INIGKKLGEALN